1 MNLLKKNK
9 YSIRKYKVGI
19 FSTLIGT
26 VLLLSNPN
34 GAQAL
39 TTDHNVQGGSNQAL
53 PGNSQNTNADTNRD
67 IVNDSQNTPNAHA
80 TDNTSTN
87 QALTNHQNVD
97 VANQVGPAPIQP
109 SASPAQNNN
118 NSNANSTATEPAA
131 NTNNNLASNNN
142 TLNVPNN
149 TDNNDSARHL
159 TLKEIQEDVR
169 HSSDKPELVA
179 IAEEASNRP
188 KKRSRR
194 AAPTDPN
201 ATPADPTATP
211 ADPTAGNGSAPVA
224 ITAPYTPTTDP
235 NANNIGQNAP
245 NEVLSFDDNN
255 IRPSTNRSV
264 PTVTV
269 VDNLPGYTLINGGK
283 VGVFS
288 HAMVRTSMFDSG
300 DAKNYQAQGN
310 VIALGRIR
318 GNDTND
324 HGDFNGIEK
333 TLTVNPNS
341 ELIFEFNTMTT
352 KNYQAQGNVIALGRI
367 RGNDTN
373 DHGDFNGI
381 EKTLTVNPNSELI
394 FEFNTMTTKNYQG
407 MTNLIIKNADNDT
420 VIGEKVV
427 AYGPIWRLLK
437 VPENVSHLK
446 IQFVPKND
454 AITDARGIYQ
464 LRDGYKYYDFVDSIG
479 LHSGSHVYVERRTM
493 EPTATNNKEFTV
505 TTSLKN
511 NGNFGASFNTDDF
524 VYKIQLPEGVEYV
537 NNSLT
542 KDFPSGNSGVDI
554 NDMNVTYD
562 AANRIITIKSTGG
575 GTGNSPARLMPD
587 KILDLKYKLRVNN
600 VPTPRTVTFNDTL
613 TYKTYSQDFINS
625 PAESHTVSTNP
636 YTIDIIMNKD
646 ALQAEVDRRIQQ
658 ADYTFASL
666 DIFNDLKRR
675 AQTIL
680 DENRNN
686 VPLNKRVSQADI
698 DSLANQMQHTLIR
711 SVDAENAVNR
721 KVDDMEDL
729 VNQNDELTD
738 EEKQAAIQVIE
749 EHKNE
754 IIGNIGDQTTDD
766 GVTRIKDQGIQTLS
780 GDTATPVVK
789 PNAKQAIRDKAAKQR
804 EIINHTPDAT
814 QDEIQDALNQL
825 TTDETDAIDNV
836 TNATTNADVETAKNN
851 GINTIGAVAPQVT
864 HKQAARDAINQATAT
879 KRQQINSNRE
889 ATQEEKNAALNE
901 LTQATNH
908 ALEQIN
914 QATTND
920 DVDTAKGDGLNAINP
935 IAPVTVVKQAARD
948 AVSHDAQQHIAE
960 INANPDATQEE
971 RQAAIEKVNA
981 AVAVANTNILNANTN
996 ADVEQVKTN
1005 AIQGI
1010 QAIEP
1015 ATKVKTDAKNA
1026 IDQSAET
1033 QHNAIFNNNDATL
1046 EEQQA
1051 AQQLLDQAVATAK
1064 QNINAADTN
1073 QEVAQ
1078 AKDQGTQNIV
1088 VIQPAT
1094 QVKTDA
1100 RNAVNEKAREAI
1112 TNINA
1117 TPGATREEKQEAINR
1132 VNTLKNRALNDIG
1145 VTSTTAMVNS
1155 IRDDAVNQIGAVQPH
1170 VTKKQTATGVL
1181 TDLATAKK
1189 QEINQ
1194 NTNATTEEKQVAL
1207 NQVDQD
1213 LATAINNINQADTNA
1228 EVDQAQQ
1235 LGTKAIN
1242 AIQPNIVK
1250 KPAALAQTNQHYSA
1264 KLVEINATPDATDDE
1279 KNAAINTLN
1288 QDRQQAIE
1296 SIKQANTNAEVDQ
1309 AATVAENNIDA
1320 VQVDVVKKQAAR
1332 DKITAEVAKRIE
1344 AVKQTP
1350 NATDEEKQAAVNQIN
1365 QLKDQAFNQINQ
1377 NQTNDQVDATT
1388 NQAINAIDNVEAE
1401 VVIKPKAIADIEK
1414 AVKEKQQQ
1422 IDNSLDSTDNE
1433 KEVALQALAKEKE
1446 KALAAIDQAQTNS
1459 QVNQAATNGVSAIKI
1474 IQPETKIK
1482 PAAREKINQKANEL
1496 RAQINQDKEATAE
1509 ERQAA
1514 LDKINDLVA
1523 KAMTNIT
1530 NDRTNQQVNDSTN
1543 QALDD
1548 IALVTPDHIVRA
1560 AARDAVKQQYEAKKH
1575 EIEQA
1580 EHATDEEKQVALNQ
1594 LANNEKRALQNI
1606 NQAIANND
1614 VKRVESN
1621 GIATLKGVEPHIVV
1635 KPEAQ
1640 EAIKASADNQVE
1652 SIKDTPHATTD
1663 ELDEANQ
1670 QINDTLKQGQQD
1682 IDNTTQDAAVN
1693 DVRNQTIKAIEQIK
1707 PKVRRKR
1714 AALDN
1719 IDESNNNQLDA
1730 IRNTLDTTQDERNVA
1745 IAALNK
1751 IVNAIKNDIA
1761 QNKTNAEV
1769 DQTEA
1774 DGNNNIKVI
1783 LPKVQVK
1790 PAARQSVSAKA
1801 EAQNALI
1808 DQSDLS
1814 TEEERL
1820 AAKHLVEQALN
1831 QAIDQINHA
1840 DKTAQVNQNSIDA
1853 QNIIS
1858 KIKPATTVKATALQQ
1873 IQNIATNKI
1882 NLIKANNEA
1891 TDEEQNAAIVQVE
1904 KELIK
1909 AKQQIAGAVTNA
1921 DVAYLLHDGKNE
1933 IREIEPVINKKAT
1946 AREQLTTL
1954 FNDKKQ
1960 AIEANV
1966 QATVE
1971 ERNSIL
1977 AQLQNIYD
1985 TAIGQIDQ
1993 DRSNAQ
1999 VDKTATLNLQTIHDL
2014 DVHPI
2019 KKPDAE
2025 KTIND
2030 DLARVTH
2037 LVQNYR
2043 KVSDRN
2049 KADALKAIT
2058 ALKLQMDEELKTAR
2072 TNADVDAV
2080 LKRFNVALGDI
2091 EAVITEKENSL
2102 LRIDNIAQQT
2112 YAKFKAIATP
2122 EQLAKVKAL
2131 IDQYVADGN
2140 RMVDEDATLNDIKKD
2155 TQLIIDEILAIKLPA
2170 EVIKASPK
2178 VGQPAPKVCTPIKK
2192 EDKQEVR
2199 KVVKELPNTGS
2210 EEMDLPLKELALIT
2224 GAALLARRRSKKEK
2238 ES

>member
-39 TTDHNVQGGSNQAL
+39 TTDNNVQSDTNQAT
-53 PGNSQNTNADTNRD
+53 PVNSQDTNVANNRGLA
-67 IVNDSQNTPNAHA
+67 NSAQNTPNQSA
-80 TDNTSTN
+80 TTNQSTN
-87 QALTNHQNVD
+87 QALVNHNNGSI
-97 VANQVGPAPIQP
+97 ANQATPTSVQSSTP
-109 SASPAQNNN
+109 SVQNNN
-118 NSNANSTATEPAA
+118 HTDGNTTATETVSNAN
-131 NTNNNLASNNN
+131 NNDVVSNNT
-142 TLNVPNN
+142 TLNVPNKTN
-149 TDNNDSARHL
+149 ENGSGGHL

-179 IAEEASNRP
+179 IAEQASNRP

-194 AAPTDPN
+194 AAPADPN
-201 ATPADPTATP
+201 ATSADPAVAAANGTVPAGNTAT
-211 ADPTAGNGSAPVA
+211 
-224 ITAPYTPTTDP
+224 YTPTTDP
-235 NANNIGQNAP
+235 NANNAGQNAP
-245 NEVLSFDDNN
+245 NEVLSFDDNG

-264 PTVTV
+264 PTVNV
-269 VDNLPGYTLINGGK
+269 VNNLPGFTLINGGK

-300 DAKNYQAQGN
+300 DNKNYQAQGN
-310 VIALGRIR
+310 VIALGRIH
-318 GNDTND
+318 GTDTNG

-352 KNYQAQGNVIALGRI
+352 KNGQGATNV
-367 RGNDTN
+367 
-373 DHGDFNGI
+373 
-381 EKTLTVNPNSELI
+381 
-394 FEFNTMTTKNYQG
+394 
-407 MTNLIIKNADNDT
+407 IIKNADTNDT
-420 VIGEKVV
+420 IAEKTVEG
-427 AYGPIWRLLK
+427 GPTLRLFK
-437 VPENVSHLK
+437 VPDNVRNLK

-464 LRDGYKYYDFVDSIG
+464 LKDGYKYYSFVDSIG

-524 VYKIQLPEGVEYV
+524 VYKVQLPEGVEYV

-542 KDFPSGNSGVDI
+542 KDFPSSNSGVDM
-554 NDMNVTYD
+554 NDFNVTYD
-562 AANRIITIKSTGG
+562 AANRVITIKSTGG
-575 GTGNSPARLMPD
+575 GSGNSPARLMPD

-613 TYKTYSQDFINS
+613 TYKTYTQDFINS

-666 DIFNDLKRR
+666 DIFNSLKRR

-698 DSLANQMQHTLIR
+698 DALANQMQHTLIR
-711 SVDAENAVNR
+711 SVDAENAVNQ
-721 KVDDMEDL
+721 KVNQMEDL

-738 EEKQAAIQVIE
+738 EEKQDAIQVIE
-749 EHKNE
+749 QHKDE

-789 PNAKQAIRDKAAKQR
+789 PNAKKAIRDKATKQR
-804 EIINHTPDAT
+804 EIINATPDAT
-814 QDEIQDALNQL
+814 EDEIQDAINQL
-825 TTDETDAIDNV
+825 ATDETDAIDNV

-851 GINTIGAVAPQVT
+851 GINTIGAVVPQVT
-864 HKQAARDAINQATAT
+864 HKKAARDAINQATAT
-879 KRQQINSNRE
+879 KRQQINNNRE
-889 ATQEEKNAALNE
+889 ATQEEKDAALNE

-914 QATTND
+914 QATTNA
-920 DVDTAKGDGLNAINP
+920 DVDNAKGDGLNAINP

-971 RQAAIEKVNA
+971 RQAAIDKVNA
-981 AVAVANTNILNANTN
+981 AVTAANTNILNANTN
-996 ADVEQVKTN
+996 ANVEQVKTN

-1010 QAIEP
+1010 QAITP

-1026 IDQSAET
+1026 IDKSTET
-1033 QHNAIFNNNDATL
+1033 QHNTIFNNNDATL

-1100 RNAVNEKAREAI
+1100 RNVVNDKAREAI

-1132 VNTLKNRALNDIG
+1132 VNTLKNRALTDIG

-1181 TDLATAKK
+1181 NDLATAKK

-1207 NQVDQD
+1207 NQVDQE

-1250 KPAALAQTNQHYSA
+1250 KPAALAQINQHYNA
-1264 KLVEINATPDATDDE
+1264 KLAEINATPDATNDE

-1365 QLKDQAFNQINQ
+1365 QFKDQAFNQINQ

-1388 NQAINAIDNVEAE
+1388 NQAVNAIDNVEAE

-1433 KEVALQALAKEKE
+1433 KEVASQALAKEKE

-1474 IQPETKIK
+1474 IQPETKVK

-1496 RAQINQDKEATAE
+1496 RAKINQDKEATAE
-1509 ERQAA
+1509 ERQVA
-1514 LDKINDLVA
+1514 LDKINEFVNQ
-1523 KAMTNIT
+1523 AMTDIT
-1530 NDRTNQQVNDSTN
+1530 NNRTNQQVDDTTS
-1543 QALDD
+1543 QALDS
-1548 IALVTPDHIVRA
+1548 IALVTPEHIVRA
-1560 AARDAVKQQYEAKKH
+1560 GARDAVKQQYEAKKQ

-1594 LANNEKRALQNI
+1594 LANNEKLALQNI
-1606 NQAIANND
+1606 NQAVTNND
-1614 VKRVESN
+1614 VKRVETN
-1621 GIATLKGVEPHIVV
+1621 GIATLKGVQPHIVI

-1640 EAIKASADNQVE
+1640 QAIKASAENQVE
-1652 SIKDTPHATTD
+1652 SIKDTPHATVD

-1670 QINDTLKQGQQD
+1670 LISDTLKQAQQE
-1682 IDNTTQDAAVN
+1682 IENTNQDAAVT

-1714 AALDN
+1714 AALDS
-1719 IDESNNNQLDA
+1719 IEENNKNQLDA
-1730 IRNTLDTTQDERNVA
+1730 IRDTLDTTQDERDVA
-1745 IAALNK
+1745 IDTLNK
-1751 IVNAIKNDIA
+1751 IVNTIKNDIA

-1769 DQTEA
+1769 DRTET
-1774 DGNNNIKVI
+1774 DGNDNIKVI

-1790 PAARQSVSAKA
+1790 PSARQSVGVKA

-1840 DKTAQVNQNSIDA
+1840 DKTAQVNQDSINA

-1891 TDEEQNAAIVQVE
+1891 TDEEQNAAIAQVE

-1909 AKQQIAGAVTNA
+1909 AKQQIASAVTNA
-1921 DVAYLLHDGKNE
+1921 DVAYLLHDEKNE
-1933 IREIEPVINKKAT
+1933 IREIEPVINRKAS

-1960 AIEANV
+1960 AIEANI

-1999 VDKTATLNLQTIHDL
+1999 VDKTASLNIQTIHDL

-2030 DLARVTH
+2030 DLARVTA

-2080 LKRFNVALGDI
+2080 LKRFNVALSDI

-2122 EQLAKVKAL
+2122 EQLAKVKVL

-2140 RMVDEDATLNDIKKD
+2140 RMIDEDARLNDIKQH
-2155 TQLIIDEILAIKLPA
+2155 TQFIVDEILAIKLPA
-2170 EVIKASPK
+2170 EATKVSPK
-2178 VGQPAPKVCTPIKK
+2178 VIQSAPKVCTPIKK
-2192 EDKQEVR
+2192 EEIHESR
-2199 KVVKELPNTGS
+2199 KVEKELPNTGS
-2210 EEMDLPLKELALIT
+2210 EGMDLPLKEFALIT
-2224 GAALLARRRSKKEK
+2224 GAALLARRRTKNEK

>member
-53 PGNSQNTNADTNRD
+53 PGNSPNTNADTNRD
-67 IVNDSQNTPNAHA
+67 IVNGSQNTPNAHA

-87 QALTNHQNVD
+87 QALTNHQNVG
-97 VANQVGPAPIQP
+97 VANQVAPAPIQP
-109 SASPAQNNN
+109 STSSASNNN
-118 NSNANSTATEPAA
+118 HSDANSTATEPAA

-194 AAPTDPN
+194 AAPADPN
-201 ATPADPTATP
+201 ATP

-224 ITAPYTPTTDP
+224 ITAPFTPTTDP

-245 NEVLSFDDNN
+245 NEVLTFDDNN

-310 VIALGRIR
+310 VIALGRIK

-324 HGDFNGIEK
+324 HGG
-333 TLTVNPNS
+333 
-341 ELIFEFNTMTT
+341 
-352 KNYQAQGNVIALGRI
+352 
-367 RGNDTN
+367 
-373 DHGDFNGI
+373 FNGI

-600 VPTPRTVTFNDTL
+600 VPTPRTVTFNDIL
-613 TYKTYSQDFINS
+613 TYKTYTQDFINS

-666 DIFNDLKRR
+666 DIFNELKRR

-698 DSLANQMQHTLIR
+698 DSLVNQMQHTLIR

-804 EIINHTPDAT
+804 EIINNTPDAT

-836 TNATTNADVETAKNN
+836 TNATTNADVEIAKNN

-981 AVAVANTNILNANTN
+981 AVAAANTNILNANTN

-1100 RNAVNEKAREAI
+1100 RNAVNDKAREAI

-1194 NTNATTEEKQVAL
+1194 NTNATDEEKQVAL

-1250 KPAALAQTNQHYSA
+1250 KPTALAQINQHYNA
-1264 KLVEINATPDATDDE
+1264 KLAEINATPDATDDE

-1388 NQAINAIDNVEAE
+1388 NQAINAIDNVEAK

-1433 KEVALQALAKEKE
+1433 KEVALLALAKEKE

-1474 IQPETKIK
+1474 IQPETKVK

-1560 AARDAVKQQYEAKKH
+1560 TARDAVKQQYEAKKH

-1606 NQAIANND
+1606 DQAIANND

-1909 AKQQIAGAVTNA
+1909 AKQQIASAVTNA

-1954 FNDKKQ
+1954 FNDKKL

-1999 VDKTATLNLQTIHDL
+1999 VDKTASLNLQTIHDL

-2131 IDQYVADGN
+2131 IDQYVADGI
-2140 RMVDEDATLNDIKKD
+2140 RMIDEDATLNDIKQH
-2155 TQLIIDEILAIKLPA
+2155 TQFIVDEILAIKLPA
-2170 EVIKASPK
+2170 EATKVLPK
-2178 VGQPAPKVCTPIKK
+2178 VGQPAPKLCTSIKK
-2192 EDKQEVR
+2192 VDKQEVR

-2224 GAALLARRRSKKEK
+2224 GAALLARRRNKNEK

>member
-300 DAKNYQAQGN
+300 DA
-310 VIALGRIR
+310 
-318 GNDTND
+318 
-324 HGDFNGIEK
+324 
-333 TLTVNPNS
+333 
-341 ELIFEFNTMTT
+341 

-1145 VTSTTAMVNS
+1145 VTSTAMVNS

-1309 AATVAENNIDA
+1309 AATVAESNIDA

-2080 LKRFNVALGDI
+2080 LKRFNVTLGDI

>member
-39 TTDHNVQGGSNQAL
+39 TTDNNVQSDTNQAT
-53 PGNSQNTNADTNRD
+53 PVNSQDKDVANNRGLA
-67 IVNDSQNTPNAHA
+67 NSAQNTPNQSA
-80 TDNTSTN
+80 TTNQATN
-87 QALTNHQNVD
+87 QALVNHNNGSIV
-97 VANQVGPAPIQP
+97 NQATPTSVQSSTP
-109 SASPAQNNN
+109 SAQNNN
-118 NSNANSTATEPAA
+118 HTDGNTTATETVSNAN
-131 NTNNNLASNNN
+131 NNDAVSNNT
-142 TLNVPNN
+142 TLNVPNKTN
-149 TDNNDSARHL
+149 ENGSGGHL

-179 IAEEASNRP
+179 IAEPASNRP

-194 AAPTDPN
+194 AAPADPN
-201 ATPADPTATP
+201 ATPADPA
-211 ADPTAGNGSAPVA
+211 AAAAGNGGAPVA

-235 NANNIGQNAP
+235 NANNAGQNAP
-245 NEVLSFDDNN
+245 NEVLSFDDNG

-264 PTVTV
+264 PSVTV
-269 VDNLPGYTLINGGK
+269 VDNLPGFTLINGGK

-300 DAKNYQAQGN
+300 DNKNYQAQGN
-310 VIALGRIR
+310 VIALGRIN
-318 GNDTND
+318 GTDTND

-352 KNYQAQGNVIALGRI
+352 KNGQGATNV
-367 RGNDTN
+367 
-373 DHGDFNGI
+373 
-381 EKTLTVNPNSELI
+381 
-394 FEFNTMTTKNYQG
+394 
-407 MTNLIIKNADNDT
+407 IIKNADTNDT
-420 VIGEKVV
+420 IAEKTVEG
-427 AYGPIWRLLK
+427 GPTLRLFK
-437 VPENVSHLK
+437 VPDNVRNLK
-446 IQFVPKND
+446 IQFVSKND

-464 LRDGYKYYDFVDSIG
+464 LKDGYKYYSFVDSIG

-511 NGNFGASFNTDDF
+511 NGNSGASLDTDEF

-542 KDFPSGNSGVDI
+542 KDFPSNNSGVDV

-562 AANRIITIKSTGG
+562 AANRVITIKSTGG
-575 GTGNSPARLMPD
+575 GTTNSPARLMPD

-613 TYKTYSQDFINS
+613 TYKTYTQDFINS
-625 PAESHTVSTNP
+625 AAESHTVSTNP

-666 DIFNDLKRR
+666 DIFNDLKKR

-680 DENRNN
+680 AENRNN

-698 DSLANQMQHTLIR
+698 DTLTNQMQHTLIR
-711 SVDAENAVNR
+711 SVDAENAVNQ
-721 KVDDMEDL
+721 KADQMEDL

-749 EHKNE
+749 EHKGN
-754 IIGNIGDQTTDD
+754 IIGDIGDQTTDD

-789 PNAKQAIRDKAAKQR
+789 PNAKKAIRDKATKQR
-804 EIINHTPDAT
+804 EIINATPDAT
-814 QDEIQDALNQL
+814 EDEIQDAINQL
-825 TTDETDAIDNV
+825 ATDETDAIDNV

-851 GINTIGAVAPQVT
+851 GINTIGAVVPQVT
-864 HKQAARDAINQATAT
+864 HKKAARDAINQATAT

-914 QATTND
+914 QATTNA
-920 DVDTAKGDGLNAINP
+920 DVDNAKGDGLNAINP

-971 RQAAIEKVNA
+971 RQAAIDKVNA
-981 AVAVANTNILNANTN
+981 AVSAANTNILNANTN

-1010 QAIEP
+1010 QAITP

-1026 IDQSAET
+1026 IDKSAET
-1033 QHNAIFNNNDATL
+1033 QHNTIFNNNDATL

-1078 AKDQGTQNIV
+1078 AKDQGMQNIV

-1100 RNAVNEKAREAI
+1100 RNTVNEKAREAI

-1117 TPGATREEKQEAINR
+1117 TPGATREEKQEAIDR
-1132 VNTLKNRALNDIG
+1132 VNALKNRALTDIG

-1181 TDLATAKK
+1181 NDLATAKK

-1194 NTNATTEEKQVAL
+1194 NTNATTEEKQMAL

-1213 LATAINNINQADTNA
+1213 LATAINNINQADTNT

-1235 LGTKAIN
+1235 LGAQAIN

-1250 KPAALAQTNQHYSA
+1250 KPAALAQINQHYNA
-1264 KLVEINATPDATDDE
+1264 KLAEINATPDATDDE

-1296 SIKQANTNAEVDQ
+1296 SVKQANTNNEVDQ
-1309 AATVAENNIDA
+1309 AATTAENNIDA

-1377 NQTNDQVDATT
+1377 NQTNDQVDTTT
-1388 NQAINAIDNVEAE
+1388 NQALNAIDNVEAE

-1433 KEVALQALAKEKE
+1433 KEVASQALAKEKE

-1474 IQPETKIK
+1474 IQPETKVK

-1496 RAQINQDKEATAE
+1496 RAKINQDKEATAE
-1509 ERQAA
+1509 ERQVA
-1514 LDKINDLVA
+1514 LDKINEFVNQ
-1523 KAMTNIT
+1523 AMTDIT
-1530 NDRTNQQVNDSTN
+1530 NNRTNQQVDDTTS
-1543 QALDD
+1543 QALDS
-1548 IALVTPDHIVRA
+1548 IALVAPEHIVRA
-1560 AARDAVKQQYEAKKH
+1560 AARDAVKQQYEAKKQ

-1594 LANNEKRALQNI
+1594 LANNEKLALQNI
-1606 NQAIANND
+1606 NQAVTNND
-1614 VKRVESN
+1614 VKRVETN
-1621 GIATLKGVEPHIVV
+1621 GIATLKGVQPHIVI

-1640 EAIKASADNQVE
+1640 QAIKASAENQVE
-1652 SIKDTPHATTD
+1652 SIKDTPHATVD

-1670 QINDTLKQGQQD
+1670 LISDTLKQAQQE
-1682 IDNTTQDAAVN
+1682 IENTNQDAAVT

-1714 AALDN
+1714 AALDS
-1719 IDESNNNQLDA
+1719 IEENNKNQLDA
-1730 IRNTLDTTQDERNVA
+1730 IRNTLDTTQDERDVA
-1745 IAALNK
+1745 IDTLNK
-1751 IVNAIKNDIA
+1751 IVNTIKNDIA

-1769 DQTEA
+1769 DRTET
-1774 DGNNNIKVI
+1774 DGNDNIKVI

-1790 PAARQSVSAKA
+1790 PAARQSVGVKA

-1840 DKTAQVNQNSIDA
+1840 DKTAQVNQDSINA

-1891 TDEEQNAAIVQVE
+1891 TDEEQNIAIAQVE

-1909 AKQQIAGAVTNA
+1909 AKQQIASAVTNA
-1921 DVAYLLHDGKNE
+1921 DVAYLLHDEKNE
-1933 IREIEPVINKKAT
+1933 IREIEPVINRKAS

-1960 AIEANV
+1960 AIEANF

-1999 VDKTATLNLQTIHDL
+1999 VDKTASLNLQTIHDL

-2030 DLARVTH
+2030 DLARVTA

-2140 RMVDEDATLNDIKKD
+2140 RMIDEDATLNDIKQH
-2155 TQLIIDEILAIKLPA
+2155 TQFIVDEILAIKLPA
-2170 EVIKASPK
+2170 EAMKVSPK
-2178 VGQPAPKVCTPIKK
+2178 VIQPAPKVCTPIKK
-2192 EDKQEVR
+2192 EETHESR
-2199 KVVKELPNTGS
+2199 KVEKELPNTGS
-2210 EEMDLPLKELALIT
+2210 EGMDLPLKEFALIT
-2224 GAALLARRRSKKEK
+2224 GAALLARRRTKNEK

>member
-39 TTDHNVQGGSNQAL
+39 TTDNNVQSDTNQAT
-53 PGNSQNTNADTNRD
+53 PVNSQDKDVANNRGLA
-67 IVNDSQNTPNAHA
+67 NSAQNTPNQSA
-80 TDNTSTN
+80 TTNQATN
-87 QALTNHQNVD
+87 QALVNHNNGSIV
-97 VANQVGPAPIQP
+97 NQATPTSVQSSTP
-109 SASPAQNNN
+109 SAQNNN
-118 NSNANSTATEPAA
+118 HTDGNTTATETVSNAN
-131 NTNNNLASNNN
+131 NNDAVSNNT
-142 TLNVPNN
+142 TLNVPNKTN
-149 TDNNDSARHL
+149 ENGSGGHL

-179 IAEEASNRP
+179 IAEPASNRP
-188 KKRSRR
+188 KKRSKR
-194 AAPTDPN
+194 AAPADPN
-201 ATPADPTATP
+201 ATPADPA
-211 ADPTAGNGSAPVA
+211 AAAAGNGGAPVA

-235 NANNIGQNAP
+235 NANNAGQNAP
-245 NEVLSFDDNN
+245 NEVLSFDDNG

-264 PTVTV
+264 PSVTV
-269 VDNLPGYTLINGGK
+269 VDNLPGFTLINGGK

-288 HAMVRTSMFDSG
+288 HAMVRTSMFDSA

-310 VIALGRIR
+310 VIALGRI
-318 GNDTND
+318 
-324 HGDFNGIEK
+324 K
-333 TLTVNPNS
+333 
-341 ELIFEFNTMTT
+341 
-352 KNYQAQGNVIALGRI
+352 
-367 RGNDTN
+367 GNDTN

-407 MTNLIIKNADNDT
+407 VTNLIIKNADNDT
-420 VIGEKVV
+420 VIAEKSV
-427 AYGPIWRLLK
+427 AYGPIWRLFK

-524 VYKIQLPEGVEYV
+524 VYQVQLPEGVEYV

-542 KDFPSGNSGVDI
+542 KDFPSSNSGVDM
-554 NDMNVTYD
+554 NDFNVTYD
-562 AANRIITIKSTGG
+562 AANRVITIKSTGG
-575 GTGNSPARLMPD
+575 GSGNSPARLMPD

-613 TYKTYSQDFINS
+613 TYKTYTQDFINS
-625 PAESHTVSTNP
+625 PAESHTVRTNP

-698 DSLANQMQHTLIR
+698 DSLTNQMQHTLIR
-711 SVDAENAVNR
+711 SVDAENAVNK
-721 KVDDMEDL
+721 KVDQMEDL

-789 PNAKQAIRDKAAKQR
+789 PNAKKAIRDKATKQR
-804 EIINHTPDAT
+804 EIINATPDAT
-814 QDEIQDALNQL
+814 EDEIQDALNQL
-825 TTDETDAIDNV
+825 ATDETDAIDNV
-836 TNATTNADVETAKNN
+836 TNATTNADVEIAKNN
-851 GINTIGAVAPQVT
+851 GINTIGAVVPQVT

-914 QATTND
+914 QATTNA
-920 DVDTAKGDGLNAINP
+920 DVDNAKGDGLNAINP

-971 RQAAIEKVNA
+971 RQAAIDKVNA
-981 AVAVANTNILNANTN
+981 AVTAANTNILNANTN

-1010 QAIEP
+1010 QAITP

-1026 IDQSAET
+1026 IDKSAET
-1033 QHNAIFNNNDATL
+1033 QHNTIFNNNDATL

-1100 RNAVNEKAREAI
+1100 RNVVNDKAREAI

-1132 VNTLKNRALNDIG
+1132 VNTLKNRALTDIG

-1181 TDLATAKK
+1181 NDLATAKK

-1207 NQVDQD
+1207 NQVDQE

-1250 KPAALAQTNQHYSA
+1250 KPAALAQINQHYNA
-1264 KLVEINATPDATDDE
+1264 KLAEINATPDATNDE

-1288 QDRQQAIE
+1288 LDRQQAIE

-1377 NQTNDQVDATT
+1377 NQTNDQVDTTT
-1388 NQAINAIDNVEAE
+1388 NQALKAIDNVEAE

-1433 KEVALQALAKEKE
+1433 KEVASQALAKEKE

-1474 IQPETKIK
+1474 IQPETKVK

-1496 RAQINQDKEATAE
+1496 RAKINQDKEATAE
-1509 ERQAA
+1509 ERQVA
-1514 LDKINDLVA
+1514 LDKINEFVNQ
-1523 KAMTNIT
+1523 AMTDIT
-1530 NDRTNQQVNDSTN
+1530 NNRTNQQVDDTTS
-1543 QALDD
+1543 QALDS

-1560 AARDAVKQQYEAKKH
+1560 AARDAVKQQYEAKKR
-1575 EIEQA
+1575 ENEQA

-1606 NQAIANND
+1606 NQAVTNND
-1614 VKRVESN
+1614 VKRVETN
-1621 GIATLKGVEPHIVV
+1621 GIATLKGVQPHIVI

-1640 EAIKASADNQVE
+1640 QAIKASAENQVE
-1652 SIKDTPHATTD
+1652 SIKDTPHATVD

-1670 QINDTLKQGQQD
+1670 LISDTLKQAQQE
-1682 IDNTTQDAAVN
+1682 IENTNQDAAVT

-1714 AALDN
+1714 AALDS
-1719 IDESNNNQLDA
+1719 IEENNKNQLDA
-1730 IRNTLDTTQDERNVA
+1730 IRNTLDTTQDERDVA
-1745 IAALNK
+1745 IDTLNK
-1751 IVNAIKNDIA
+1751 IVNTIKNDIA

-1769 DQTEA
+1769 DRTET
-1774 DGNNNIKVI
+1774 DGNDNIKVI

-1790 PAARQSVSAKA
+1790 PAARQSVGVKA

-1840 DKTAQVNQNSIDA
+1840 DKTAQVNQDSINA

-1891 TDEEQNAAIVQVE
+1891 TDEEQNIAIAQVE

-1909 AKQQIAGAVTNA
+1909 AKQQIASAVTNA
-1921 DVAYLLHDGKNE
+1921 DVAYLLHDEKNE
-1933 IREIEPVINKKAT
+1933 IREIEPVINRKAS

-1960 AIEANV
+1960 AIEANI

-1999 VDKTATLNLQTIHDL
+1999 VDKTASLNLQTIHDL

-2030 DLARVTH
+2030 DLARVTA

-2043 KVSDRN
+2043 KVSNRN

-2080 LKRFNVALGDI
+2080 LKRFNVALSDI

-2122 EQLAKVKAL
+2122 EQLAKVKVL

-2140 RMVDEDATLNDIKKD
+2140 RMIDEDATLNDIKQH
-2155 TQLIIDEILAIKLPA
+2155 TQFIVDEILAIKLPA
-2170 EVIKASPK
+2170 EETKVSPK
-2178 VGQPAPKVCTPIKK
+2178 EIQPAPKVCTPIKK
-2192 EDKQEVR
+2192 EETHESR
-2199 KVVKELPNTGS
+2199 KVEKELPNTGS
-2210 EEMDLPLKELALIT
+2210 EGMDLPLKEFALIT
-2224 GAALLARRRSKKEK
+2224 GRLC
-2238 ES
+2238 

>member
-201 ATPADPTATP
+201 ATPADPTA
-211 ADPTAGNGSAPVA
+211 GNGSAPVA

-300 DAKNYQAQGN
+300 DA
-310 VIALGRIR
+310 
-318 GNDTND
+318 
-324 HGDFNGIEK
+324 
-333 TLTVNPNS
+333 
-341 ELIFEFNTMTT
+341 

-1858 KIKPATTVKATALQQ
+1858 KIKPAT
-1873 IQNIATNKI
+1873 
-1882 NLIKANNEA
+1882 
-1891 TDEEQNAAIVQVE
+1891 DEEQNAAIVQVE

-2192 EDKQEVR
+2192 
-2199 KVVKELPNTGS
+2199 
-2210 EEMDLPLKELALIT
+2210 
-2224 GAALLARRRSKKEK
+2224 RR
-2238 ES
+2238 

>member
-53 PGNSQNTNADTNRD
+53 PGNSPNTNADTNRD
-67 IVNDSQNTPNAHA
+67 IVNGSQNTPNAHA

-87 QALTNHQNVD
+87 QALTNHQNVG
-97 VANQVGPAPIQP
+97 VANQVAPAPIQP
-109 SASPAQNNN
+109 STSSASNNN
-118 NSNANSTATEPAA
+118 HSDANSTATEPAA

-194 AAPTDPN
+194 AAPADPN
-201 ATPADPTATP
+201 ATP

-224 ITAPYTPTTDP
+224 ITAPFTPTTDP

-245 NEVLSFDDNN
+245 NEVLTFDDNN

-310 VIALGRIR
+310 VIALGRIK

-324 HGDFNGIEK
+324 HGG
-333 TLTVNPNS
+333 
-341 ELIFEFNTMTT
+341 
-352 KNYQAQGNVIALGRI
+352 
-367 RGNDTN
+367 
-373 DHGDFNGI
+373 FNGI

-600 VPTPRTVTFNDTL
+600 VPTPRTVTFNDIL
-613 TYKTYSQDFINS
+613 TYKTYTQDFINS

-646 ALQAEVDRRIQQ
+646 VLQAEVDRRIQQ

-666 DIFNDLKRR
+666 DIFNELKRR

-698 DSLANQMQHTLIR
+698 DSLVNQMQHTLIR

-789 PNAKQAIRDKAAKQR
+789 TNAKQAIRDKAAKQR
-804 EIINHTPDAT
+804 EIINNTPDAT

-981 AVAVANTNILNANTN
+981 AVAAANTNILNANTN

-1100 RNAVNEKAREAI
+1100 RNAVNDKAREEI

-1194 NTNATTEEKQVAL
+1194 NTNATDEEKQVAL

-1250 KPAALAQTNQHYSA
+1250 KPTALAQINQHYNA
-1264 KLVEINATPDATDDE
+1264 KLAEINATPDATDDE

-1388 NQAINAIDNVEAE
+1388 NQAINAIDNVEAK

-1433 KEVALQALAKEKE
+1433 KEVALLALAKEKE

-1474 IQPETKIK
+1474 IQPETKVK

-1560 AARDAVKQQYEAKKH
+1560 TARDAVKQQYEAKKH

-1606 NQAIANND
+1606 DQAIANND

-1909 AKQQIAGAVTNA
+1909 AKQQIASAVTNA

-1954 FNDKKQ
+1954 FNDKKL

-1999 VDKTATLNLQTIHDL
+1999 VDKTASLNLQTIHDL

-2131 IDQYVADGN
+2131 IDQYVADGI
-2140 RMVDEDATLNDIKKD
+2140 RMIDEDATLNDIKQH
-2155 TQLIIDEILAIKLPA
+2155 TQFIVDEILAIKLPA
-2170 EVIKASPK
+2170 EATKVLPK
-2178 VGQPAPKVCTPIKK
+2178 VGQPAPKLCTSIKK
-2192 EDKQEVR
+2192 VDKQEVR

-2224 GAALLARRRSKKEK
+2224 GAALLARRRNKNEK

>member
-39 TTDHNVQGGSNQAL
+39 TTDNNVQSDTNQAT
-53 PGNSQNTNADTNRD
+53 PVNSQDKDVANNRGLA
-67 IVNDSQNTPNAHA
+67 NSAQNTPNQSA
-80 TDNTSTN
+80 TTNQATN
-87 QALTNHQNVD
+87 QALVNHNNGSIV
-97 VANQVGPAPIQP
+97 NQATPTSVQSSTP
-109 SASPAQNNN
+109 SAQNNN
-118 NSNANSTATEPAA
+118 HTDGNTTATETVSNAN
-131 NTNNNLASNNN
+131 NNDAVSNNT
-142 TLNVPNN
+142 TLNVPNKTN
-149 TDNNDSARHL
+149 ENGSGGHL

-179 IAEEASNRP
+179 IAEPASNRP

-194 AAPTDPN
+194 AAPADPN
-201 ATPADPTATP
+201 ATPADPA
-211 ADPTAGNGSAPVA
+211 AAAAGNGGAPVA

-235 NANNIGQNAP
+235 NANNAGQNAP
-245 NEVLSFDDNN
+245 NEVLSFDDNG

-264 PTVTV
+264 PSVTV
-269 VDNLPGYTLINGGK
+269 VDNLPGFTLINGGK

-288 HAMVRTSMFDSG
+288 HAMVRTSMFDSA

-310 VIALGRIR
+310 VIALGRI
-318 GNDTND
+318 
-324 HGDFNGIEK
+324 K
-333 TLTVNPNS
+333 
-341 ELIFEFNTMTT
+341 
-352 KNYQAQGNVIALGRI
+352 
-367 RGNDTN
+367 GNDTN

-407 MTNLIIKNADNDT
+407 VTNLIIKNADNDT
-420 VIGEKVV
+420 VIAEKSV
-427 AYGPIWRLLK
+427 AYGPIWRLFK

-524 VYKIQLPEGVEYV
+524 VYQVQLPEGVEYV

-542 KDFPSGNSGVDI
+542 KDFPSSNSGVDM
-554 NDMNVTYD
+554 NDFNVTYD
-562 AANRIITIKSTGG
+562 AANRVITIKSTGG
-575 GTGNSPARLMPD
+575 GSGNSPARLMPD

-613 TYKTYSQDFINS
+613 TYKTYTQDFINS

-698 DSLANQMQHTLIR
+698 DSLTNQMQHTLIR
-711 SVDAENAVNR
+711 SVDAENAVNK
-721 KVDDMEDL
+721 KVDQMEDL

-789 PNAKQAIRDKAAKQR
+789 PNAKKAIRDKATKQR
-804 EIINHTPDAT
+804 EIINATPDAT
-814 QDEIQDALNQL
+814 EDEIQDALNQL
-825 TTDETDAIDNV
+825 ATDETDAIDNV

-851 GINTIGAVAPQVT
+851 GINTIGAVVPQVT
-864 HKQAARDAINQATAT
+864 HKKAARDAINQATAT

-914 QATTND
+914 QATTNA
-920 DVDTAKGDGLNAINP
+920 DVDNAKGDGLNAINP

-971 RQAAIEKVNA
+971 RQAAIDKVNA
-981 AVAVANTNILNANTN
+981 AVTAANTNILNANTN

-1010 QAIEP
+1010 QAITP

-1026 IDQSAET
+1026 IDKSAET
-1033 QHNAIFNNNDATL
+1033 QHNTIFNNNDATL

-1100 RNAVNEKAREAI
+1100 RNVVNDKAREAI

-1132 VNTLKNRALNDIG
+1132 VNTLKNRALTDIG

-1181 TDLATAKK
+1181 NDLATAKK

-1207 NQVDQD
+1207 NQVDQE

-1250 KPAALAQTNQHYSA
+1250 KPAALAQINQHYNA
-1264 KLVEINATPDATDDE
+1264 KLAEINATPDATDDE

-1296 SIKQANTNAEVDQ
+1296 SVKQANTNAEVDQ

-1377 NQTNDQVDATT
+1377 NQTNDQVDTTT
-1388 NQAINAIDNVEAE
+1388 NQALNAIDNVEAE

-1433 KEVALQALAKEKE
+1433 KEVASQALAKEKE

-1474 IQPETKIK
+1474 IQPETKVK
-1482 PAAREKINQKANEL
+1482 PAAREKINQKVNEL
-1496 RAQINQDKEATAE
+1496 RAKINQDKEATAE
-1509 ERQAA
+1509 ERQVA
-1514 LDKINDLVA
+1514 LDKINEFVNQ
-1523 KAMTNIT
+1523 AMTDIT
-1530 NDRTNQQVNDSTN
+1530 NNRTNQQVDVTTS
-1543 QALDD
+1543 QALDS
-1548 IALVTPDHIVRA
+1548 IALVAPEHIVRA
-1560 AARDAVKQQYEAKKH
+1560 AARDAVKQQYEAKKQ

-1594 LANNEKRALQNI
+1594 LANNEKLALQNI
-1606 NQAIANND
+1606 NQAVTNND
-1614 VKRVESN
+1614 VKRVETN
-1621 GIATLKGVEPHIVV
+1621 GIATLKGVQPHIVI

-1640 EAIKASADNQVE
+1640 QAIKASAENQVE
-1652 SIKDTPHATTD
+1652 SIKDTPHATVD

-1670 QINDTLKQGQQD
+1670 LISDTLKQAQQE
-1682 IDNTTQDAAVN
+1682 IENTNQDAAVT

-1714 AALDN
+1714 AALDS
-1719 IDESNNNQLDA
+1719 IEENNKNQLDA
-1730 IRNTLDTTQDERNVA
+1730 IRNTLDTTQDERDVA
-1745 IAALNK
+1745 IDTLNK
-1751 IVNAIKNDIA
+1751 IVNTIKNDIA

-1769 DQTEA
+1769 DRTET
-1774 DGNNNIKVI
+1774 DGNDNIKVI

-1790 PAARQSVSAKA
+1790 PAARQSVGVKA

-1840 DKTAQVNQNSIDA
+1840 DKTAQVNQDSIDA

-1882 NLIKANNEA
+1882 NLSKANNEA
-1891 TDEEQNAAIVQVE
+1891 TDEEQNIAIAQVE
-1904 KELIK
+1904 KKLIK
-1909 AKQQIAGAVTNA
+1909 AKQQIASAVTNA
-1921 DVAYLLHDGKNE
+1921 DVAYLLHDEKNE
-1933 IREIEPVINKKAT
+1933 IREIEPVINRKAS

-1960 AIEANV
+1960 AIEANI

-1999 VDKTATLNLQTIHDL
+1999 VDKTASLNLQTIHDL

-2030 DLARVTH
+2030 DLARVTA

-2043 KVSDRN
+2043 KVSNRN

-2080 LKRFNVALGDI
+2080 LKRFNVALSDI

-2122 EQLAKVKAL
+2122 EQLAKVKVL

-2140 RMVDEDATLNDIKKD
+2140 RMIDEDATLNDIKQH
-2155 TQLIIDEILAIKLPA
+2155 TQFIVDEILAIKLPA
-2170 EVIKASPK
+2170 EPTKVSPK
-2178 VGQPAPKVCTPIKK
+2178 VIQPAPKVCTPIKK
-2192 EDKQEVR
+2192 EETHESR
-2199 KVVKELPNTGS
+2199 KVEKELPNTGS
-2210 EEMDLPLKELALIT
+2210 EGMDLPLKEFALIT
-2224 GAALLARRRSKKEK
+2224 GAALLARRRTKNEK

>member
-67 IVNDSQNTPNAHA
+67 IVNGSQNTTNAHA

-97 VANQVGPAPIQP
+97 VANQVAPAPIQP

-118 NSNANSTATEPAA
+118 HSNANSTATETAS
-131 NTNNNLASNNN
+131 NTNNHLASNNT

-149 TDNNDSARHL
+149 TNDNDSGRHL

-194 AAPTDPN
+194 AAPADPN
-201 ATPADPTATP
+201 ATPADPA
-211 ADPTAGNGSAPVA
+211 AGNGGAPVA
-224 ITAPYTPTTDP
+224 ITAPFTPTTDP
-235 NANNIGQNAP
+235 NNNNIGQNAP

-264 PTVTV
+264 PSVTV
-269 VDNLPGYTLINGGK
+269 VDNLPGFTLINGGK

-310 VIALGRIR
+310 VIALGRI
-318 GNDTND
+318 
-324 HGDFNGIEK
+324 K
-333 TLTVNPNS
+333 
-341 ELIFEFNTMTT
+341 
-352 KNYQAQGNVIALGRI
+352 
-367 RGNDTN
+367 GNDTN

-407 MTNLIIKNADNDT
+407 VTNLIIKNADNDT
-420 VIGEKVV
+420 VIAEKSV
-427 AYGPIWRLLK
+427 AYGPIWRLFK

-479 LHSGSHVYVERRTM
+479 LHSGSHLYVERRIM

-524 VYKIQLPEGVEYV
+524 VYKVQLPEGVEYV

-542 KDFPSGNSGVDI
+542 KDFPSSNSGVDM
-554 NDMNVTYD
+554 NDFNVTYD
-562 AANRIITIKSTGG
+562 AANRVITIKSTGG
-575 GTGNSPARLMPD
+575 GSGNSPARLMPD

-613 TYKTYSQDFINS
+613 TYKTYTQDFINS

-666 DIFNDLKRR
+666 DIFNGLKRR

-686 VPLNKRVSQADI
+686 VPLNNRVSQADI
-698 DSLANQMQHTLIR
+698 DSLTNQMQHTLIR
-711 SVDAENAVNR
+711 SVDAENAVNK
-721 KVDDMEDL
+721 KVDQMEDL

-754 IIGNIGDQTTDD
+754 IIGNIGDQTTDE

-789 PNAKQAIRDKAAKQR
+789 PNAKKAIRDKAAKQR
-804 EIINHTPDAT
+804 EIINNTPDAT

-825 TTDETDAIDNV
+825 ATDETDAIDNV
-836 TNATTNADVETAKNN
+836 TNATTNDDVETAKNN

-948 AVSHDAQQHIAE
+948 AVTHDAQQHIAE

-971 RQAAIEKVNA
+971 RQAAIDKVNA
-981 AVAVANTNILNANTN
+981 AVTAANTNILNANTN
-996 ADVEQVKTN
+996 DDVEQVKTN

-1010 QAIEP
+1010 QAITP
-1015 ATKVKTDAKNA
+1015 ATKVKSDVKNA
-1026 IDQSAET
+1026 IDKSAET

-1100 RNAVNEKAREAI
+1100 RNAVNDKAREAI

-1207 NQVDQD
+1207 NQVDQE
-1213 LATAINNINQADTNA
+1213 LATAINNINQADTNG

-1250 KPAALAQTNQHYSA
+1250 KPAALAQINQHYNA
-1264 KLVEINATPDATDDE
+1264 KLAEINATPDATDDE
-1279 KNAAINTLN
+1279 KNAAINILN

-1296 SIKQANTNAEVDQ
+1296 SVKQANTNAEVDQ
-1309 AATVAENNIDA
+1309 AATTAENNIDA
-1320 VQVDVVKKQAAR
+1320 VLVDVVKKQAAR

-1388 NQAINAIDNVEAE
+1388 NQVINAIDNVEAE

-1433 KEVALQALAKEKE
+1433 KEVALQALTKEKE

-1474 IQPETKIK
+1474 IQPETKVK

-1560 AARDAVKQQYEAKKH
+1560 AARDAVKQQYEAKKQ

-1606 NQAIANND
+1606 DQAIANND

-1640 EAIKASADNQVE
+1640 QAIKASADNQVE

-1745 IAALNK
+1745 IDALNK

-1891 TDEEQNAAIVQVE
+1891 TDEEQNAAIAQVE

-1909 AKQQIAGAVTNA
+1909 AKQQIASAVTNA

-1933 IREIEPVINKKAT
+1933 IREIEPVIKRKAS

-1960 AIEANV
+1960 AIEANI

-1985 TAIGQIDQ
+1985 SAIGQIDQ

-1999 VDKTATLNLQTIHDL
+1999 VDKTASLNLQTIHDL

-2058 ALKLQMDEELKTAR
+2058 ALKLQMDEELKIAR

-2140 RMVDEDATLNDIKKD
+2140 RMIDEDATLNDIKQH
-2155 TQLIIDEILAIKLPA
+2155 TQFIVDEILAIKLPA
-2170 EVIKASPK
+2170 EATKVSPK

-2192 EDKQEVR
+2192 EDKQEVS
-2199 KVVKELPNTGS
+2199 KVEKELPNTGS

>member
-39 TTDHNVQGGSNQAL
+39 TTDNNVQSDTNQAT
-53 PGNSQNTNADTNRD
+53 PVNSQDTNVANNRGLA
-67 IVNDSQNTPNAHA
+67 NSAQNTPNQSA
-80 TDNTSTN
+80 TTNQSTN
-87 QALTNHQNVD
+87 QALVNHNNGSI
-97 VANQVGPAPIQP
+97 ANQATPTSVQSSTP
-109 SASPAQNNN
+109 SAQNNN
-118 NSNANSTATEPAA
+118 HTDGNTTATETVSNAN
-131 NTNNNLASNNN
+131 NKDVVSNNT
-142 TLNVPNN
+142 TLNVPNKTN
-149 TDNNDSARHL
+149 ENGSGGHL

-179 IAEEASNRP
+179 IAEQASNRP

-194 AAPTDPN
+194 AAPADPN
-201 ATPADPTATP
+201 ATPADPA
-211 ADPTAGNGSAPVA
+211 AAAAGNGGAPVA

-235 NANNIGQNAP
+235 NANNAGQNAP
-245 NEVLSFDDNN
+245 NEVLSFDDNG

-264 PTVTV
+264 PSVTV
-269 VDNLPGYTLINGGK
+269 VDNLPGFTLINGGK

-310 VIALGRIR
+310 VIALGRIK

-333 TLTVNPNS
+333 S
-341 ELIFEFNTMTT
+341 
-352 KNYQAQGNVIALGRI
+352 
-367 RGNDTN
+367 
-373 DHGDFNGI
+373 
-381 EKTLTVNPNSELI
+381 LTVNPNSELI

-407 MTNLIIKNADNDT
+407 VTNLIIKNADNDT
-420 VIGEKVV
+420 VIAEKSV
-427 AYGPIWRLLK
+427 AYGPIWRLFK

-524 VYKIQLPEGVEYV
+524 VYKVQLPEGVEYV

-542 KDFPSGNSGVDI
+542 KDFPSSNSGVDM
-554 NDMNVTYD
+554 NDFNVTYD
-562 AANRIITIKSTGG
+562 AANRVITIKSTGG
-575 GTGNSPARLMPD
+575 GSGNSPARLMPD

-613 TYKTYSQDFINS
+613 TYKTYTQDFINS

-680 DENRNN
+680 YENRNN

-698 DSLANQMQHTLIR
+698 DSLTNQMQHTLIR
-711 SVDAENAVNR
+711 SVDAENAVNK
-721 KVDDMEDL
+721 KVDQMEDL

-789 PNAKQAIRDKAAKQR
+789 PNAKKAIRDKATKQR
-804 EIINHTPDAT
+804 EIINATPDAT
-814 QDEIQDALNQL
+814 EDEIQDALNQL
-825 TTDETDAIDNV
+825 ATDETDAIDNV
-836 TNATTNADVETAKNN
+836 TNATTNADVEIAKNN
-851 GINTIGAVAPQVT
+851 GINTIGAVVPQVT

-914 QATTND
+914 QATTNA
-920 DVDTAKGDGLNAINP
+920 DVDNAKGDGLNAINP

-971 RQAAIEKVNA
+971 RQAAIDKVNA
-981 AVAVANTNILNANTN
+981 AVTAANTNILNANTN

-1010 QAIEP
+1010 QAITP

-1026 IDQSAET
+1026 IDKSAET
-1033 QHNAIFNNNDATL
+1033 QHNTIFNNNDATL

-1100 RNAVNEKAREAI
+1100 RNAVNDKAREAI

-1132 VNTLKNRALNDIG
+1132 VNTLKNRALTDIG

-1181 TDLATAKK
+1181 NDLATAKK

-1207 NQVDQD
+1207 NQVDQE

-1250 KPAALAQTNQHYSA
+1250 KPAALAQINQHYNA
-1264 KLVEINATPDATDDE
+1264 KLAEINATPDATNDE

-1365 QLKDQAFNQINQ
+1365 QLKDQAINQINQ
-1377 NQTNDQVDATT
+1377 NQTNDQVDTTT
-1388 NQAINAIDNVEAE
+1388 NQAVNAIDNVEAE

-1433 KEVALQALAKEKE
+1433 KEVASQALAKEKE

-1474 IQPETKIK
+1474 IQPETKVK

-1496 RAQINQDKEATAE
+1496 RAKINQDKEATAE
-1509 ERQAA
+1509 ERQVA
-1514 LDKINDLVA
+1514 LDKINEFVNQ
-1523 KAMTNIT
+1523 AMTDIT
-1530 NDRTNQQVNDSTN
+1530 NNRTNQQVDDTTS
-1543 QALDD
+1543 QALDS
-1548 IALVTPDHIVRA
+1548 IALVAPEHIVRA
-1560 AARDAVKQQYEAKKH
+1560 AARDAVKQQYEAKKQ

-1594 LANNEKRALQNI
+1594 LANNEKLALQNI
-1606 NQAIANND
+1606 NQAVTNND
-1614 VKRVESN
+1614 VKRVETN
-1621 GIATLKGVEPHIVV
+1621 GIATLKGVQPHIVI

-1640 EAIKASADNQVE
+1640 QAIKATAENQVE
-1652 SIKDTPHATTD
+1652 SIKDTPHATVD

-1670 QINDTLKQGQQD
+1670 LISDTLKQAQQE
-1682 IDNTTQDAAVN
+1682 IENTNQDAAVT

-1714 AALDN
+1714 AALDS
-1719 IDESNNNQLDA
+1719 IEENNKNQLDA
-1730 IRNTLDTTQDERNVA
+1730 IRNTLDTTQDERDVA
-1745 IAALNK
+1745 IDTLNK
-1751 IVNAIKNDIA
+1751 IVNTIKNDIA

-1769 DQTEA
+1769 DRTET
-1774 DGNNNIKVI
+1774 DGNDNIKVI

-1790 PAARQSVSAKA
+1790 PAARQSVGVKA

-1840 DKTAQVNQNSIDA
+1840 DKTAQVNQDSIDA

-1891 TDEEQNAAIVQVE
+1891 TDEEQNIAIAQVE

-1909 AKQQIAGAVTNA
+1909 AKQQIASAVTNA
-1921 DVAYLLHDGKNE
+1921 DVAYLLHDEKNE
-1933 IREIEPVINKKAT
+1933 IREIEPVINRKAS

-1960 AIEANV
+1960 AIEANI

-1999 VDKTATLNLQTIHDL
+1999 VDKTASLNLQTIHDL

-2030 DLARVTH
+2030 DLARVTA

-2043 KVSDRN
+2043 KVSNRN

-2080 LKRFNVALGDI
+2080 LKRFNVALSDI

-2122 EQLAKVKAL
+2122 EQLAKVKVL

-2140 RMVDEDATLNDIKKD
+2140 RMIDEDATLNDIKQH
-2155 TQLIIDEILAIKLPA
+2155 TQFIVDEILAIKLPA
-2170 EVIKASPK
+2170 EATKVSPK
-2178 VGQPAPKVCTPIKK
+2178 EIQPAPKVCTPIKK
-2192 EDKQEVR
+2192 EETHESR
-2199 KVVKELPNTGS
+2199 KVEKELPNTGS
-2210 EEMDLPLKELALIT
+2210 EGMDLPLKEFALIT
-2224 GAALLARRRSKKEK
+2224 GAALLARRRTKNEK

>member
-39 TTDHNVQGGSNQAL
+39 TTDNNVQSDTNQAT
-53 PGNSQNTNADTNRD
+53 PVNSQDTNVANNRGLA
-67 IVNDSQNTPNAHA
+67 NSAQNTPNQSA
-80 TDNTSTN
+80 TTNQSTN
-87 QALTNHQNVD
+87 QALVNHNNGSI
-97 VANQVGPAPIQP
+97 ANQATPTSVQSSTP
-109 SASPAQNNN
+109 SAQNNN
-118 NSNANSTATEPAA
+118 HTDGNTTATETVSNAN
-131 NTNNNLASNNN
+131 NKDVVSNNT
-142 TLNVPNN
+142 TLNVPNKTN
-149 TDNNDSARHL
+149 ENGSGGHL

-179 IAEEASNRP
+179 IAEQASNRP

-194 AAPTDPN
+194 AAPADPN
-201 ATPADPTATP
+201 ATPADPA
-211 ADPTAGNGSAPVA
+211 AAAAGNGGAPVA

-235 NANNIGQNAP
+235 NANNAGQNAP
-245 NEVLSFDDNN
+245 NEVLSFDDNG

-264 PTVTV
+264 PSVTV
-269 VDNLPGYTLINGGK
+269 VDNLPGFTLINGGK

-310 VIALGRIR
+310 VIALGRIK

-333 TLTVNPNS
+333 S
-341 ELIFEFNTMTT
+341 
-352 KNYQAQGNVIALGRI
+352 
-367 RGNDTN
+367 
-373 DHGDFNGI
+373 
-381 EKTLTVNPNSELI
+381 LTVNPNSELI

-407 MTNLIIKNADNDT
+407 VTNLIIKNADNDT
-420 VIGEKVV
+420 VIAEKSV
-427 AYGPIWRLLK
+427 AYGPIWRLFK

-524 VYKIQLPEGVEYV
+524 VYKVQLPEGVEYV

-542 KDFPSGNSGVDI
+542 KDFPSSNSGVDM
-554 NDMNVTYD
+554 NDFNVTYD
-562 AANRIITIKSTGG
+562 AANRVITIKSTGG
-575 GTGNSPARLMPD
+575 GSGNSPARLMPD

-613 TYKTYSQDFINS
+613 TYKTYTQDFINS

-698 DSLANQMQHTLIR
+698 DSLTNQMQHTLIR
-711 SVDAENAVNR
+711 SVDAENAVNK
-721 KVDDMEDL
+721 KVDQMEDL

-789 PNAKQAIRDKAAKQR
+789 PNAKKAIRDKATKQR
-804 EIINHTPDAT
+804 EIINATP
-814 QDEIQDALNQL
+814 
-825 TTDETDAIDNV
+825 DAIDNV
-836 TNATTNADVETAKNN
+836 TNATTNADVEIAKNN
-851 GINTIGAVAPQVT
+851 GINTIGAVVPQVT

-914 QATTND
+914 QATTNA
-920 DVDTAKGDGLNAINP
+920 DVDNAKGDGLNAINP

-971 RQAAIEKVNA
+971 RQAAIDKVNA
-981 AVAVANTNILNANTN
+981 AVTAANTNILNANTN

-1010 QAIEP
+1010 QAITP

-1026 IDQSAET
+1026 IDKSAET
-1033 QHNAIFNNNDATL
+1033 QHNTIFNNNDATL

-1100 RNAVNEKAREAI
+1100 RNAVNDKAREAI

-1132 VNTLKNRALNDIG
+1132 VNTLKNRALTDIG

-1181 TDLATAKK
+1181 NDLATAKK

-1207 NQVDQD
+1207 NQVDQE

-1250 KPAALAQTNQHYSA
+1250 KPAALAQINQHYNA
-1264 KLVEINATPDATDDE
+1264 KLAEINATPDATNDE

-1365 QLKDQAFNQINQ
+1365 QLKDQAINQINQ
-1377 NQTNDQVDATT
+1377 NQTNDQVDTTT
-1388 NQAINAIDNVEAE
+1388 NQAVNAIDNVEAE
-1401 VVIKPKAIADIEK
+1401 VVIKPTAIADIEK

-1433 KEVALQALAKEKE
+1433 KEVASQALAKEKE

-1474 IQPETKIK
+1474 IQPETKVK

-1496 RAQINQDKEATAE
+1496 RAKINQDKEATAE
-1509 ERQAA
+1509 ERQVA
-1514 LDKINDLVA
+1514 LDKINEFVNQ
-1523 KAMTNIT
+1523 AMTDIT
-1530 NDRTNQQVNDSTN
+1530 NNRTNQQVDDTTS
-1543 QALDD
+1543 QALDS
-1548 IALVTPDHIVRA
+1548 IALVAPEHIVRA
-1560 AARDAVKQQYEAKKH
+1560 AARDAVKQQYEAKKQ

-1594 LANNEKRALQNI
+1594 LANNEKLALQNI
-1606 NQAIANND
+1606 NQAVTNND
-1614 VKRVESN
+1614 VKRVETN
-1621 GIATLKGVEPHIVV
+1621 GIATLKGVQPHIVI

-1640 EAIKASADNQVE
+1640 QAIKATAENQVE
-1652 SIKDTPHATTD
+1652 SIKDTPHATVD

-1670 QINDTLKQGQQD
+1670 LISDTLKQAQQE
-1682 IDNTTQDAAVN
+1682 IENTNQDAAVT

-1714 AALDN
+1714 AALDS
-1719 IDESNNNQLDA
+1719 IEENNKNQLDA
-1730 IRNTLDTTQDERNVA
+1730 IRNTLDTTQDERDVA
-1745 IAALNK
+1745 IDTLNK
-1751 IVNAIKNDIA
+1751 IVNTIKNDIA

-1769 DQTEA
+1769 DRTET
-1774 DGNNNIKVI
+1774 DGNDNIKVI

-1790 PAARQSVSAKA
+1790 PAARQSVGVKA

-1840 DKTAQVNQNSIDA
+1840 DKTAQVNQDSIDA

-1891 TDEEQNAAIVQVE
+1891 TDEEQNIAIAQVE

-1909 AKQQIAGAVTNA
+1909 AKQQIASAVTNA
-1921 DVAYLLHDGKNE
+1921 DVAYLLHDEKNE
-1933 IREIEPVINKKAT
+1933 IREIEPVINRKAS

-1960 AIEANV
+1960 AIEANI

-1999 VDKTATLNLQTIHDL
+1999 VDKTASLNLQTIHDL

-2030 DLARVTH
+2030 DLARVTA

-2043 KVSDRN
+2043 KVSNRN

-2080 LKRFNVALGDI
+2080 LKRFNVALSDI

-2122 EQLAKVKAL
+2122 EQLAKVKVL

-2140 RMVDEDATLNDIKKD
+2140 RMIDEDATLNDIKQH
-2155 TQLIIDEILAIKLPA
+2155 TQFIVDEILAIKLPA
-2170 EVIKASPK
+2170 EATKVSPK
-2178 VGQPAPKVCTPIKK
+2178 EIQPAPKVCTPIKK
-2192 EDKQEVR
+2192 EETHESR
-2199 KVVKELPNTGS
+2199 KVEKELPNTGS
-2210 EEMDLPLKELALIT
+2210 EGMDLPLKEFALIT
-2224 GAALLARRRSKKEK
+2224 GAALLARRRTKNEK

>member
-39 TTDHNVQGGSNQAL
+39 TTDNNVQSDTNQAT
-53 PGNSQNTNADTNRD
+53 PVNSQDKDVANNRGLA
-67 IVNDSQNTPNAHA
+67 NSAQNTPNQSA
-80 TDNTSTN
+80 TTNQATN
-87 QALTNHQNVD
+87 QALVNHNNGSIV
-97 VANQVGPAPIQP
+97 NQATPTSVQSSTP
-109 SASPAQNNN
+109 SAQNNN
-118 NSNANSTATEPAA
+118 HTDGNTTATETVSNAN
-131 NTNNNLASNNN
+131 NNDVASNNT
-142 TLNVPNN
+142 TLNVPNKTN
-149 TDNNDSARHL
+149 ENGSGGHL

-179 IAEEASNRP
+179 IAEPASNRP

-194 AAPTDPN
+194 AAPADPN
-201 ATPADPTATP
+201 ATPADPGA
-211 ADPTAGNGSAPVA
+211 AAAGNGGAPVA

-235 NANNIGQNAP
+235 NANNAGQNAP
-245 NEVLSFDDNN
+245 NEVLSFDDNS

-264 PTVTV
+264 PSVTV
-269 VDNLPGYTLINGGK
+269 VDNLPGFTLINGGK
-283 VGVFS
+283 VGVLS
-288 HAMVRTSMFDSG
+288 HAMVRTSMFEAGS
-300 DAKNYQAQGN
+300 NRTYQAQGN
-310 VIALGRIR
+310 VLALGRIS
-318 GNDTND
+318 GTDASN

-333 TLTVNPNS
+333 SLTVNPNS
-341 ELIFEFNTMTT
+341 ELIFEFNTMPT
-352 KNYQAQGNVIALGRI
+352 KNGQGATNV
-367 RGNDTN
+367 
-373 DHGDFNGI
+373 
-381 EKTLTVNPNSELI
+381 
-394 FEFNTMTTKNYQG
+394 
-407 MTNLIIKNADNDT
+407 IIKNADTNDT
-420 VIGEKVV
+420 IAEKTVEG
-427 AYGPIWRLLK
+427 GPTLRLFK
-437 VPENVSHLK
+437 VPDNVRNLK

-464 LRDGYKYYDFVDSIG
+464 LKDGYKYYSFVDSIG

-511 NGNFGASFNTDDF
+511 NGNSGASLDTDEF

-542 KDFPSGNSGVDI
+542 KDFPSNNSGVDV

-562 AANRIITIKSTGG
+562 AANRVITIKSTGG
-575 GTGNSPARLMPD
+575 GTTNSPARLMPD

-613 TYKTYSQDFINS
+613 TYKTYTQDFINS
-625 PAESHTVSTNP
+625 AAESHTVSTNP

-666 DIFNDLKRR
+666 DIFNDLKKR

-680 DENRNN
+680 AENRNN

-698 DSLANQMQHTLIR
+698 DTLTNQMQHTLIR
-711 SVDAENAVNR
+711 SVDAENAVNQ
-721 KVDDMEDL
+721 KADQMEDL

-749 EHKNE
+749 EHKGN
-754 IIGNIGDQTTDD
+754 IIGDIGDQTTDD

-789 PNAKQAIRDKAAKQR
+789 PNAKKAIRDKATKQR
-804 EIINHTPDAT
+804 EIINATPDAT
-814 QDEIQDALNQL
+814 EDEIQDAINQL
-825 TTDETDAIDNV
+825 ATDETDAIDNV

-851 GINTIGAVAPQVT
+851 GINTIGSVVPQVT

-914 QATTND
+914 QATTNA
-920 DVDTAKGDGLNAINP
+920 DVDNAKGDGLNAINP

-971 RQAAIEKVNA
+971 RQAAIDKVNA
-981 AVAVANTNILNANTN
+981 AVTAANTNILNANTN
-996 ADVEQVKTN
+996 AEVEQVKTN

-1010 QAIEP
+1010 QAITP

-1026 IDQSAET
+1026 IDKSAET
-1033 QHNAIFNNNDATL
+1033 QHNTIFNNNDATL

-1100 RNAVNEKAREAI
+1100 RNVVNDKAREAI

-1132 VNTLKNRALNDIG
+1132 VNTLKNRALTDIG

-1181 TDLATAKK
+1181 NDLATAKK

-1207 NQVDQD
+1207 NQVDQE

-1250 KPAALAQTNQHYSA
+1250 KPAALAQINQHYNA
-1264 KLVEINATPDATDDE
+1264 KLAEINATPDATNDE

-1377 NQTNDQVDATT
+1377 NQTNDQVDTTT
-1388 NQAINAIDNVEAE
+1388 NQALNAIDNVEAE

-1433 KEVALQALAKEKE
+1433 KEVASQALAKEKE

-1474 IQPETKIK
+1474 IQPETKVK

-1496 RAQINQDKEATAE
+1496 RAKINQDKEATAE
-1509 ERQAA
+1509 ERQVA
-1514 LDKINDLVA
+1514 LDKINEFVNQ
-1523 KAMTNIT
+1523 AMTDIT
-1530 NDRTNQQVNDSTN
+1530 NNRTNQQVDDTTS
-1543 QALDD
+1543 QALDS
-1548 IALVTPDHIVRA
+1548 IALVAPEHIVRA
-1560 AARDAVKQQYEAKKH
+1560 AARDAVKQQYEAKKQ
-1575 EIEQA
+1575 EIE
-1580 EHATDEEKQVALNQ
+1580 
-1594 LANNEKRALQNI
+1594 
-1606 NQAIANND
+1606 
-1614 VKRVESN
+1614 
-1621 GIATLKGVEPHIVV
+1621 
-1635 KPEAQ
+1635 
-1640 EAIKASADNQVE
+1640 
-1652 SIKDTPHATTD
+1652 
-1663 ELDEANQ
+1663 
-1670 QINDTLKQGQQD
+1670 
-1682 IDNTTQDAAVN
+1682 
-1693 DVRNQTIKAIEQIK
+1693 
-1707 PKVRRKR
+1707 
-1714 AALDN
+1714 
-1719 IDESNNNQLDA
+1719 
-1730 IRNTLDTTQDERNVA
+1730 
-1745 IAALNK
+1745 
-1751 IVNAIKNDIA
+1751 
-1761 QNKTNAEV
+1761 
-1769 DQTEA
+1769 
-1774 DGNNNIKVI
+1774 
-1783 LPKVQVK
+1783 
-1790 PAARQSVSAKA
+1790 
-1801 EAQNALI
+1801 
-1808 DQSDLS
+1808 
-1814 TEEERL
+1814 
-1820 AAKHLVEQALN
+1820 
-1831 QAIDQINHA
+1831 
-1840 DKTAQVNQNSIDA
+1840 
-1853 QNIIS
+1853 
-1858 KIKPATTVKATALQQ
+1858 
-1873 IQNIATNKI
+1873 
-1882 NLIKANNEA
+1882 
-1891 TDEEQNAAIVQVE
+1891 
-1904 KELIK
+1904 
-1909 AKQQIAGAVTNA
+1909 
-1921 DVAYLLHDGKNE
+1921 
-1933 IREIEPVINKKAT
+1933 
-1946 AREQLTTL
+1946 
-1954 FNDKKQ
+1954 
-1960 AIEANV
+1960 
-1966 QATVE
+1966 
-1971 ERNSIL
+1971 
-1977 AQLQNIYD
+1977 
-1985 TAIGQIDQ
+1985 
-1993 DRSNAQ
+1993 
-1999 VDKTATLNLQTIHDL
+1999 
-2014 DVHPI
+2014 
-2019 KKPDAE
+2019 
-2025 KTIND
+2025 
-2030 DLARVTH
+2030 
-2037 LVQNYR
+2037 
-2043 KVSDRN
+2043 
-2049 KADALKAIT
+2049 
-2058 ALKLQMDEELKTAR
+2058 
-2072 TNADVDAV
+2072 
-2080 LKRFNVALGDI
+2080 
-2091 EAVITEKENSL
+2091 
-2102 LRIDNIAQQT
+2102 
-2112 YAKFKAIATP
+2112 
-2122 EQLAKVKAL
+2122 
-2131 IDQYVADGN
+2131 
-2140 RMVDEDATLNDIKKD
+2140 
-2155 TQLIIDEILAIKLPA
+2155 
-2170 EVIKASPK
+2170 
-2178 VGQPAPKVCTPIKK
+2178 
-2192 EDKQEVR
+2192 
-2199 KVVKELPNTGS
+2199 
-2210 EEMDLPLKELALIT
+2210 
-2224 GAALLARRRSKKEK
+2224 
-2238 ES
+2238 

>member
-39 TTDHNVQGGSNQAL
+39 TTDNNVQSDTNQAT
-53 PGNSQNTNADTNRD
+53 PVNSQDKDVANNRGLA
-67 IVNDSQNTPNAHA
+67 NSAQNTPNQSA
-80 TDNTSTN
+80 TTNQATN
-87 QALTNHQNVD
+87 QALVNHNNGSIV
-97 VANQVGPAPIQP
+97 NQATPTSVQSSTP
-109 SASPAQNNN
+109 SAQNNN
-118 NSNANSTATEPAA
+118 HTDGNTTATETVSNAN
-131 NTNNNLASNNN
+131 NNDVASNNT
-142 TLNVPNN
+142 TLNVPNKTN
-149 TDNNDSARHL
+149 ENGSGGHL

-179 IAEEASNRP
+179 IAEPASNRP

-194 AAPTDPN
+194 AAPADPN
-201 ATPADPTATP
+201 ATPADPGA
-211 ADPTAGNGSAPVA
+211 AAAGNGGAPVA

-235 NANNIGQNAP
+235 NANNAGQNAP
-245 NEVLSFDDNN
+245 NEVLSFDDNS

-264 PTVTV
+264 PSVTV
-269 VDNLPGYTLINGGK
+269 VDNLPGFTLINGGK
-283 VGVFS
+283 VGVLS
-288 HAMVRTSMFDSG
+288 HAMVRTSMFEAGS
-300 DAKNYQAQGN
+300 NRTYQAQGN
-310 VIALGRIR
+310 VLALGRIS
-318 GNDTND
+318 GTDASN

-333 TLTVNPNS
+333 SLTVNPNS
-341 ELIFEFNTMTT
+341 ELIFEFNTMPT
-352 KNYQAQGNVIALGRI
+352 KNGQGATNV
-367 RGNDTN
+367 
-373 DHGDFNGI
+373 
-381 EKTLTVNPNSELI
+381 
-394 FEFNTMTTKNYQG
+394 
-407 MTNLIIKNADNDT
+407 IIKNADTNDT
-420 VIGEKVV
+420 IAEKTVEG
-427 AYGPIWRLLK
+427 GPTLRLFK
-437 VPENVSHLK
+437 VPDNVRNLK

-464 LRDGYKYYDFVDSIG
+464 LKDGYKYYSFVDSIG

-511 NGNFGASFNTDDF
+511 NGNSGASLDTDEF

-542 KDFPSGNSGVDI
+542 KDFPSNNSGVDV

-562 AANRIITIKSTGG
+562 AANRVITIKSTGG
-575 GTGNSPARLMPD
+575 GTTNSPARLMPD

-613 TYKTYSQDFINS
+613 TYKTYTQDFINS
-625 PAESHTVSTNP
+625 AAESHTVSTNP

-666 DIFNDLKRR
+666 DIFNDLKKR

-680 DENRNN
+680 AENRNN

-698 DSLANQMQHTLIR
+698 DTLTNQMQHTLIR
-711 SVDAENAVNR
+711 SVDAENAVNQ
-721 KVDDMEDL
+721 KADQMEDL

-749 EHKNE
+749 EHKGN
-754 IIGNIGDQTTDD
+754 IIGDIGDQTTDD

-789 PNAKQAIRDKAAKQR
+789 PNAKKAIRDKATKQR
-804 EIINHTPDAT
+804 EIINATPDAT
-814 QDEIQDALNQL
+814 EDEIQDAINQL
-825 TTDETDAIDNV
+825 ATDETDAIDNV

-851 GINTIGAVAPQVT
+851 GINTIGSVVPQVT

-914 QATTND
+914 QATTNA
-920 DVDTAKGDGLNAINP
+920 DVDNAKGDGLNAINP

-960 INANPDATQEE
+960 INANP
-971 RQAAIEKVNA
+971 
-981 AVAVANTNILNANTN
+981 
-996 ADVEQVKTN
+996 
-1005 AIQGI
+1005 
-1010 QAIEP
+1010 
-1015 ATKVKTDAKNA
+1015 
-1026 IDQSAET
+1026 
-1033 QHNAIFNNNDATL
+1033 DATL

-1100 RNAVNEKAREAI
+1100 RNVVNDKAREAI
-1112 TNINA
+1112 TNINS

-1132 VNTLKNRALNDIG
+1132 VNTLKNRALTDIG

-1181 TDLATAKK
+1181 NDLATAKK

-1207 NQVDQD
+1207 NQVDQE

-1250 KPAALAQTNQHYSA
+1250 KPAALAQINQHYNA
-1264 KLVEINATPDATDDE
+1264 KLAEINATPDATNDE

-1377 NQTNDQVDATT
+1377 NQTNDQVDTTT
-1388 NQAINAIDNVEAE
+1388 NQALNAIDNVEAE

-1433 KEVALQALAKEKE
+1433 KEVASQALAKEKE

-1474 IQPETKIK
+1474 IQPETKVK

-1496 RAQINQDKEATAE
+1496 RAKINQDKEATAE
-1509 ERQAA
+1509 ERQVA
-1514 LDKINDLVA
+1514 LDKINEFVNQ
-1523 KAMTNIT
+1523 AMTDIT
-1530 NDRTNQQVNDSTN
+1530 NNRTNQQVDDTTS
-1543 QALDD
+1543 QALDS
-1548 IALVTPDHIVRA
+1548 IALVAPEHIVRA
-1560 AARDAVKQQYEAKKH
+1560 AARDAVKQQYEAKKQ

-1594 LANNEKRALQNI
+1594 LANNKKLALQNI
-1606 NQAIANND
+1606 NQAVTNND
-1614 VKRVESN
+1614 VKRVETN
-1621 GIATLKGVEPHIVV
+1621 GIATLKGVQPHIVI

-1640 EAIKASADNQVE
+1640 QAIKASAENQVE
-1652 SIKDTPHATTD
+1652 SIKDTPHATVD

-1670 QINDTLKQGQQD
+1670 LISDTLKQAQQE
-1682 IDNTTQDAAVN
+1682 IENTNQDAAVT

-1714 AALDN
+1714 AALDS
-1719 IDESNNNQLDA
+1719 IEENNKNQLDA
-1730 IRNTLDTTQDERNVA
+1730 IRNTLDTTQDERDVA
-1745 IAALNK
+1745 IDTLNK
-1751 IVNAIKNDIA
+1751 IVNTIKNDIA

-1769 DQTEA
+1769 DRTET
-1774 DGNNNIKVI
+1774 DGNDNIKVI

-1790 PAARQSVSAKA
+1790 PAARQSVGVKA

-1840 DKTAQVNQNSIDA
+1840 DKTAQVNQDSIDA

-1891 TDEEQNAAIVQVE
+1891 TDEEQNIAIAQVE

-1909 AKQQIAGAVTNA
+1909 AKQQIASAVTNA
-1921 DVAYLLHDGKNE
+1921 DVAYLLHDEKNE
-1933 IREIEPVINKKAT
+1933 IREIEPVISRKAS

-1960 AIEANV
+1960 AIEANI

-1999 VDKTATLNLQTIHDL
+1999 VDKTASLNLQTIHDL

-2030 DLARVTH
+2030 DLARVTA

-2080 LKRFNVALGDI
+2080 LKRFNVALSDI

-2122 EQLAKVKAL
+2122 EQLAKVKVL

-2140 RMVDEDATLNDIKKD
+2140 RMIDEDATLNDIKQH
-2155 TQLIIDEILAIKLPA
+2155 TQFIVDEILAIKLPA
-2170 EVIKASPK
+2170 EAMKVSPK
-2178 VGQPAPKVCTPIKK
+2178 VIQPAPKVCTPIKK
-2192 EDKQEVR
+2192 EETHESR
-2199 KVVKELPNTGS
+2199 KVEKELPNTGS
-2210 EEMDLPLKELALIT
+2210 EEMDLPLKEFALIT
-2224 GAALLARRRSKKEK
+2224 GAALLARRRTKNEK

>member
-53 PGNSQNTNADTNRD
+53 PGNSPNTNADTNRD
-67 IVNDSQNTPNAHA
+67 IVNGSQNTPNAHA

-87 QALTNHQNVD
+87 QALTNHQNVG
-97 VANQVGPAPIQP
+97 VANQVAPAPIQP
-109 SASPAQNNN
+109 STSSASNNN
-118 NSNANSTATEPAA
+118 HSDANSTATEPAA
-131 NTNNNLASNNN
+131 NTNNNLALNNN

-194 AAPTDPN
+194 AAPADPN
-201 ATPADPTATP
+201 ATP

-224 ITAPYTPTTDP
+224 ITAPFTPTTDP

-245 NEVLSFDDNN
+245 NEVLTFDDNN

-310 VIALGRIR
+310 VIALGRIK

-324 HGDFNGIEK
+324 HGG
-333 TLTVNPNS
+333 
-341 ELIFEFNTMTT
+341 
-352 KNYQAQGNVIALGRI
+352 
-367 RGNDTN
+367 
-373 DHGDFNGI
+373 FNGI

-600 VPTPRTVTFNDTL
+600 VPTPRTVTFNDIL
-613 TYKTYSQDFINS
+613 TYKTYTQDFINS

-666 DIFNDLKRR
+666 DIFNELKRR

-698 DSLANQMQHTLIR
+698 DSLVNQMQHTLIR

-804 EIINHTPDAT
+804 EIINNTPDAT

-981 AVAVANTNILNANTN
+981 AVAAANTNILNANTN

-1100 RNAVNEKAREAI
+1100 RNAVNDKAREAI

-1194 NTNATTEEKQVAL
+1194 NTNATDEEKQVAL

-1250 KPAALAQTNQHYSA
+1250 KPTALAQINQHYNA
-1264 KLVEINATPDATDDE
+1264 KLAEINATPDATDDE

-1388 NQAINAIDNVEAE
+1388 NQAINAIDNVEAK

-1433 KEVALQALAKEKE
+1433 KEVALLALAKEKE

-1474 IQPETKIK
+1474 IQPETKVK

-1560 AARDAVKQQYEAKKH
+1560 TARDAVKQQYEAKKH

-1606 NQAIANND
+1606 DQAIANND

-1909 AKQQIAGAVTNA
+1909 AKQQIASAVTNA

-1954 FNDKKQ
+1954 FNDKKL

-1999 VDKTATLNLQTIHDL
+1999 VDKTASLNLQTIHDL

-2131 IDQYVADGN
+2131 IDQYVADGI
-2140 RMVDEDATLNDIKKD
+2140 RMIDEDATLNDIKQH
-2155 TQLIIDEILAIKLPA
+2155 TQFIVDEILAIKLPA
-2170 EVIKASPK
+2170 EATKVLPK
-2178 VGQPAPKVCTPIKK
+2178 VGQPAPKLCTSIKK
-2192 EDKQEVR
+2192 VDKQEVR

-2224 GAALLARRRSKKEK
+2224 GAALLARRRNKNEK

>member
-53 PGNSQNTNADTNRD
+53 PGNSPNTNADTNRD
-67 IVNDSQNTPNAHA
+67 IVNGSQNTPNAHA

-87 QALTNHQNVD
+87 QALTNHQNVG
-97 VANQVGPAPIQP
+97 VANQVAPAPIQP
-109 SASPAQNNN
+109 STSSASNNN
-118 NSNANSTATEPAA
+118 HSDANSTATEPAA

-194 AAPTDPN
+194 AAPADPN
-201 ATPADPTATP
+201 ATP

-224 ITAPYTPTTDP
+224 ITAPFTPTTDL

-245 NEVLSFDDNN
+245 NEVLTFDDNN

-310 VIALGRIR
+310 VIALGRIK

-324 HGDFNGIEK
+324 HGG
-333 TLTVNPNS
+333 
-341 ELIFEFNTMTT
+341 
-352 KNYQAQGNVIALGRI
+352 
-367 RGNDTN
+367 
-373 DHGDFNGI
+373 FNGI

-600 VPTPRTVTFNDTL
+600 VPTPRTVTFNDIL
-613 TYKTYSQDFINS
+613 TYKTYTQDFINS

-646 ALQAEVDRRIQQ
+646 VLQAEVDRRIQQ

-666 DIFNDLKRR
+666 DIFNELKRR

-698 DSLANQMQHTLIR
+698 DSLVNQMQHTLIR

-789 PNAKQAIRDKAAKQR
+789 TNAKQAIRDKAAKQR
-804 EIINHTPDAT
+804 EIINNTPDAT

-981 AVAVANTNILNANTN
+981 AVAAANTNILNANTN

-1100 RNAVNEKAREAI
+1100 RNAVNDKAREAI

-1194 NTNATTEEKQVAL
+1194 NTNATDEEKQVAL

-1250 KPAALAQTNQHYSA
+1250 KPTALAQINQHYNA
-1264 KLVEINATPDATDDE
+1264 KLAEINATPDATDDE

-1388 NQAINAIDNVEAE
+1388 NQAINAIDNVEAK

-1433 KEVALQALAKEKE
+1433 KEVALLALAKEKE

-1474 IQPETKIK
+1474 IQPETKVK

-1560 AARDAVKQQYEAKKH
+1560 TARDAVKQQYEAKKH

-1606 NQAIANND
+1606 DQAIANND

-1909 AKQQIAGAVTNA
+1909 AKQQIASAVTNA

-1954 FNDKKQ
+1954 FNDKKL

-1999 VDKTATLNLQTIHDL
+1999 VDKTASLNLQTIHDL

-2131 IDQYVADGN
+2131 IDQYVADGI
-2140 RMVDEDATLNDIKKD
+2140 RMIDEDATLNDIKQH
-2155 TQLIIDEILAIKLPA
+2155 TQFIVDEILAIKLPA
-2170 EVIKASPK
+2170 EATKVLPK
-2178 VGQPAPKVCTPIKK
+2178 VGQPAPKLCTSIKK
-2192 EDKQEVR
+2192 VDKQEVR

-2224 GAALLARRRSKKEK
+2224 GAALLARRRNKNEK

>member
-39 TTDHNVQGGSNQAL
+39 TTDNNVQSDTNQAT
-53 PGNSQNTNADTNRD
+53 PVNSQDTNVANNRGLA
-67 IVNDSQNTPNAHA
+67 NSAQNTPNQSA
-80 TDNTSTN
+80 TTNQSTN
-87 QALTNHQNVD
+87 QALVNHNNGSI
-97 VANQVGPAPIQP
+97 ANQATPTSVQSSTP
-109 SASPAQNNN
+109 SAQNNN
-118 NSNANSTATEPAA
+118 HTDGNTTATETVSNAN
-131 NTNNNLASNNN
+131 NKDVVSNNT
-142 TLNVPNN
+142 TLNVPNKTN
-149 TDNNDSARHL
+149 ENGSGGHL

-179 IAEEASNRP
+179 IAEQASNRP

-194 AAPTDPN
+194 AAPADPN
-201 ATPADPTATP
+201 ATPADPA
-211 ADPTAGNGSAPVA
+211 AAAAGNGGAPVA

-235 NANNIGQNAP
+235 NANNAGQNAP
-245 NEVLSFDDNN
+245 NEVLSFDDNG

-264 PTVTV
+264 PSVTV
-269 VDNLPGYTLINGGK
+269 VDNLPGFTLINGGK

-310 VIALGRIR
+310 VIALGRIK

-333 TLTVNPNS
+333 S
-341 ELIFEFNTMTT
+341 
-352 KNYQAQGNVIALGRI
+352 
-367 RGNDTN
+367 
-373 DHGDFNGI
+373 
-381 EKTLTVNPNSELI
+381 LTVNPNSELI

-407 MTNLIIKNADNDT
+407 VTNLIIKNADNDT
-420 VIGEKVV
+420 VIAEKSV
-427 AYGPIWRLLK
+427 AYGPIWRLFK

-524 VYKIQLPEGVEYV
+524 VYKVQLPEGVEYV

-542 KDFPSGNSGVDI
+542 KDFPSSNSGVDM
-554 NDMNVTYD
+554 NDFNVTYD
-562 AANRIITIKSTGG
+562 AANRVITIKSTGG
-575 GTGNSPARLMPD
+575 GSGNSPARLMPD

-613 TYKTYSQDFINS
+613 TYKTYTQGFINS

-698 DSLANQMQHTLIR
+698 DSLTNQMQHTLIR
-711 SVDAENAVNR
+711 SVDAENAVNK
-721 KVDDMEDL
+721 KVDQMEDL

-789 PNAKQAIRDKAAKQR
+789 PNAKKAIRDKATKQR
-804 EIINHTPDAT
+804 EIINATPDAT
-814 QDEIQDALNQL
+814 EDEIQDALNQL
-825 TTDETDAIDNV
+825 ATDETDAIDNV
-836 TNATTNADVETAKNN
+836 TNATTNADVEIAKNN
-851 GINTIGAVAPQVT
+851 GINTIGAVVPQVT

-914 QATTND
+914 QATTNA
-920 DVDTAKGDGLNAINP
+920 DVDNAKGDGLNAINP

-971 RQAAIEKVNA
+971 RQAAIDKVNA
-981 AVAVANTNILNANTN
+981 AVTAANTNILNANTN

-1010 QAIEP
+1010 QAITP

-1026 IDQSAET
+1026 IDKSAET
-1033 QHNAIFNNNDATL
+1033 QHNTIFNNNDATL

-1100 RNAVNEKAREAI
+1100 RNAVNDKAREAI

-1132 VNTLKNRALNDIG
+1132 VNTLKNRALTDIG

-1181 TDLATAKK
+1181 NDLATAKK

-1207 NQVDQD
+1207 NQVDQE

-1250 KPAALAQTNQHYSA
+1250 KPAALAQINQHYNA
-1264 KLVEINATPDATDDE
+1264 KLAEINATPDATNDE

-1365 QLKDQAFNQINQ
+1365 QLKDQAINQINQ
-1377 NQTNDQVDATT
+1377 NQTNDQVDTTT
-1388 NQAINAIDNVEAE
+1388 NQAVNAIDNVEAE
-1401 VVIKPKAIADIEK
+1401 VVIKPTAIADIEK

-1433 KEVALQALAKEKE
+1433 KEVASQALAKEKE

-1474 IQPETKIK
+1474 IQPETKVK

-1496 RAQINQDKEATAE
+1496 RTKINQDKEATAE
-1509 ERQAA
+1509 ERQVA
-1514 LDKINDLVA
+1514 LDKINEFVNQ
-1523 KAMTNIT
+1523 AMTDIT
-1530 NDRTNQQVNDSTN
+1530 NNRTNQQVDDTTS
-1543 QALDD
+1543 QALDS
-1548 IALVTPDHIVRA
+1548 IALVAPEHIVRA
-1560 AARDAVKQQYEAKKH
+1560 AARDAVKQQYEAKKQ

-1594 LANNEKRALQNI
+1594 LANNEKLALQNI
-1606 NQAIANND
+1606 NQAVTNND
-1614 VKRVESN
+1614 VKRVETN
-1621 GIATLKGVEPHIVV
+1621 GIATLKGVQPHIVI

-1640 EAIKASADNQVE
+1640 QAIKATAENQVE
-1652 SIKDTPHATTD
+1652 SIKDTPHATVD

-1670 QINDTLKQGQQD
+1670 LISDTLKQAQQE
-1682 IDNTTQDAAVN
+1682 IENTNQDAAVT

-1714 AALDN
+1714 AALDS
-1719 IDESNNNQLDA
+1719 IEENNKNQLDA
-1730 IRNTLDTTQDERNVA
+1730 IRNTLDTTQDERDVA
-1745 IAALNK
+1745 IDTLNK
-1751 IVNAIKNDIA
+1751 IVNTIKNDIA

-1769 DQTEA
+1769 DRTET
-1774 DGNNNIKVI
+1774 DGNDNIKVI

-1790 PAARQSVSAKA
+1790 PAARQSVGVKA

-1840 DKTAQVNQNSIDA
+1840 DKTAQVNQDSIDA

-1891 TDEEQNAAIVQVE
+1891 TDEEQNIAIAQVE

-1909 AKQQIAGAVTNA
+1909 AKQQIASAVTNA
-1921 DVAYLLHDGKNE
+1921 DVAYLLHDEKNE
-1933 IREIEPVINKKAT
+1933 IREIEPVINRKAS

-1960 AIEANV
+1960 AIEANI

-1999 VDKTATLNLQTIHDL
+1999 VDKTASLNLQTIHDL

-2030 DLARVTH
+2030 DLARVTA

-2043 KVSDRN
+2043 KVSNRN

-2080 LKRFNVALGDI
+2080 LKRFNVALSDI

-2122 EQLAKVKAL
+2122 EQLAKVKVL

-2140 RMVDEDATLNDIKKD
+2140 RMIDEDATLNDIKQH
-2155 TQLIIDEILAIKLPA
+2155 TQFIVDEILAIKLPA
-2170 EVIKASPK
+2170 EATKVSPK
-2178 VGQPAPKVCTPIKK
+2178 EIQPAPKVCTPIKK
-2192 EDKQEVR
+2192 EETHESR
-2199 KVVKELPNTGS
+2199 KVEKELPNTGS
-2210 EEMDLPLKELALIT
+2210 EGMDLPLKEFALIT
-2224 GAALLARRRSKKEK
+2224 GAALLARRRTKNEK

>member
-39 TTDHNVQGGSNQAL
+39 TTDNNVQSDTNQAT
-53 PGNSQNTNADTNRD
+53 PVNSQDTNVANNRGLA
-67 IVNDSQNTPNAHA
+67 NSAQNTPNQSA
-80 TDNTSTN
+80 TTNQSTN
-87 QALTNHQNVD
+87 QALVNHNNGSI
-97 VANQVGPAPIQP
+97 ANQATPTSVQSSTP
-109 SASPAQNNN
+109 SAQNNN
-118 NSNANSTATEPAA
+118 HTDGNTTATETVSNAN
-131 NTNNNLASNNN
+131 NKDVVSNNT
-142 TLNVPNN
+142 TLNVPNKTN
-149 TDNNDSARHL
+149 ENGSGGHL

-179 IAEEASNRP
+179 IAEQASNRL

-194 AAPTDPN
+194 AAPADPN
-201 ATPADPTATP
+201 ATPADPA
-211 ADPTAGNGSAPVA
+211 AAAAGNGGAPVA

-235 NANNIGQNAP
+235 NANNAGQNAP
-245 NEVLSFDDNN
+245 NEVLSFDDNG

-264 PTVTV
+264 PSVTV
-269 VDNLPGYTLINGGK
+269 VDNLPGFTLINGGK

-310 VIALGRIR
+310 VIALGRIK

-333 TLTVNPNS
+333 S
-341 ELIFEFNTMTT
+341 
-352 KNYQAQGNVIALGRI
+352 
-367 RGNDTN
+367 
-373 DHGDFNGI
+373 
-381 EKTLTVNPNSELI
+381 LTVNPNSELI

-407 MTNLIIKNADNDT
+407 VTNLIIKNADNDT
-420 VIGEKVV
+420 VIAEKSV
-427 AYGPIWRLLK
+427 AYGPIWRLFK

-524 VYKIQLPEGVEYV
+524 VYKVQLPEGVEYV

-542 KDFPSGNSGVDI
+542 KDFPSSNSGVDM
-554 NDMNVTYD
+554 NDFNVTYD
-562 AANRIITIKSTGG
+562 AANRVITIKSTGG
-575 GTGNSPARLMPD
+575 GSGNSPARLMPD

-613 TYKTYSQDFINS
+613 TYKTYTQDFINS

-698 DSLANQMQHTLIR
+698 DSLTNQMQHTLIR
-711 SVDAENAVNR
+711 SVDAENAVNK
-721 KVDDMEDL
+721 KVDQMEDL

-789 PNAKQAIRDKAAKQR
+789 PNAKKAIRDKATKQR
-804 EIINHTPDAT
+804 EIINATPDAT
-814 QDEIQDALNQL
+814 EDEIQDALNQL
-825 TTDETDAIDNV
+825 ATDETDAIDNV
-836 TNATTNADVETAKNN
+836 TNATTNADVEIAKNN
-851 GINTIGAVAPQVT
+851 GINTIGAVVPQVT

-914 QATTND
+914 QATTNA
-920 DVDTAKGDGLNAINP
+920 DVDNAKGDGLNAINP

-971 RQAAIEKVNA
+971 RQAAIDKVNA
-981 AVAVANTNILNANTN
+981 AVTAANTNILNANTN

-1010 QAIEP
+1010 QAITP

-1026 IDQSAET
+1026 IDKSAET
-1033 QHNAIFNNNDATL
+1033 QHNTIFNNNDATL

-1100 RNAVNEKAREAI
+1100 RNAVNDKAREAI

-1132 VNTLKNRALNDIG
+1132 VNTLKNRALTDIG

-1181 TDLATAKK
+1181 NDLATAKK
-1189 QEINQ
+1189 QKINQ

-1207 NQVDQD
+1207 NQVDQE

-1250 KPAALAQTNQHYSA
+1250 KPAALAQINQHYNA
-1264 KLVEINATPDATDDE
+1264 KLAEINATPDATNDE

-1365 QLKDQAFNQINQ
+1365 QLKDQAINQINQ
-1377 NQTNDQVDATT
+1377 NQTNDQVDTTT
-1388 NQAINAIDNVEAE
+1388 NQAVNAIDNVEAE

-1433 KEVALQALAKEKE
+1433 KEVASQALAKEKE

-1474 IQPETKIK
+1474 IQPETKVK

-1496 RAQINQDKEATAE
+1496 RAKINQDKEATAE
-1509 ERQAA
+1509 ERQVA
-1514 LDKINDLVA
+1514 LDKINEFVNQ
-1523 KAMTNIT
+1523 AMTDIT
-1530 NDRTNQQVNDSTN
+1530 NNRTNQQVDDTTS
-1543 QALDD
+1543 QALDS
-1548 IALVTPDHIVRA
+1548 IALVAPEHIVRA
-1560 AARDAVKQQYEAKKH
+1560 AARDAVKQQYEAKKQ

-1594 LANNEKRALQNI
+1594 LANNEKLALQNI
-1606 NQAIANND
+1606 NQAVTNND
-1614 VKRVESN
+1614 VKRVETN
-1621 GIATLKGVEPHIVV
+1621 GIATLKGVQPHIVI

-1640 EAIKASADNQVE
+1640 QAIKATAENQVE
-1652 SIKDTPHATTD
+1652 SIKDTPHATVD

-1670 QINDTLKQGQQD
+1670 LISDTLKQAQQE
-1682 IDNTTQDAAVN
+1682 IENTNQDAAVT

-1714 AALDN
+1714 AALDS
-1719 IDESNNNQLDA
+1719 IEENNKNQLDA
-1730 IRNTLDTTQDERNVA
+1730 IRNTLDTTQDERDVA
-1745 IAALNK
+1745 IDTLNK
-1751 IVNAIKNDIA
+1751 IVNTIKNDIA

-1769 DQTEA
+1769 DRTET
-1774 DGNNNIKVI
+1774 DGNDNIKVI

-1790 PAARQSVSAKA
+1790 PAARQSVGVKA

-1840 DKTAQVNQNSIDA
+1840 DKTAQVNQDSIDA

-1891 TDEEQNAAIVQVE
+1891 TDEEQNIAIAQVE

-1909 AKQQIAGAVTNA
+1909 AKQQIASAVTNA
-1921 DVAYLLHDGKNE
+1921 DVAYLLHDEKNE
-1933 IREIEPVINKKAT
+1933 IREIEPVINRKAS

-1960 AIEANV
+1960 AIEANI

-1999 VDKTATLNLQTIHDL
+1999 VDKTASLNLQTIHDL

-2030 DLARVTH
+2030 DLARVTA

-2043 KVSDRN
+2043 KVSNRN

-2080 LKRFNVALGDI
+2080 LKRFNVALSDI

-2122 EQLAKVKAL
+2122 EQLAKVKVL

-2140 RMVDEDATLNDIKKD
+2140 RMIDEDATLNDIKQH
-2155 TQLIIDEILAIKLPA
+2155 TQFIVDEILAIKLPA
-2170 EVIKASPK
+2170 EATKVSPK
-2178 VGQPAPKVCTPIKK
+2178 EIQPAPKVCTPIKK
-2192 EDKQEVR
+2192 EETHESR
-2199 KVVKELPNTGS
+2199 KVEKELPNTGS
-2210 EEMDLPLKELALIT
+2210 EGMDLPLKEFALIT
-2224 GAALLARRRSKKEK
+2224 GAALLARRRTKNEK

>member
-39 TTDHNVQGGSNQAL
+39 TTDNNVQSDTNQAT
-53 PGNSQNTNADTNRD
+53 PVNSQDTNVANNRGLA
-67 IVNDSQNTPNAHA
+67 NSAQNTPNQSA
-80 TDNTSTN
+80 TTNQSTN
-87 QALTNHQNVD
+87 QALVNHNNGSI
-97 VANQVGPAPIQP
+97 ANQATPTSVQSSTP
-109 SASPAQNNN
+109 SAQNNN
-118 NSNANSTATEPAA
+118 HTDGNTTATETVSNAN
-131 NTNNNLASNNN
+131 NKDVVSNNT
-142 TLNVPNN
+142 TLNVPNKTN
-149 TDNNDSARHL
+149 ENGSGGHL

-179 IAEEASNRP
+179 IAEQASNRP

-194 AAPTDPN
+194 AAPADPN
-201 ATPADPTATP
+201 ATPADPA
-211 ADPTAGNGSAPVA
+211 AAAAGNGGAPVA

-235 NANNIGQNAP
+235 NANNAGQNAP
-245 NEVLSFDDNN
+245 NEVLSFDDNG

-264 PTVTV
+264 PSVTV
-269 VDNLPGYTLINGGK
+269 VDNLPGFTLINGGK

-310 VIALGRIR
+310 VIALGRIK

-333 TLTVNPNS
+333 S
-341 ELIFEFNTMTT
+341 
-352 KNYQAQGNVIALGRI
+352 
-367 RGNDTN
+367 
-373 DHGDFNGI
+373 
-381 EKTLTVNPNSELI
+381 LTVNPNSELI

-407 MTNLIIKNADNDT
+407 VTNLIIKNADNDT
-420 VIGEKVV
+420 VIAEKSV
-427 AYGPIWRLLK
+427 AYGPIWRLFK

-524 VYKIQLPEGVEYV
+524 VYKVQLPEGVEYV

-542 KDFPSGNSGVDI
+542 KDFPSSNSGVDM
-554 NDMNVTYD
+554 NDFNVTYD
-562 AANRIITIKSTGG
+562 AANRVITIKSTGG
-575 GTGNSPARLMPD
+575 GSGNSPARLMPD

-613 TYKTYSQDFINS
+613 TYKTYTQDFINS

-698 DSLANQMQHTLIR
+698 DSLTNQMQHTLIR
-711 SVDAENAVNR
+711 SVDAENAVNK
-721 KVDDMEDL
+721 KVDQMEDL

-789 PNAKQAIRDKAAKQR
+789 PNAKKAIRDKATKQR
-804 EIINHTPDAT
+804 EIINATPDAT
-814 QDEIQDALNQL
+814 EDEIQDALNQL
-825 TTDETDAIDNV
+825 ATDETDAIDNV
-836 TNATTNADVETAKNN
+836 TNATTNADVEIAKNN
-851 GINTIGAVAPQVT
+851 GINTIGAVVPQVT

-914 QATTND
+914 QATTNA
-920 DVDTAKGDGLNAINP
+920 DVDNAKGDGLNAINP

-971 RQAAIEKVNA
+971 RQAAIDKVNA
-981 AVAVANTNILNANTN
+981 AVTAANTNILNANTN

-1010 QAIEP
+1010 QAITP

-1026 IDQSAET
+1026 IDKSAET
-1033 QHNAIFNNNDATL
+1033 QHNTIFNNNDATL

-1100 RNAVNEKAREAI
+1100 RNAVNDKAREAI

-1132 VNTLKNRALNDIG
+1132 VNTLKNRALTDIG

-1181 TDLATAKK
+1181 NDLATAKK

-1194 NTNATTEEKQVAL
+1194 NTNATTEEKQV
-1207 NQVDQD
+1207 
-1213 LATAINNINQADTNA
+1213 
-1228 EVDQAQQ
+1228 
-1235 LGTKAIN
+1235 
-1242 AIQPNIVK
+1242 
-1250 KPAALAQTNQHYSA
+1250 
-1264 KLVEINATPDATDDE
+1264 
-1279 KNAAINTLN
+1279 
-1288 QDRQQAIE
+1288 
-1296 SIKQANTNAEVDQ
+1296 
-1309 AATVAENNIDA
+1309 
-1320 VQVDVVKKQAAR
+1320 
-1332 DKITAEVAKRIE
+1332 
-1344 AVKQTP
+1344 
-1350 NATDEEKQAAVNQIN
+1350 
-1365 QLKDQAFNQINQ
+1365 
-1377 NQTNDQVDATT
+1377 
-1388 NQAINAIDNVEAE
+1388 
-1401 VVIKPKAIADIEK
+1401 
-1414 AVKEKQQQ
+1414 
-1422 IDNSLDSTDNE
+1422 
-1433 KEVALQALAKEKE
+1433 
-1446 KALAAIDQAQTNS
+1446 
-1459 QVNQAATNGVSAIKI
+1459 
-1474 IQPETKIK
+1474 
-1482 PAAREKINQKANEL
+1482 
-1496 RAQINQDKEATAE
+1496 
-1509 ERQAA
+1509 
-1514 LDKINDLVA
+1514 
-1523 KAMTNIT
+1523 
-1530 NDRTNQQVNDSTN
+1530 
-1543 QALDD
+1543 
-1548 IALVTPDHIVRA
+1548 
-1560 AARDAVKQQYEAKKH
+1560 
-1575 EIEQA
+1575 
-1580 EHATDEEKQVALNQ
+1580 
-1594 LANNEKRALQNI
+1594 
-1606 NQAIANND
+1606 
-1614 VKRVESN
+1614 
-1621 GIATLKGVEPHIVV
+1621 
-1635 KPEAQ
+1635 
-1640 EAIKASADNQVE
+1640 E
-1652 SIKDTPHATTD
+1652 SIKDTPHATVD

-1670 QINDTLKQGQQD
+1670 LISDTLKQAQQE
-1682 IDNTTQDAAVN
+1682 IENTNQDAAVT

-1714 AALDN
+1714 AALDS
-1719 IDESNNNQLDA
+1719 IEENNKNQLDA
-1730 IRNTLDTTQDERNVA
+1730 IRNTLDTTQDERDVA
-1745 IAALNK
+1745 IDTLNK
-1751 IVNAIKNDIA
+1751 IVNTIKNDIA

-1769 DQTEA
+1769 DRTET
-1774 DGNNNIKVI
+1774 DGNDNIKVI

-1790 PAARQSVSAKA
+1790 PAARQSVGVKA

-1840 DKTAQVNQNSIDA
+1840 DKTAQVNQDSIDA

-1891 TDEEQNAAIVQVE
+1891 TDEEQNIAIAQVE

-1909 AKQQIAGAVTNA
+1909 AKQQIASAVTNA
-1921 DVAYLLHDGKNE
+1921 DVAYLLHDEKNE
-1933 IREIEPVINKKAT
+1933 IREIEPVINRKAS

-1960 AIEANV
+1960 AIEANI

-1999 VDKTATLNLQTIHDL
+1999 VDKTASLNLQTIHDL

-2030 DLARVTH
+2030 DLARVTA

-2043 KVSDRN
+2043 KVSNRN

-2080 LKRFNVALGDI
+2080 LKRFNVALSDI

-2122 EQLAKVKAL
+2122 EQLAKVKVL

-2140 RMVDEDATLNDIKKD
+2140 RMIDEDATLNDIKQH
-2155 TQLIIDEILAIKLPA
+2155 TQFIVDEILAIKLPA
-2170 EVIKASPK
+2170 EATKVSPK
-2178 VGQPAPKVCTPIKK
+2178 EIQPAPKVCTPIKK
-2192 EDKQEVR
+2192 EETHESR
-2199 KVVKELPNTGS
+2199 KVEKELPNTGS
-2210 EEMDLPLKELALIT
+2210 EGMDLPLKEFALIT
-2224 GAALLARRRSKKEK
+2224 GAALLARRRTKNEK

>member
-39 TTDHNVQGGSNQAL
+39 TTDNNVQSDTNQAT
-53 PGNSQNTNADTNRD
+53 PVNSQDKDVANNRGLA
-67 IVNDSQNTPNAHA
+67 NSAQNTPNQSA
-80 TDNTSTN
+80 TTNQATN
-87 QALTNHQNVD
+87 QALVNHNNGSIV
-97 VANQVGPAPIQP
+97 NQATPTSVQSSTP
-109 SASPAQNNN
+109 SAQNNN
-118 NSNANSTATEPAA
+118 HTDGNTTATETVSNAN
-131 NTNNNLASNNN
+131 NNDVASNNT
-142 TLNVPNN
+142 TLNVPNKTN
-149 TDNNDSARHL
+149 ENGSGGHL

-179 IAEEASNRP
+179 IAEPASNRP

-194 AAPTDPN
+194 AAPADPN
-201 ATPADPTATP
+201 ATPADPGA
-211 ADPTAGNGSAPVA
+211 AAAGNGGAPVA

-235 NANNIGQNAP
+235 NANNAGQNAP
-245 NEVLSFDDNN
+245 NEVLSFDDNS

-264 PTVTV
+264 PSVTV
-269 VDNLPGYTLINGGK
+269 VDNLPGFTLINGGK
-283 VGVFS
+283 VGVLS
-288 HAMVRTSMFDSG
+288 HAMVRTSMFEAGS
-300 DAKNYQAQGN
+300 NRTYQAQGN
-310 VIALGRIR
+310 VLALGRIS
-318 GNDTND
+318 GTDASN

-333 TLTVNPNS
+333 SLTVNPNS
-341 ELIFEFNTMTT
+341 ELIFEFNTMPT
-352 KNYQAQGNVIALGRI
+352 KNGQGATNV
-367 RGNDTN
+367 
-373 DHGDFNGI
+373 
-381 EKTLTVNPNSELI
+381 
-394 FEFNTMTTKNYQG
+394 
-407 MTNLIIKNADNDT
+407 IIKNADTNDT
-420 VIGEKVV
+420 IAEKTVEG
-427 AYGPIWRLLK
+427 GPTLRLFK
-437 VPENVSHLK
+437 VPDNVRNLK

-464 LRDGYKYYDFVDSIG
+464 LKDGYKYYSFVDSIG

-511 NGNFGASFNTDDF
+511 NGNSGASLDTDEF

-542 KDFPSGNSGVDI
+542 KDFPSNNSGVDV

-562 AANRIITIKSTGG
+562 AANRVITIKSTGG
-575 GTGNSPARLMPD
+575 GTTNSPARLMPD

-613 TYKTYSQDFINS
+613 TYKTYTQDFINS
-625 PAESHTVSTNP
+625 AAESHTVSTNP

-666 DIFNDLKRR
+666 DIFNDLKKR

-680 DENRNN
+680 AENRNN

-698 DSLANQMQHTLIR
+698 DTLTNQMQHTLIR
-711 SVDAENAVNR
+711 SVDAENAVNQ
-721 KVDDMEDL
+721 KADQMEDL

-749 EHKNE
+749 EHKGN
-754 IIGNIGDQTTDD
+754 IIGDIGDQTTDD

-789 PNAKQAIRDKAAKQR
+789 PNAKKAIRDKATKQR
-804 EIINHTPDAT
+804 EIINATPDAT
-814 QDEIQDALNQL
+814 EDEIQDAINQL
-825 TTDETDAIDNV
+825 ATDETDAIDNV

-851 GINTIGAVAPQVT
+851 GINTIGSVVPQVT

-914 QATTND
+914 QATTNA
-920 DVDTAKGDGLNAINP
+920 DVDNAKGDGLNAINP

-971 RQAAIEKVNA
+971 RQAAIDKVNA
-981 AVAVANTNILNANTN
+981 AVTAANTNILNANTN
-996 ADVEQVKTN
+996 AEVEQVKTN

-1010 QAIEP
+1010 QAITP

-1026 IDQSAET
+1026 IDKSAET
-1033 QHNAIFNNNDATL
+1033 QHNTIFNNNDATL

-1100 RNAVNEKAREAI
+1100 RNVVNDKAREAI

-1132 VNTLKNRALNDIG
+1132 VNTLKNRALTDIG

-1181 TDLATAKK
+1181 NDLATAKK

-1207 NQVDQD
+1207 NQVDQE

-1250 KPAALAQTNQHYSA
+1250 KPAALAQINQHYNA
-1264 KLVEINATPDATDDE
+1264 KLAEINATPDATNDE

-1377 NQTNDQVDATT
+1377 NQTNDQVDTTT
-1388 NQAINAIDNVEAE
+1388 NQALNAIDNVEAE

-1433 KEVALQALAKEKE
+1433 KEVASQALAKEKE

-1474 IQPETKIK
+1474 IQPETKVK

-1496 RAQINQDKEATAE
+1496 RAKINQDKEATAE
-1509 ERQAA
+1509 ERQVA
-1514 LDKINDLVA
+1514 LDKINEFVNQ
-1523 KAMTNIT
+1523 AMTDIT
-1530 NDRTNQQVNDSTN
+1530 NNRTNQQVDDTTS
-1543 QALDD
+1543 QALDS
-1548 IALVTPDHIVRA
+1548 IALVAPEHIVRA
-1560 AARDAVKQQYEAKKH
+1560 AARDAVKQQYEAKKQ

-1594 LANNEKRALQNI
+1594 LANNKKLALQNI
-1606 NQAIANND
+1606 NQAVTNND
-1614 VKRVESN
+1614 VKRVETN
-1621 GIATLKGVEPHIVV
+1621 GIATLKGVQPHIVI

-1640 EAIKASADNQVE
+1640 QAIKASAENQVE
-1652 SIKDTPHATTD
+1652 LIKDTPHATVD

-1670 QINDTLKQGQQD
+1670 LISDTLKQAQQE
-1682 IDNTTQDAAVN
+1682 IENTNQDAAVT

-1714 AALDN
+1714 AALDS
-1719 IDESNNNQLDA
+1719 IEENNKNQLDA
-1730 IRNTLDTTQDERNVA
+1730 IRNTLDTTQDERDVA
-1745 IAALNK
+1745 IDTLNK
-1751 IVNAIKNDIA
+1751 IVNTIKNDIA

-1769 DQTEA
+1769 DRTET
-1774 DGNNNIKVI
+1774 DGNDNIKVI

-1790 PAARQSVSAKA
+1790 PAARQSVGVKA

-1840 DKTAQVNQNSIDA
+1840 DKTAQVNQDSIDA

-1891 TDEEQNAAIVQVE
+1891 TDEEQNIAIAQVE

-1909 AKQQIAGAVTNA
+1909 AKQQIASAVTNA
-1921 DVAYLLHDGKNE
+1921 DVAYLLHDEKNE
-1933 IREIEPVINKKAT
+1933 IREIEPVISRKAS

-1960 AIEANV
+1960 AIEANI

-1999 VDKTATLNLQTIHDL
+1999 VDKTASLNLQTIHDL

-2030 DLARVTH
+2030 DLARVTA

-2080 LKRFNVALGDI
+2080 LKRFNVALSDI

-2122 EQLAKVKAL
+2122 EQLAKVKVL

-2140 RMVDEDATLNDIKKD
+2140 RMIDEDATLNDIKQH
-2155 TQLIIDEILAIKLPA
+2155 TQFIVDEILAIKLPA
-2170 EVIKASPK
+2170 EAMKVSPK
-2178 VGQPAPKVCTPIKK
+2178 VIQPAPKVCTPIKK
-2192 EDKQEVR
+2192 EETHESR
-2199 KVVKELPNTGS
+2199 KVEKELPNTGS
-2210 EEMDLPLKELALIT
+2210 EEMDLPLKEFALIT
-2224 GAALLARRRSKKEK
+2224 GAALLARRRTKNEK

>member
-1 MNLLKKNK
+1 M
-9 YSIRKYKVGI
+9 
-19 FSTLIGT
+19 
-26 VLLLSNPN
+26 
-34 GAQAL
+34 
-39 TTDHNVQGGSNQAL
+39 
-53 PGNSQNTNADTNRD
+53 
-67 IVNDSQNTPNAHA
+67 
-80 TDNTSTN
+80 
-87 QALTNHQNVD
+87 
-97 VANQVGPAPIQP
+97 
-109 SASPAQNNN
+109 
-118 NSNANSTATEPAA
+118 SNAN
-131 NTNNNLASNNN
+131 NNDAVSNNT
-142 TLNVPNN
+142 TLNVPNKTN
-149 TDNNDSARHL
+149 ENGSGGHL

-179 IAEEASNRP
+179 IAEPASNRP

-194 AAPTDPN
+194 AAPADPN
-201 ATPADPTATP
+201 ATPADPA
-211 ADPTAGNGSAPVA
+211 AAAAGNGGAPVA

-235 NANNIGQNAP
+235 NANNAGQNAP
-245 NEVLSFDDNN
+245 NEVLSFDDNG

-264 PTVTV
+264 PSVTV
-269 VDNLPGYTLINGGK
+269 VDNLPGFTLINGGK

-288 HAMVRTSMFDSG
+288 HAMVRTSMFDSA

-310 VIALGRIR
+310 VIALGRI
-318 GNDTND
+318 
-324 HGDFNGIEK
+324 K
-333 TLTVNPNS
+333 
-341 ELIFEFNTMTT
+341 
-352 KNYQAQGNVIALGRI
+352 
-367 RGNDTN
+367 GNDTN

-407 MTNLIIKNADNDT
+407 VTNLIIKNADNDT
-420 VIGEKVV
+420 VIAEKSV
-427 AYGPIWRLLK
+427 AYGPIWRLFK

-524 VYKIQLPEGVEYV
+524 VYQVQLPEGVEYV

-542 KDFPSGNSGVDI
+542 KDFPSSNSGVDM
-554 NDMNVTYD
+554 NDFNVTYD
-562 AANRIITIKSTGG
+562 AANRVITIKSTGG
-575 GTGNSPARLMPD
+575 GSGNSPARLMPD

-613 TYKTYSQDFINS
+613 TYKTYTQDFINS

-698 DSLANQMQHTLIR
+698 DSLTNQMQHTLIR
-711 SVDAENAVNR
+711 SVDAENAVNK
-721 KVDDMEDL
+721 KVDQMEDL

-789 PNAKQAIRDKAAKQR
+789 PNAKKAIRDKATKQR
-804 EIINHTPDAT
+804 EIINATPDAT
-814 QDEIQDALNQL
+814 EDEIQDALNQL
-825 TTDETDAIDNV
+825 ATDETDAIDNV

-851 GINTIGAVAPQVT
+851 GINTIGAVVPQVT
-864 HKQAARDAINQATAT
+864 HKKAARDAINQATAT

-914 QATTND
+914 QAKTNA
-920 DVDTAKGDGLNAINP
+920 DVDNAKGDGLNAINP

-971 RQAAIEKVNA
+971 RQAAIDKVNA
-981 AVAVANTNILNANTN
+981 AVTAANTNILNANTN

-1010 QAIEP
+1010 QAITP

-1026 IDQSAET
+1026 IDKSAET
-1033 QHNAIFNNNDATL
+1033 QHNTIFNNNDATL

-1100 RNAVNEKAREAI
+1100 RNVVNDKAREAI

-1132 VNTLKNRALNDIG
+1132 VNTLKNRALTDIG

-1181 TDLATAKK
+1181 NDLATAKK

-1207 NQVDQD
+1207 NQVDQE

-1250 KPAALAQTNQHYSA
+1250 KPAALAQINQHYNA
-1264 KLVEINATPDATDDE
+1264 KLAEINATPDATDDE

-1296 SIKQANTNAEVDQ
+1296 SVKQANTNAEVDQ

-1377 NQTNDQVDATT
+1377 NQTNDQVDTTT
-1388 NQAINAIDNVEAE
+1388 NQALNAIDNVEAE

-1433 KEVALQALAKEKE
+1433 KEVASQALAKEKE

-1474 IQPETKIK
+1474 IQPETKVK
-1482 PAAREKINQKANEL
+1482 PAAREKINQKVNEL
-1496 RAQINQDKEATAE
+1496 RAKINQDKEATAE
-1509 ERQAA
+1509 ERQVA
-1514 LDKINDLVA
+1514 LDKINEFVNQ
-1523 KAMTNIT
+1523 AMTDIT
-1530 NDRTNQQVNDSTN
+1530 NNRTNQQVDDTTS
-1543 QALDD
+1543 QALDS
-1548 IALVTPDHIVRA
+1548 IALVAPEHIVRA
-1560 AARDAVKQQYEAKKH
+1560 AARDAVKQQYEAKKQ

-1594 LANNEKRALQNI
+1594 LANNEKLALQNI
-1606 NQAIANND
+1606 NQAVTNND
-1614 VKRVESN
+1614 VKRVETN
-1621 GIATLKGVEPHIVV
+1621 GIATLKGVQPHIVI

-1640 EAIKASADNQVE
+1640 QAIKASAENQVE
-1652 SIKDTPHATTD
+1652 SIKDTPHATVD

-1670 QINDTLKQGQQD
+1670 LINDTLKQAQQE
-1682 IDNTTQDAAVN
+1682 IENTNQDAAVT

-1714 AALDN
+1714 AALDS
-1719 IDESNNNQLDA
+1719 IEENNKNQLDA
-1730 IRNTLDTTQDERNVA
+1730 IRNTLDTTQDERDVA
-1745 IAALNK
+1745 IDTLNK
-1751 IVNAIKNDIA
+1751 IVNTIKNDIA

-1769 DQTEA
+1769 DRTET
-1774 DGNNNIKVI
+1774 DGNDNIKVI

-1790 PAARQSVSAKA
+1790 PAARQSVGVKA

-1840 DKTAQVNQNSIDA
+1840 DKTAQVNQDSIDA

-1882 NLIKANNEA
+1882 NLSKANNEA
-1891 TDEEQNAAIVQVE
+1891 TDEEQNIAIAQVE

-1909 AKQQIAGAVTNA
+1909 AKQQIASAVTNA
-1921 DVAYLLHDGKNE
+1921 DVAYLLHDEKNE
-1933 IREIEPVINKKAT
+1933 IREIEPVINRKAS

-1960 AIEANV
+1960 AIEANI

-1999 VDKTATLNLQTIHDL
+1999 VDKTASLNLQTIHDL

-2030 DLARVTH
+2030 DLARVTA

-2043 KVSDRN
+2043 KVSNRN

-2080 LKRFNVALGDI
+2080 LKRFNVALSDI

-2122 EQLAKVKAL
+2122 EQLAKVKVL

-2140 RMVDEDATLNDIKKD
+2140 RMIDEDATLNDIKQH
-2155 TQLIIDEILAIKLPA
+2155 TQFIVDEILAIKLPA
-2170 EVIKASPK
+2170 EPTKVSPK
-2178 VGQPAPKVCTPIKK
+2178 VIQPAPKVCTPIKK
-2192 EDKQEVR
+2192 EETHESR
-2199 KVVKELPNTGS
+2199 KVEKELPNTGS
-2210 EEMDLPLKELALIT
+2210 EGMDLPLKEFALIT
-2224 GAALLARRRSKKEK
+2224 GAALLARRRTKNEK

>member
-39 TTDHNVQGGSNQAL
+39 TTDNNVQSDTNQAT
-53 PGNSQNTNADTNRD
+53 PVNSQDKDVANNRGLA
-67 IVNDSQNTPNAHA
+67 NSAQNTPNQSA
-80 TDNTSTN
+80 TTNQATN
-87 QALTNHQNVD
+87 QALVNHNNGSIV
-97 VANQVGPAPIQP
+97 NQATPTSVQSSTP
-109 SASPAQNNN
+109 SAQNNN
-118 NSNANSTATEPAA
+118 HTDGNTTATETVSNAN
-131 NTNNNLASNNN
+131 NNDAVSNNT
-142 TLNVPNN
+142 TLNVPNKTN
-149 TDNNDSARHL
+149 ENGSGGHL

-179 IAEEASNRP
+179 IAEPASNRP

-194 AAPTDPN
+194 AAPADPN
-201 ATPADPTATP
+201 ATPADPA
-211 ADPTAGNGSAPVA
+211 AAAAGNGGAPVA

-235 NANNIGQNAP
+235 NANNAGQNAP
-245 NEVLSFDDNN
+245 NEVLSFDDNG

-264 PTVTV
+264 PSVTV
-269 VDNLPGYTLINGGK
+269 VDNLPGFTLINGGK

-288 HAMVRTSMFDSG
+288 HAMVRTSMFDSA

-310 VIALGRIR
+310 VIALGRI
-318 GNDTND
+318 
-324 HGDFNGIEK
+324 K
-333 TLTVNPNS
+333 
-341 ELIFEFNTMTT
+341 
-352 KNYQAQGNVIALGRI
+352 
-367 RGNDTN
+367 GNDTN

-407 MTNLIIKNADNDT
+407 VTNLIIKNADNDT
-420 VIGEKVV
+420 VIAEKSV
-427 AYGPIWRLLK
+427 AYGPIWRLFK

-524 VYKIQLPEGVEYV
+524 VYQVQLPEGVEYV

-542 KDFPSGNSGVDI
+542 KDFPSSNSGVDM
-554 NDMNVTYD
+554 NDFNVTYD
-562 AANRIITIKSTGG
+562 AANRVITIKSTGG
-575 GTGNSPARLMPD
+575 GSGNSPARLMPD

-613 TYKTYSQDFINS
+613 TYKTYTQDFINS

-698 DSLANQMQHTLIR
+698 DSLTNQMQHTLIR
-711 SVDAENAVNR
+711 SVDAENAVNK
-721 KVDDMEDL
+721 KVDQMEDL

-789 PNAKQAIRDKAAKQR
+789 PNAKKAIRDKATKQR
-804 EIINHTPDAT
+804 EIINATPDAT
-814 QDEIQDALNQL
+814 EDEIQDALNQL
-825 TTDETDAIDNV
+825 ATDETDAIDNV

-851 GINTIGAVAPQVT
+851 GINTIGAVVPQVT
-864 HKQAARDAINQATAT
+864 HKKAARDAINQATAT

-914 QATTND
+914 QATTNA
-920 DVDTAKGDGLNAINP
+920 DVDNAKGDGLNAINP

-971 RQAAIEKVNA
+971 RQAAIDKVNA
-981 AVAVANTNILNANTN
+981 AVTAANTNILNANTN

-1010 QAIEP
+1010 QAITP

-1026 IDQSAET
+1026 IDKSAET
-1033 QHNAIFNNNDATL
+1033 QHNTIFNNNDATL

-1100 RNAVNEKAREAI
+1100 RNVVNDKAREAI

-1132 VNTLKNRALNDIG
+1132 VNTLKNRALTDIG

-1181 TDLATAKK
+1181 NDLATAKK

-1207 NQVDQD
+1207 NQVDQE

-1250 KPAALAQTNQHYSA
+1250 KPAALAQINQHYNA
-1264 KLVEINATPDATDDE
+1264 KLAEINATPDATDDE

-1296 SIKQANTNAEVDQ
+1296 SVKQANTNAEVDQ

-1377 NQTNDQVDATT
+1377 NQTNDQVDTTT
-1388 NQAINAIDNVEAE
+1388 NQALNAIDNVEAE

-1433 KEVALQALAKEKE
+1433 KEVASQALAKEKE

-1474 IQPETKIK
+1474 IQPETKVK
-1482 PAAREKINQKANEL
+1482 PAAREKINQKVNEL
-1496 RAQINQDKEATAE
+1496 RAKINQDKEATAE
-1509 ERQAA
+1509 ERQVV
-1514 LDKINDLVA
+1514 LDKINEFVNQ
-1523 KAMTNIT
+1523 AMTDIT
-1530 NDRTNQQVNDSTN
+1530 NNRTNQQVDDTTS
-1543 QALDD
+1543 QALDS
-1548 IALVTPDHIVRA
+1548 IALVAPEHIVRA
-1560 AARDAVKQQYEAKKH
+1560 AARDAVKQQYEAKKQ

-1594 LANNEKRALQNI
+1594 LANNEKLALQNI
-1606 NQAIANND
+1606 NQAVTNND
-1614 VKRVESN
+1614 VKRVETN
-1621 GIATLKGVEPHIVV
+1621 GIATLKGVQPHIVI

-1640 EAIKASADNQVE
+1640 QAIKASAENQVE
-1652 SIKDTPHATTD
+1652 SIKDTPHATVD

-1670 QINDTLKQGQQD
+1670 LISDTLKQAQQE
-1682 IDNTTQDAAVN
+1682 IENTNQDAAVT

-1714 AALDN
+1714 AALDS
-1719 IDESNNNQLDA
+1719 IEENNKNQLDA
-1730 IRNTLDTTQDERNVA
+1730 IRNTLDTTQDERDVA
-1745 IAALNK
+1745 IDTLNK
-1751 IVNAIKNDIA
+1751 IVNTIKNDIA

-1769 DQTEA
+1769 DRTET
-1774 DGNNNIKVI
+1774 DGNDNIKVI

-1790 PAARQSVSAKA
+1790 PAARQSVGVKA

-1840 DKTAQVNQNSIDA
+1840 DKTAQVNQDSIDA

-1882 NLIKANNEA
+1882 NLSKANNEA
-1891 TDEEQNAAIVQVE
+1891 TDEEQNIAIAQVE

-1909 AKQQIAGAVTNA
+1909 AKQQIASAVTNA
-1921 DVAYLLHDGKNE
+1921 DVAYLLHDEKNE
-1933 IREIEPVINKKAT
+1933 IREIEPVINRKAS

-1960 AIEANV
+1960 AIEANI

-1999 VDKTATLNLQTIHDL
+1999 VDKTASLNLQTIHDL

-2030 DLARVTH
+2030 DLARVTA

-2043 KVSDRN
+2043 KVSNRN

-2080 LKRFNVALGDI
+2080 LKRFNVALSDI

-2122 EQLAKVKAL
+2122 EQLAKVKVL

-2140 RMVDEDATLNDIKKD
+2140 RMIDEDATLNDIKQH
-2155 TQLIIDEILAIKLPA
+2155 TQFIVDEILAIKLPA
-2170 EVIKASPK
+2170 EPTKVSPK
-2178 VGQPAPKVCTPIKK
+2178 VIQPAPKVCTPIKK
-2192 EDKQEVR
+2192 EETHESR
-2199 KVVKELPNTGS
+2199 KVEKELPNTGS
-2210 EEMDLPLKELALIT
+2210 EGMDLPLKEFALIT
-2224 GAALLARRRSKKEK
+2224 GAALLARRRTKNEK

>member
-39 TTDHNVQGGSNQAL
+39 TTDNNVQSDTNQAT
-53 PGNSQNTNADTNRD
+53 PVNSQDTNVANNRGLA
-67 IVNDSQNTPNAHA
+67 NSAQNTPNQSA
-80 TDNTSTN
+80 TTNQSTN
-87 QALTNHQNVD
+87 QALVNHNNGSI
-97 VANQVGPAPIQP
+97 ANQATPTSVQSSTP
-109 SASPAQNNN
+109 SAQNNN
-118 NSNANSTATEPAA
+118 HTDGNTTATETVSNAN
-131 NTNNNLASNNN
+131 NKDVVSNNT
-142 TLNVPNN
+142 TLNVPNKTN
-149 TDNNDSARHL
+149 ENGSGGHL

-179 IAEEASNRP
+179 IAEQASNRP

-194 AAPTDPN
+194 AAPADPN
-201 ATPADPTATP
+201 ATPADPA
-211 ADPTAGNGSAPVA
+211 AAAAGNGGAPVA

-235 NANNIGQNAP
+235 NANNAGQNAP
-245 NEVLSFDDNN
+245 NEVLSFDDNG

-264 PTVTV
+264 PSVTV
-269 VDNLPGYTLINGGK
+269 VDNLPGFTLINGGK

-310 VIALGRIR
+310 VIALGRIK

-333 TLTVNPNS
+333 S
-341 ELIFEFNTMTT
+341 
-352 KNYQAQGNVIALGRI
+352 
-367 RGNDTN
+367 
-373 DHGDFNGI
+373 
-381 EKTLTVNPNSELI
+381 LTVNPNSELI

-407 MTNLIIKNADNDT
+407 VTNLIIKNADNDT
-420 VIGEKVV
+420 VIAEKSV
-427 AYGPIWRLLK
+427 AYGPIWRLFK

-524 VYKIQLPEGVEYV
+524 VYKVQLPEGVEYV

-542 KDFPSGNSGVDI
+542 KDFPSSNSGVDM
-554 NDMNVTYD
+554 NDFNVTYD
-562 AANRIITIKSTGG
+562 AANRVITIKSTGG
-575 GTGNSPARLMPD
+575 GSGNSPARLMPD

-613 TYKTYSQDFINS
+613 TYKTYTQDFINS

-698 DSLANQMQHTLIR
+698 DSLTNQMQHTLIR
-711 SVDAENAVNR
+711 SVDAENAVNK
-721 KVDDMEDL
+721 KVDQMEDL

-789 PNAKQAIRDKAAKQR
+789 PNAKKAIRDKATKQR
-804 EIINHTPDAT
+804 EIINATPDAT
-814 QDEIQDALNQL
+814 EDEIQDALNQL
-825 TTDETDAIDNV
+825 ATDETDAIDNV
-836 TNATTNADVETAKNN
+836 TNATTNADVEIAKNN
-851 GINTIGAVAPQVT
+851 GINTIGAVVPQVT

-914 QATTND
+914 QATTNA
-920 DVDTAKGDGLNAINP
+920 DVDNAKGDGLNAINP

-971 RQAAIEKVNA
+971 RQAAIDKVNA
-981 AVAVANTNILNANTN
+981 AVTAANTNILNANTN

-1010 QAIEP
+1010 QAITP

-1026 IDQSAET
+1026 IDKSAET
-1033 QHNAIFNNNDATL
+1033 QHNTIFNNNDATL

-1100 RNAVNEKAREAI
+1100 RNAVNDKAREAI

-1132 VNTLKNRALNDIG
+1132 VNTLKNRALTDIG

-1181 TDLATAKK
+1181 NDLATAKK

-1207 NQVDQD
+1207 NQVDQE

-1250 KPAALAQTNQHYSA
+1250 KPAALAQINQHYNA
-1264 KLVEINATPDATDDE
+1264 KLAEINATPDATNDE
-1279 KNAAINTLN
+1279 KKAAINTLN

-1365 QLKDQAFNQINQ
+1365 QLKDQAINQINQ
-1377 NQTNDQVDATT
+1377 NQTNDQVDTTT
-1388 NQAINAIDNVEAE
+1388 NQAVNAIDNVEAE
-1401 VVIKPKAIADIEK
+1401 VVIKPTAIADIEK

-1433 KEVALQALAKEKE
+1433 KEVASQALAKEKE

-1474 IQPETKIK
+1474 IQPETKVK

-1496 RAQINQDKEATAE
+1496 RAKINQDKEATAE
-1509 ERQAA
+1509 ERQVA
-1514 LDKINDLVA
+1514 LDKINEFVNQ
-1523 KAMTNIT
+1523 AMTDIT
-1530 NDRTNQQVNDSTN
+1530 NNRTNQQVDDTTS
-1543 QALDD
+1543 QALDS
-1548 IALVTPDHIVRA
+1548 IALVAPEHIVRA
-1560 AARDAVKQQYEAKKH
+1560 AARDAVKQQYEAKKQ

-1594 LANNEKRALQNI
+1594 LANNEKLALQNI
-1606 NQAIANND
+1606 NQAVTNND
-1614 VKRVESN
+1614 VKRVETN
-1621 GIATLKGVEPHIVV
+1621 GIATLKGVQPHIVI

-1640 EAIKASADNQVE
+1640 QAIKATAENQVE
-1652 SIKDTPHATTD
+1652 SIKDTPHATVD

-1670 QINDTLKQGQQD
+1670 LISDTLKQAQQE
-1682 IDNTTQDAAVN
+1682 IENTNQDAAVT

-1714 AALDN
+1714 AALDS
-1719 IDESNNNQLDA
+1719 IEENNKNQLDA
-1730 IRNTLDTTQDERNVA
+1730 IRNTLDTTQDERDVA
-1745 IAALNK
+1745 IDTLNK
-1751 IVNAIKNDIA
+1751 IVNTIKNDIA

-1769 DQTEA
+1769 DRTET
-1774 DGNNNIKVI
+1774 DGNDNIKVI

-1790 PAARQSVSAKA
+1790 PAARQSVGVKA

-1840 DKTAQVNQNSIDA
+1840 DKTAQVNQDSIDA

-1891 TDEEQNAAIVQVE
+1891 TDEEQNIAIAQVE

-1909 AKQQIAGAVTNA
+1909 AKQQIASAVTNA
-1921 DVAYLLHDGKNE
+1921 DVAYLLHDEKNE
-1933 IREIEPVINKKAT
+1933 IREIEPVINRKAS

-1960 AIEANV
+1960 AIEANI

-1999 VDKTATLNLQTIHDL
+1999 VDKTASLNLQTIHDL

-2030 DLARVTH
+2030 DLARVTA

-2043 KVSDRN
+2043 KVSNRN

-2080 LKRFNVALGDI
+2080 LKRFNVALSDI

-2122 EQLAKVKAL
+2122 EQLAKVKVL

-2140 RMVDEDATLNDIKKD
+2140 RMIDEDATLNDIKQH
-2155 TQLIIDEILAIKLPA
+2155 TQFIVDEILAIKLPA
-2170 EVIKASPK
+2170 EATKVSPK
-2178 VGQPAPKVCTPIKK
+2178 EIQPAPKVCTPIKK
-2192 EDKQEVR
+2192 EETHESR
-2199 KVVKELPNTGS
+2199 KVEKELPNTGS
-2210 EEMDLPLKELALIT
+2210 EGMDLPLKEFALIT
-2224 GAALLARRRSKKEK
+2224 GAALLARRRTKNEK

>member
-39 TTDHNVQGGSNQAL
+39 TTDNNVQSDTNQAT
-53 PGNSQNTNADTNRD
+53 PVNSQDKDVANNRGLA
-67 IVNDSQNTPNAHA
+67 NSAQNTPNQSA
-80 TDNTSTN
+80 TTNQATN
-87 QALTNHQNVD
+87 QALVNHNNGSIV
-97 VANQVGPAPIQP
+97 NQATPTSVQSSTP
-109 SASPAQNNN
+109 SAQNNN
-118 NSNANSTATEPAA
+118 HTDGNTTATETVSNAN
-131 NTNNNLASNNN
+131 NNDAVSNNT
-142 TLNVPNN
+142 TLNVPNKTN
-149 TDNNDSARHL
+149 ENGSGGHL

-179 IAEEASNRP
+179 IAEPASNRP

-194 AAPTDPN
+194 AAPADPN
-201 ATPADPTATP
+201 ATPADPA
-211 ADPTAGNGSAPVA
+211 AAAAGNGGAPVA

-235 NANNIGQNAP
+235 NANNAGQNAP
-245 NEVLSFDDNN
+245 NEVLSFDDNG

-264 PTVTV
+264 PSVTV
-269 VDNLPGYTLINGGK
+269 VDNLPGFTLINGGK

-288 HAMVRTSMFDSG
+288 HAMVRTSMFDSA

-310 VIALGRIR
+310 VIALGRI
-318 GNDTND
+318 
-324 HGDFNGIEK
+324 K
-333 TLTVNPNS
+333 
-341 ELIFEFNTMTT
+341 
-352 KNYQAQGNVIALGRI
+352 
-367 RGNDTN
+367 GNDTN

-407 MTNLIIKNADNDT
+407 VTNLIIKNADNDT
-420 VIGEKVV
+420 VIAEKSV
-427 AYGPIWRLLK
+427 AYGPIWRLFK

-464 LRDGYKYYDFVDSIG
+464 LRDGYKYYDLVDSIG

-524 VYKIQLPEGVEYV
+524 VYQVQLPEGVEYV

-542 KDFPSGNSGVDI
+542 KDFPSSNSGVDM
-554 NDMNVTYD
+554 NDFNVTYD
-562 AANRIITIKSTGG
+562 AANRVITIKSTGG
-575 GTGNSPARLMPD
+575 GSGNSPARLMPD

-613 TYKTYSQDFINS
+613 TYKTYTQDFINS

-698 DSLANQMQHTLIR
+698 DSLTNQMQHTLIR
-711 SVDAENAVNR
+711 SVDAENAVNK
-721 KVDDMEDL
+721 KVDQMEDL

-754 IIGNIGDQTTDD
+754 IIGNICDQTTDD

-789 PNAKQAIRDKAAKQR
+789 PNAKKAIRDKATKQR
-804 EIINHTPDAT
+804 EIINATPDAT
-814 QDEIQDALNQL
+814 EDEIQDALNQL
-825 TTDETDAIDNV
+825 ATDETDAIDNV

-851 GINTIGAVAPQVT
+851 GINTIGAVVPQVT
-864 HKQAARDAINQATAT
+864 HKKAARDAINQATAT

-914 QATTND
+914 QATTNA
-920 DVDTAKGDGLNAINP
+920 DVDNAKGDGLNAINP

-971 RQAAIEKVNA
+971 RQAAIDKVNA
-981 AVAVANTNILNANTN
+981 AVTAANTNILNANTN

-1010 QAIEP
+1010 QAITP

-1026 IDQSAET
+1026 IDKSAET
-1033 QHNAIFNNNDATL
+1033 QHNTIFNNNDATL

-1100 RNAVNEKAREAI
+1100 RNVVNDKAREAI

-1132 VNTLKNRALNDIG
+1132 VNTLKNRALTDIG

-1181 TDLATAKK
+1181 NDLATAKK

-1207 NQVDQD
+1207 NQVDQE

-1250 KPAALAQTNQHYSA
+1250 KPAALAQINQHYNA
-1264 KLVEINATPDATDDE
+1264 KLAEINATPDATDDE

-1296 SIKQANTNAEVDQ
+1296 SVKQANTNAEVDQ

-1377 NQTNDQVDATT
+1377 NQTNDQVDTTT
-1388 NQAINAIDNVEAE
+1388 NQALNAIDNVEAE
-1401 VVIKPKAIADIEK
+1401 VVIKPKTIADIEK

-1433 KEVALQALAKEKE
+1433 KEVASQALAKEKE

-1474 IQPETKIK
+1474 IQPETKVK
-1482 PAAREKINQKANEL
+1482 PAAREKINQKVNEL
-1496 RAQINQDKEATAE
+1496 RAKINQDKEATAE
-1509 ERQAA
+1509 ERQVA
-1514 LDKINDLVA
+1514 LDKINEFVNQ
-1523 KAMTNIT
+1523 AMTDIT
-1530 NDRTNQQVNDSTN
+1530 NNRTNQQVDDTTS
-1543 QALDD
+1543 QALDS
-1548 IALVTPDHIVRA
+1548 IALVAPEHIVRA
-1560 AARDAVKQQYEAKKH
+1560 AARDAVKQQYEAKKQ

-1594 LANNEKRALQNI
+1594 LANNEKLALQNI
-1606 NQAIANND
+1606 NQAVTNND
-1614 VKRVESN
+1614 VKRVETN
-1621 GIATLKGVEPHIVV
+1621 GIATLKGVQPHIVI

-1640 EAIKASADNQVE
+1640 QAIKASAENQVE
-1652 SIKDTPHATTD
+1652 SIKDTPHATVD

-1670 QINDTLKQGQQD
+1670 LISDTLKQAQQE
-1682 IDNTTQDAAVN
+1682 IENTNQDAAVT

-1714 AALDN
+1714 AALDS
-1719 IDESNNNQLDA
+1719 IEENNKNQLDA
-1730 IRNTLDTTQDERNVA
+1730 IRNTLDTTQDERDVA
-1745 IAALNK
+1745 IDTLNK
-1751 IVNAIKNDIA
+1751 IVNTIKNDIA

-1769 DQTEA
+1769 DRTET
-1774 DGNNNIKVI
+1774 DGNDNIKVI

-1790 PAARQSVSAKA
+1790 PAARQSVGVKA

-1840 DKTAQVNQNSIDA
+1840 DKTAQVNQDSIDA

-1882 NLIKANNEA
+1882 NLSKANNEA
-1891 TDEEQNAAIVQVE
+1891 TDEEQNIAIAQVE

-1909 AKQQIAGAVTNA
+1909 AKQQIASAVTNA
-1921 DVAYLLHDGKNE
+1921 DVAYLLHDEKNE
-1933 IREIEPVINKKAT
+1933 IRGIEPVINRKAS

-1960 AIEANV
+1960 AIEANI

-1999 VDKTATLNLQTIHDL
+1999 VDKTASLNLQTIHDL

-2030 DLARVTH
+2030 DLARVTA

-2043 KVSDRN
+2043 KVSNRN

-2080 LKRFNVALGDI
+2080 LKRFNVALSDI

-2122 EQLAKVKAL
+2122 EQLAKVKVL

-2140 RMVDEDATLNDIKKD
+2140 RMIDEDATLNDIKQH
-2155 TQLIIDEILAIKLPA
+2155 TQFIVDEILAIKLPA
-2170 EVIKASPK
+2170 EPTKVSPK
-2178 VGQPAPKVCTPIKK
+2178 VIQPAPKVCTPIKK
-2192 EDKQEVR
+2192 EETHESR
-2199 KVVKELPNTGS
+2199 KVEKELPNTGS
-2210 EEMDLPLKELALIT
+2210 EGMDLPLKEFALIT
-2224 GAALLARRRSKKEK
+2224 GAALLARRRTKNEK

>member
-1 MNLLKKNK
+1 
-9 YSIRKYKVGI
+9 
-19 FSTLIGT
+19 
-26 VLLLSNPN
+26 
-34 GAQAL
+34 
-39 TTDHNVQGGSNQAL
+39 
-53 PGNSQNTNADTNRD
+53 
-67 IVNDSQNTPNAHA
+67 
-80 TDNTSTN
+80 
-87 QALTNHQNVD
+87 
-97 VANQVGPAPIQP
+97 
-109 SASPAQNNN
+109 
-118 NSNANSTATEPAA
+118 
-131 NTNNNLASNNN
+131 
-142 TLNVPNN
+142 
-149 TDNNDSARHL
+149 
-159 TLKEIQEDVR
+159 
-169 HSSDKPELVA
+169 
-179 IAEEASNRP
+179 
-188 KKRSRR
+188 
-194 AAPTDPN
+194 
-201 ATPADPTATP
+201 
-211 ADPTAGNGSAPVA
+211 
-224 ITAPYTPTTDP
+224 
-235 NANNIGQNAP
+235 
-245 NEVLSFDDNN
+245 
-255 IRPSTNRSV
+255 
-264 PTVTV
+264 
-269 VDNLPGYTLINGGK
+269 
-283 VGVFS
+283 
-288 HAMVRTSMFDSG
+288 
-300 DAKNYQAQGN
+300 
-310 VIALGRIR
+310 
-318 GNDTND
+318 
-324 HGDFNGIEK
+324 
-333 TLTVNPNS
+333 
-341 ELIFEFNTMTT
+341 
-352 KNYQAQGNVIALGRI
+352 
-367 RGNDTN
+367 
-373 DHGDFNGI
+373 
-381 EKTLTVNPNSELI
+381 
-394 FEFNTMTTKNYQG
+394 

-420 VIGEKVV
+420 VIAEKSV
-427 AYGPIWRLLK
+427 AYGPIWRLFK
-437 VPENVSHLK
+437 VPENVSRLK

-524 VYKIQLPEGVEYV
+524 VYKVQLPEGVEYV

-542 KDFPSGNSGVDI
+542 KDFPSSDSGVDM
-554 NDMNVTYD
+554 NDFNVTYD
-562 AANRIITIKSTGG
+562 ATNRVITIKSTGG
-575 GTGNSPARLMPD
+575 GSGNSPARLIPD

-600 VPTPRTVTFNDTL
+600 VPTPRTVSFNDTL
-613 TYKTYSQDFINS
+613 TYKTYTQDFINS

-666 DIFNDLKRR
+666 DIFNGLKQR

-698 DSLANQMQHTLIR
+698 DSLTNQMQHTLIR
-711 SVDAENAVNR
+711 SVDAENAVNK
-721 KVDDMEDL
+721 KVDQMEDL

-766 GVTRIKDQGIQTLS
+766 GVTRIKDQGIQTLI

-789 PNAKQAIRDKAAKQR
+789 PNAKKAIRDKATKQR
-804 EIINHTPDAT
+804 AIINATPDAT
-814 QDEIQDALNQL
+814 EDEIQDAINQL
-825 TTDETDAIDNV
+825 ATDETDAIDNV

-851 GINTIGAVAPQVT
+851 GINTIGAVVPQVT
-864 HKQAARDAINQATAT
+864 HKKAARDAINQATAT

-914 QATTND
+914 QATTNA
-920 DVDTAKGDGLNAINP
+920 DVDNAKGDGLNAINP

-971 RQAAIEKVNA
+971 RQAAIDKVNA
-981 AVAVANTNILNANTN
+981 TVTVANTNILNANTN

-1010 QAIEP
+1010 QAITP

-1026 IDQSAET
+1026 IDKSAET
-1033 QHNAIFNNNDATL
+1033 QHNTIFNNNDATL

-1073 QEVAQ
+1073 QEVVQ

-1094 QVKTDA
+1094 QIKTDA
-1100 RNAVNEKAREAI
+1100 RNAVNDKAREAI

-1132 VNTLKNRALNDIG
+1132 VNTLKNRALTDIG

-1181 TDLATAKK
+1181 NDLATAKK

-1207 NQVDQD
+1207 NQVDQE

-1250 KPAALAQTNQHYSA
+1250 KPAALAQINQHYNA
-1264 KLVEINATPDATDDE
+1264 KLAEINATPDATNDE
-1279 KNAAINTLN
+1279 KNVVINTLN

-1309 AATVAENNIDA
+1309 AATVAENNID
-1320 VQVDVVKKQAAR
+1320 QVDVVKKQAAR

-1350 NATDEEKQAAVNQIN
+1350 NATDEEKQATVNQIN

-1377 NQTNDQVDATT
+1377 NLTNDQVDATT
-1388 NQAINAIDNVEAE
+1388 NQAVNAIDNVEAE

-1433 KEVALQALAKEKE
+1433 KEVASQALAKEKE

-1474 IQPETKIK
+1474 IQPETKVK

-1496 RAQINQDKEATAE
+1496 RAKINQDKEATAE
-1509 ERQAA
+1509 ERQVA
-1514 LDKINDLVA
+1514 LDKINEFVNQ
-1523 KAMTNIT
+1523 AMTDIT
-1530 NDRTNQQVNDSTN
+1530 NNRTNQQVDDTTS
-1543 QALDD
+1543 QALDS
-1548 IALVTPDHIVRA
+1548 IALVTPEHIVRA
-1560 AARDAVKQQYEAKKH
+1560 GARDAIKQQYEAKKQ

-1594 LANNEKRALQNI
+1594 LANNEKLALQNI
-1606 NQAIANND
+1606 NQAVTNND
-1614 VKRVESN
+1614 VKRVETN
-1621 GIATLKGVEPHIVV
+1621 DIATLKGVQPHIVI

-1640 EAIKASADNQVE
+1640 QAIKASVENQVE
-1652 SIKDTPHATTD
+1652 SIKDTPHATVD

-1670 QINDTLKQGQQD
+1670 LISDTLKQAQQE
-1682 IDNTTQDAAVN
+1682 IENTNQDAAVT
-1693 DVRNQTIKAIEQIK
+1693 DVRNQTIKGIEQIK

-1714 AALDN
+1714 AALDS
-1719 IDESNNNQLDA
+1719 IEENNKNQLDA
-1730 IRNTLDTTQDERNVA
+1730 IRNTLDTTQDERDVA
-1745 IAALNK
+1745 IDTLNK
-1751 IVNAIKNDIA
+1751 IVNTIKNDIA

-1769 DQTEA
+1769 DRTET
-1774 DGNNNIKVI
+1774 DGNDNIKVI

-1790 PAARQSVSAKA
+1790 PAARQSVGVKA

-1820 AAKHLVEQALN
+1820 ATKHLVEQALN
-1831 QAIDQINHA
+1831 QAIEQINHA
-1840 DKTAQVNQNSIDA
+1840 DKTAQVNQDSINA

-1858 KIKPATTVKATALQQ
+1858 KIKPVTTVKATALQQ

-1891 TDEEQNAAIVQVE
+1891 TDEEQNTAIAQVE

-1909 AKQQIAGAVTNA
+1909 AKQQIASAVTNA
-1921 DVAYLLHDGKNE
+1921 DVAYLLHDEKNE
-1933 IREIEPVINKKAT
+1933 IREIESVINRKAS

-1960 AIEANV
+1960 AIEAII

-1999 VDKTATLNLQTIHDL
+1999 VDKTASLNLQTIYDL

-2030 DLARVTH
+2030 DLARVTA

-2122 EQLAKVKAL
+2122 EQLAKVKVL

-2140 RMVDEDATLNDIKKD
+2140 RMIDEDATLNDIKQH
-2155 TQLIIDEILAIKLPA
+2155 TQFIVDEILAIKLSA
-2170 EVIKASPK
+2170 EATKVSPK
-2178 VGQPAPKVCTPIKK
+2178 VIQPAPKVCTPIKK
-2192 EDKQEVR
+2192 EEAHESR
-2199 KVVKELPNTGS
+2199 KVEKELPNTGS
-2210 EEMDLPLKELALIT
+2210 EGMDLPLKEFVLIT
-2224 GAALLARRRSKKEK
+2224 GATLSARRRTKNEK

>member
-39 TTDHNVQGGSNQAL
+39 TTDNNVQSDTNQAT
-53 PGNSQNTNADTNRD
+53 PVNSQDKDVANNRGLA
-67 IVNDSQNTPNAHA
+67 NSAQNTPNQSA
-80 TDNTSTN
+80 TTNQATN
-87 QALTNHQNVD
+87 QALVNHNNGSIV
-97 VANQVGPAPIQP
+97 NQATPTSVQSSTP
-109 SASPAQNNN
+109 SAQNNN
-118 NSNANSTATEPAA
+118 HTDGNTTATETVSNAN
-131 NTNNNLASNNN
+131 NNDVASNNT
-142 TLNVPNN
+142 TLNVPNKTN
-149 TDNNDSARHL
+149 ENGSGGHL

-179 IAEEASNRP
+179 IAEPASNRP

-194 AAPTDPN
+194 AAPADPN
-201 ATPADPTATP
+201 ATPADPGA
-211 ADPTAGNGSAPVA
+211 AAAGNGGAPVA

-235 NANNIGQNAP
+235 NANNAGQNAP
-245 NEVLSFDDNN
+245 NEVLSFDDNS

-264 PTVTV
+264 PSVTV
-269 VDNLPGYTLINGGK
+269 VDNLPGFTLINGGK
-283 VGVFS
+283 VGVLS
-288 HAMVRTSMFDSG
+288 HAMVRTSMFEAGS
-300 DAKNYQAQGN
+300 NRTYQAQGN
-310 VIALGRIR
+310 VLALGRIS
-318 GNDTND
+318 GTDASN

-333 TLTVNPNS
+333 SLTVNPNS
-341 ELIFEFNTMTT
+341 ELIFEFNTMPT
-352 KNYQAQGNVIALGRI
+352 KNGQGATNV
-367 RGNDTN
+367 
-373 DHGDFNGI
+373 
-381 EKTLTVNPNSELI
+381 
-394 FEFNTMTTKNYQG
+394 
-407 MTNLIIKNADNDT
+407 IIKNADTNDT
-420 VIGEKVV
+420 IAEKTVEG
-427 AYGPIWRLLK
+427 GPTLRLFK
-437 VPENVSHLK
+437 VPDNVRNLK

-464 LRDGYKYYDFVDSIG
+464 LKDGYKYYSFVDSIG

-511 NGNFGASFNTDDF
+511 NGNSGASLDTDEF

-542 KDFPSGNSGVDI
+542 KDFPSNNSGVDV

-562 AANRIITIKSTGG
+562 AANRVITIKSTGG
-575 GTGNSPARLMPD
+575 GTTNSPARLMPD

-613 TYKTYSQDFINS
+613 TYKTYTQDFINS
-625 PAESHTVSTNP
+625 AAESHTVSTNP

-666 DIFNDLKRR
+666 DIFNDLKKR

-680 DENRNN
+680 AENRNN

-698 DSLANQMQHTLIR
+698 DTLTNQMQHTLIR
-711 SVDAENAVNR
+711 SVDAENAVNQ
-721 KVDDMEDL
+721 KADQMEDL

-749 EHKNE
+749 EHKGN
-754 IIGNIGDQTTDD
+754 IIGDIGDQTTDD

-789 PNAKQAIRDKAAKQR
+789 PNAKKAIRDKATKQR
-804 EIINHTPDAT
+804 EIINATPDAT
-814 QDEIQDALNQL
+814 EDEIQDAINQL
-825 TTDETDAIDNV
+825 ATDETDAIDNV

-851 GINTIGAVAPQVT
+851 GINTIGSVVPQVT

-914 QATTND
+914 QATTNA
-920 DVDTAKGDGLNAINP
+920 DVDNAKGDGLNAINP

-971 RQAAIEKVNA
+971 RQAAIDKVNA
-981 AVAVANTNILNANTN
+981 AVTAANTNILNANTN
-996 ADVEQVKTN
+996 AEVEQVKTN

-1010 QAIEP
+1010 QAITP

-1026 IDQSAET
+1026 IDKSAET
-1033 QHNAIFNNNDATL
+1033 QHNTIFNNNDATL

-1100 RNAVNEKAREAI
+1100 RNVVNDKAREAI

-1132 VNTLKNRALNDIG
+1132 VNTLKNRALTDIG

-1181 TDLATAKK
+1181 NDLATAKK

-1207 NQVDQD
+1207 NQVDQE

-1250 KPAALAQTNQHYSA
+1250 KPAALAQINQHYNA
-1264 KLVEINATPDATDDE
+1264 KLAEINATPDATNDE

-1309 AATVAENNIDA
+1309 AATVAENNIDV

-1377 NQTNDQVDATT
+1377 NQTNDQVDTTT
-1388 NQAINAIDNVEAE
+1388 NQALNAIDNVEAE

-1433 KEVALQALAKEKE
+1433 KEVASQALAKEKE

-1474 IQPETKIK
+1474 IQPETKVK

-1496 RAQINQDKEATAE
+1496 RAKINQDKEATAE
-1509 ERQAA
+1509 ERQVA
-1514 LDKINDLVA
+1514 LDKINEFVNQ
-1523 KAMTNIT
+1523 AMTDIT
-1530 NDRTNQQVNDSTN
+1530 NNRTNQQVDDTTS
-1543 QALDD
+1543 QALDS
-1548 IALVTPDHIVRA
+1548 IALVAPEHIVRA
-1560 AARDAVKQQYEAKKH
+1560 AARDAVKQQYEAKKQ

-1594 LANNEKRALQNI
+1594 LANNKKLALQNI
-1606 NQAIANND
+1606 NQAVTNND
-1614 VKRVESN
+1614 VKRVETN
-1621 GIATLKGVEPHIVV
+1621 GIATLKGVQPHIVI

-1640 EAIKASADNQVE
+1640 QAIKASAENQVE
-1652 SIKDTPHATTD
+1652 SIKDTPHATVD

-1670 QINDTLKQGQQD
+1670 LISDTLKQAQQE
-1682 IDNTTQDAAVN
+1682 IENTNQDAAVT

-1714 AALDN
+1714 AALDS
-1719 IDESNNNQLDA
+1719 IEENNKNQLDA
-1730 IRNTLDTTQDERNVA
+1730 IRNTLDTTQDERDVA
-1745 IAALNK
+1745 IDTLNK
-1751 IVNAIKNDIA
+1751 IVNTIKNDIA

-1769 DQTEA
+1769 DRTET
-1774 DGNNNIKVI
+1774 DGNDNIKVI

-1790 PAARQSVSAKA
+1790 PAARQSVGVKA

-1840 DKTAQVNQNSIDA
+1840 DKTAQVNQDSIDA

-1891 TDEEQNAAIVQVE
+1891 TDEEQNIAIAQVE

-1909 AKQQIAGAVTNA
+1909 AKQQIASAVTNA
-1921 DVAYLLHDGKNE
+1921 DVAYLLHDEKNE
-1933 IREIEPVINKKAT
+1933 IREIEPVISRKAS

-1960 AIEANV
+1960 AIEANI

-1999 VDKTATLNLQTIHDL
+1999 VDKTASLNLQTIHDL

-2030 DLARVTH
+2030 DLARVTA

-2080 LKRFNVALGDI
+2080 LKRFNVALSDI

-2122 EQLAKVKAL
+2122 EQLAKVKVL

-2140 RMVDEDATLNDIKKD
+2140 RMIDEDATLNDIKQH
-2155 TQLIIDEILAIKLPA
+2155 TQFIVDEILAIKLPA
-2170 EVIKASPK
+2170 EAMKVSPK
-2178 VGQPAPKVCTPIKK
+2178 VIQPAPKVCTPIKK
-2192 EDKQEVR
+2192 EETHESR
-2199 KVVKELPNTGS
+2199 KVEKELPNTGS
-2210 EEMDLPLKELALIT
+2210 EEMDLPLKEFALIT
-2224 GAALLARRRSKKEK
+2224 GAALLARRRTKNEK

>member
-39 TTDHNVQGGSNQAL
+39 TTDNNVQSDTNQAT
-53 PGNSQNTNADTNRD
+53 PVNSQDKDVANNRGLA
-67 IVNDSQNTPNAHA
+67 NSAQNTPNQSA
-80 TDNTSTN
+80 TTNQATN
-87 QALTNHQNVD
+87 QALVNHNNGSIV
-97 VANQVGPAPIQP
+97 NQATPTSVQSSTP
-109 SASPAQNNN
+109 SAQNNN
-118 NSNANSTATEPAA
+118 HTDGNTTATETVSNAN
-131 NTNNNLASNNN
+131 NNDVASNNT
-142 TLNVPNN
+142 TLNVPNKTN
-149 TDNNDSARHL
+149 ENGSGGHL

-179 IAEEASNRP
+179 IAEPASNRP

-194 AAPTDPN
+194 AAPADPN
-201 ATPADPTATP
+201 ATPADPGA
-211 ADPTAGNGSAPVA
+211 AAAGNGGAPVA

-235 NANNIGQNAP
+235 NANNAGQNAP
-245 NEVLSFDDNN
+245 NEVLSFDDNS

-264 PTVTV
+264 PSVTV
-269 VDNLPGYTLINGGK
+269 VDNLPGFTLINGGK
-283 VGVFS
+283 VGVLS
-288 HAMVRTSMFDSG
+288 HAMVRTSMFEAGS
-300 DAKNYQAQGN
+300 NRTYQAQGN
-310 VIALGRIR
+310 VLALGRIS
-318 GNDTND
+318 GTDASN

-333 TLTVNPNS
+333 SLTVNPNS
-341 ELIFEFNTMTT
+341 ELIFEFNTMPT
-352 KNYQAQGNVIALGRI
+352 KNGQGATNV
-367 RGNDTN
+367 
-373 DHGDFNGI
+373 
-381 EKTLTVNPNSELI
+381 
-394 FEFNTMTTKNYQG
+394 
-407 MTNLIIKNADNDT
+407 IIKNADTNDT
-420 VIGEKVV
+420 IAEKTVEG
-427 AYGPIWRLLK
+427 GPTLRLFK
-437 VPENVSHLK
+437 VPDNVRNLK

-464 LRDGYKYYDFVDSIG
+464 LKDGYKYYSFVDSIG

-511 NGNFGASFNTDDF
+511 NGNSGASLDTDEF

-542 KDFPSGNSGVDI
+542 KDFPSNNSGVDV

-562 AANRIITIKSTGG
+562 AANRVITIKSTGG
-575 GTGNSPARLMPD
+575 GTTNSPARLMPD

-613 TYKTYSQDFINS
+613 TYKTYTQDFINS
-625 PAESHTVSTNP
+625 AAESHTVSTNP

-666 DIFNDLKRR
+666 DIFNDLKKR

-680 DENRNN
+680 AENRNN

-698 DSLANQMQHTLIR
+698 DTLTNQMQHTLIR
-711 SVDAENAVNR
+711 SVDAENAVNQ
-721 KVDDMEDL
+721 KADQMEDL

-749 EHKNE
+749 EHKGN
-754 IIGNIGDQTTDD
+754 IIGDIGDQTTDD

-789 PNAKQAIRDKAAKQR
+789 PNAKKAIRDKATKQR
-804 EIINHTPDAT
+804 EIINATPDAT
-814 QDEIQDALNQL
+814 EDEIQDAINQL
-825 TTDETDAIDNV
+825 ATDETDAIDNV

-851 GINTIGAVAPQVT
+851 GINTIGSVVPQVT

-914 QATTND
+914 QATTNA
-920 DVDTAKGDGLNAINP
+920 DVDNAKGDGLNAINP

-971 RQAAIEKVNA
+971 RQAAIDKVNA
-981 AVAVANTNILNANTN
+981 AVTAANTNILNANTN
-996 ADVEQVKTN
+996 AEVEQVKTN

-1010 QAIEP
+1010 QAITP

-1026 IDQSAET
+1026 IDKSAET
-1033 QHNAIFNNNDATL
+1033 QHNTIFNNNDATL

-1100 RNAVNEKAREAI
+1100 RNVVNDKAREAI

-1132 VNTLKNRALNDIG
+1132 VNTLKNRALTDIG

-1181 TDLATAKK
+1181 NDLATAKK

-1207 NQVDQD
+1207 NQVDQE

-1250 KPAALAQTNQHYSA
+1250 KPAALAQINQHYNA
-1264 KLVEINATPDATDDE
+1264 KLAEINATPDATNDE

-1377 NQTNDQVDATT
+1377 NQTNDQVDTTT
-1388 NQAINAIDNVEAE
+1388 NQALNAIDNVEAE

-1433 KEVALQALAKEKE
+1433 KEVASQALAKEKE

-1474 IQPETKIK
+1474 IQPETKVK

-1496 RAQINQDKEATAE
+1496 RAKINQDKEATAE
-1509 ERQAA
+1509 ERQVA
-1514 LDKINDLVA
+1514 LDKINEFVNQ
-1523 KAMTNIT
+1523 AMTDIT
-1530 NDRTNQQVNDSTN
+1530 NNRTNQQVDDTTS
-1543 QALDD
+1543 QALDS
-1548 IALVTPDHIVRA
+1548 IALVAPEHIVRA
-1560 AARDAVKQQYEAKKH
+1560 AARDAVKQQYEAKKQ

-1594 LANNEKRALQNI
+1594 LANNKKLALQNI
-1606 NQAIANND
+1606 NQAVTNND
-1614 VKRVESN
+1614 VKRVETN
-1621 GIATLKGVEPHIVV
+1621 GIATLKGVQPHIVI

-1640 EAIKASADNQVE
+1640 QAIKASAENQVE
-1652 SIKDTPHATTD
+1652 SIKDTPHATVD

-1670 QINDTLKQGQQD
+1670 LISDTLKQAQQE
-1682 IDNTTQDAAVN
+1682 IENTNQDAAVT

-1714 AALDN
+1714 AALDS
-1719 IDESNNNQLDA
+1719 IEENNKNQLDA
-1730 IRNTLDTTQDERNVA
+1730 IRNTLDTTQDERDVA
-1745 IAALNK
+1745 IDTLNK
-1751 IVNAIKNDIA
+1751 IVNTIKNDIA

-1769 DQTEA
+1769 DRTET
-1774 DGNNNIKVI
+1774 DGNDNIKVI

-1790 PAARQSVSAKA
+1790 PAARQSVGVKA

-1840 DKTAQVNQNSIDA
+1840 DKTAQVNQDSIDA

-1891 TDEEQNAAIVQVE
+1891 TDEEQNIAIAQVE

-1909 AKQQIAGAVTNA
+1909 AKQQIASAVTNA
-1921 DVAYLLHDGKNE
+1921 DVAYLLHDEKNE
-1933 IREIEPVINKKAT
+1933 IREIEPVISRKAS

-1960 AIEANV
+1960 AIEANI

-1999 VDKTATLNLQTIHDL
+1999 VDKTASLNLQTIHDL

-2030 DLARVTH
+2030 DLARVTA

-2080 LKRFNVALGDI
+2080 LKRFNVALSDI

-2122 EQLAKVKAL
+2122 EQLAKVKVL

-2140 RMVDEDATLNDIKKD
+2140 RMIDEDATLNDTKQH
-2155 TQLIIDEILAIKLPA
+2155 TQFIVDEILAIKLPA
-2170 EVIKASPK
+2170 EAMKVSPK
-2178 VGQPAPKVCTPIKK
+2178 VIQPAPKVCTPIKK
-2192 EDKQEVR
+2192 EETHESR
-2199 KVVKELPNTGS
+2199 KVEKELPNTGS
-2210 EEMDLPLKELALIT
+2210 EEMDLPLKEFALIT
-2224 GAALLARRRSKKEK
+2224 GAALLARRRTKNEK

>member
-39 TTDHNVQGGSNQAL
+39 TTDNNVQSDTNQAT
-53 PGNSQNTNADTNRD
+53 PVNSQDTNVANNRGLA
-67 IVNDSQNTPNAHA
+67 NSAQNTLNQSA
-80 TDNTSTN
+80 TTNQSTN
-87 QALTNHQNVD
+87 QALVNHNNGSI
-97 VANQVGPAPIQP
+97 ANQATPTSVQSSTP
-109 SASPAQNNN
+109 SAQNNN
-118 NSNANSTATEPAA
+118 HTDGNTTATETVSNAN
-131 NTNNNLASNNN
+131 NKDVVSNNT
-142 TLNVPNN
+142 TLNVPNKTN
-149 TDNNDSARHL
+149 ENGSGGHL

-179 IAEEASNRP
+179 IAEQASNRP

-194 AAPTDPN
+194 AAPADPN
-201 ATPADPTATP
+201 ATPADPA
-211 ADPTAGNGSAPVA
+211 AAAAGNGGAPVA

-235 NANNIGQNAP
+235 NANNAGQNAP
-245 NEVLSFDDNN
+245 NEVLSFDDNG

-264 PTVTV
+264 PSVTV
-269 VDNLPGYTLINGGK
+269 VDNLPGFTLINGGK

-310 VIALGRIR
+310 VIALGRIK

-333 TLTVNPNS
+333 S
-341 ELIFEFNTMTT
+341 
-352 KNYQAQGNVIALGRI
+352 
-367 RGNDTN
+367 
-373 DHGDFNGI
+373 
-381 EKTLTVNPNSELI
+381 LTVNPNSELI

-407 MTNLIIKNADNDT
+407 VTNLIIKNADNDT
-420 VIGEKVV
+420 VIAEKSV
-427 AYGPIWRLLK
+427 AYGPIWRLFK

-524 VYKIQLPEGVEYV
+524 VYKVQLPEGVEYV

-542 KDFPSGNSGVDI
+542 KDFPSSNSGVDM
-554 NDMNVTYD
+554 NDFNVTYD
-562 AANRIITIKSTGG
+562 AANRVITIKSTGG
-575 GTGNSPARLMPD
+575 GSGNSPARLMPD

-613 TYKTYSQDFINS
+613 TYKTYTQDFINS

-698 DSLANQMQHTLIR
+698 DSLTNQMQHTLIR
-711 SVDAENAVNR
+711 SVDAENAVNK
-721 KVDDMEDL
+721 KVDQMEDL

-789 PNAKQAIRDKAAKQR
+789 PNAKKAIRDKATKQR
-804 EIINHTPDAT
+804 EIINATPDAT
-814 QDEIQDALNQL
+814 EDEIQDALNQL
-825 TTDETDAIDNV
+825 ATDETDAIDNV
-836 TNATTNADVETAKNN
+836 TNATTNADVEIAKNN
-851 GINTIGAVAPQVT
+851 GINTIGAVVPQVT

-914 QATTND
+914 QATTNA
-920 DVDTAKGDGLNAINP
+920 DVDNAKGDGLNAINP

-971 RQAAIEKVNA
+971 RQAAIDKVNA
-981 AVAVANTNILNANTN
+981 AVTAANTNILNANTN

-1010 QAIEP
+1010 QAITP

-1026 IDQSAET
+1026 IDKSAET
-1033 QHNAIFNNNDATL
+1033 QHNTIFNNNDATL

-1100 RNAVNEKAREAI
+1100 RNAVNDKAREAI

-1132 VNTLKNRALNDIG
+1132 VNTLKNRALTDIG

-1181 TDLATAKK
+1181 NDLATAKK

-1207 NQVDQD
+1207 NQVDQE

-1250 KPAALAQTNQHYSA
+1250 KPAALAQINQHYNA
-1264 KLVEINATPDATDDE
+1264 KLAEINATPDATNDE

-1365 QLKDQAFNQINQ
+1365 QLKDQAINQINQ
-1377 NQTNDQVDATT
+1377 NQTNDQVDTTT
-1388 NQAINAIDNVEAE
+1388 NQAVNAIDNVEAE

-1433 KEVALQALAKEKE
+1433 KEVASQALAKEKE

-1474 IQPETKIK
+1474 IQPETKVK

-1496 RAQINQDKEATAE
+1496 RAKINQDKEATAE
-1509 ERQAA
+1509 ERQVA
-1514 LDKINDLVA
+1514 LDKINEFVNQ
-1523 KAMTNIT
+1523 AMTDIT
-1530 NDRTNQQVNDSTN
+1530 NNRTNQQVDDTTS
-1543 QALDD
+1543 QALDS
-1548 IALVTPDHIVRA
+1548 IALVAPEHIVRA
-1560 AARDAVKQQYEAKKH
+1560 AARDAVKQQYEAKKQ

-1594 LANNEKRALQNI
+1594 LANNEKLALQNI
-1606 NQAIANND
+1606 NQAVTNND
-1614 VKRVESN
+1614 VKRVETN
-1621 GIATLKGVEPHIVV
+1621 GIATLKGVQPHIVI

-1640 EAIKASADNQVE
+1640 QAIKATAENQVE
-1652 SIKDTPHATTD
+1652 SIKDTPHATVD

-1670 QINDTLKQGQQD
+1670 LISDTLKQAQQE
-1682 IDNTTQDAAVN
+1682 IENTNQDAAVT

-1714 AALDN
+1714 AALDS
-1719 IDESNNNQLDA
+1719 IEENNKNQLDA
-1730 IRNTLDTTQDERNVA
+1730 IRNTLDTTQDERDVA
-1745 IAALNK
+1745 IDTLNK
-1751 IVNAIKNDIA
+1751 IVNTIKNDIA

-1769 DQTEA
+1769 DRTET
-1774 DGNNNIKVI
+1774 DGNDNIKVI

-1790 PAARQSVSAKA
+1790 PAARQSVGVKA

-1840 DKTAQVNQNSIDA
+1840 DKTAQVNQDSIDA

-1891 TDEEQNAAIVQVE
+1891 TDEEQNIAIAQVE

-1909 AKQQIAGAVTNA
+1909 AKQQIASAVTNA
-1921 DVAYLLHDGKNE
+1921 DVAYLLHDEKNE
-1933 IREIEPVINKKAT
+1933 IREIEPVINRKAS

-1960 AIEANV
+1960 AIEANI

-1999 VDKTATLNLQTIHDL
+1999 VDKTASLNLQTIHDL

-2030 DLARVTH
+2030 DLARVTA

-2043 KVSDRN
+2043 KVSNRN

-2080 LKRFNVALGDI
+2080 LKRFNVALSDI

-2122 EQLAKVKAL
+2122 EQLAKVKVL

-2140 RMVDEDATLNDIKKD
+2140 RMIDEDATLNDIKQH
-2155 TQLIIDEILAIKLPA
+2155 TQFIVDEILAIKLPA
-2170 EVIKASPK
+2170 EATKVSPK
-2178 VGQPAPKVCTPIKK
+2178 EIQPAPKVCTPIKK
-2192 EDKQEVR
+2192 EETHESR
-2199 KVVKELPNTGS
+2199 KVEKELPNTGS
-2210 EEMDLPLKELALIT
+2210 EGMDLPLKEFALIT
-2224 GAALLARRRSKKEK
+2224 GAALLARRRTKNEK
-2238 ES
+2238 NHN

>member
-39 TTDHNVQGGSNQAL
+39 TTDNNVQSDTNQAT
-53 PGNSQNTNADTNRD
+53 PVNSQDKDVANNRGLA
-67 IVNDSQNTPNAHA
+67 NSAQNTPNQTA
-80 TDNTSTN
+80 TTNQATN
-87 QALTNHQNVD
+87 QALVNHNNGSIV
-97 VANQVGPAPIQP
+97 NQATPTSVQSSTP
-109 SASPAQNNN
+109 SAQNNN
-118 NSNANSTATEPAA
+118 HTDGNTTATETVSNAN
-131 NTNNNLASNNN
+131 NNDAVSNNT
-142 TLNVPNN
+142 TLNVPNKTN
-149 TDNNDSARHL
+149 ENGSGGHL

-179 IAEEASNRP
+179 IAEPASNRP

-194 AAPTDPN
+194 AAPADPN
-201 ATPADPTATP
+201 ATPADPA
-211 ADPTAGNGSAPVA
+211 AAAAGNGGAPVA

-235 NANNIGQNAP
+235 NANNAGQNAP
-245 NEVLSFDDNN
+245 NEVLSFDDNG

-264 PTVTV
+264 PSVTV
-269 VDNLPGYTLINGGK
+269 VDNLPGFTLINGGK

-288 HAMVRTSMFDSG
+288 HAMVRTSMFDSA

-310 VIALGRIR
+310 VIALGRI
-318 GNDTND
+318 
-324 HGDFNGIEK
+324 K
-333 TLTVNPNS
+333 
-341 ELIFEFNTMTT
+341 
-352 KNYQAQGNVIALGRI
+352 
-367 RGNDTN
+367 GNDTN

-407 MTNLIIKNADNDT
+407 VTNLIIKNADNDT
-420 VIGEKVV
+420 VIAEKSV
-427 AYGPIWRLLK
+427 AYGPIWRLFK

-524 VYKIQLPEGVEYV
+524 VYQVQLPEGVEYV

-542 KDFPSGNSGVDI
+542 KDFPSSNSGVDM
-554 NDMNVTYD
+554 NDFNVTYD
-562 AANRIITIKSTGG
+562 AANRVITIKSTGG
-575 GTGNSPARLMPD
+575 GSGNLPARLMPD

-613 TYKTYSQDFINS
+613 TYKTYTQDFINS

-698 DSLANQMQHTLIR
+698 DSLTNQMQHTLIR
-711 SVDAENAVNR
+711 SVDAENAVNK
-721 KVDDMEDL
+721 KVDQMEDL

-789 PNAKQAIRDKAAKQR
+789 PNAKKAIRDKATKQR
-804 EIINHTPDAT
+804 EIINATPDAT
-814 QDEIQDALNQL
+814 EDEIQDALNQL
-825 TTDETDAIDNV
+825 ATDETDAIDNV

-851 GINTIGAVAPQVT
+851 GINTIGAVVPQVT
-864 HKQAARDAINQATAT
+864 HKKAARDAINQATAT

-914 QATTND
+914 QATTNA
-920 DVDTAKGDGLNAINP
+920 DVDNAKGDGLNAINP

-971 RQAAIEKVNA
+971 RQAAIDKVNA
-981 AVAVANTNILNANTN
+981 AVTAANTNILNANTN

-1010 QAIEP
+1010 QAITP

-1026 IDQSAET
+1026 IDKSAET
-1033 QHNAIFNNNDATL
+1033 QHNTIFNNNDATL

-1100 RNAVNEKAREAI
+1100 RNVVNDKAREAI

-1132 VNTLKNRALNDIG
+1132 VNTLKNRALTDIG

-1181 TDLATAKK
+1181 NDLATAKK

-1207 NQVDQD
+1207 NQVDQE

-1250 KPAALAQTNQHYSA
+1250 KPAALAQINQHYNA
-1264 KLVEINATPDATDDE
+1264 KLAEINATPDATDDE

-1296 SIKQANTNAEVDQ
+1296 SVKQANTNAEVDQ

-1377 NQTNDQVDATT
+1377 NQTNDQVDTTT
-1388 NQAINAIDNVEAE
+1388 NQALNAIDNVEAE

-1433 KEVALQALAKEKE
+1433 KEVASQALAKEKE

-1474 IQPETKIK
+1474 IQPETKVK
-1482 PAAREKINQKANEL
+1482 PAAREKINQKVNEL
-1496 RAQINQDKEATAE
+1496 RAKINQDKEATAE
-1509 ERQAA
+1509 ERQVA
-1514 LDKINDLVA
+1514 LDKINEFVNQ
-1523 KAMTNIT
+1523 AMTDIT
-1530 NDRTNQQVNDSTN
+1530 NNRTNQQVDDTTS
-1543 QALDD
+1543 QALDS
-1548 IALVTPDHIVRA
+1548 IALVAPEHIVRA
-1560 AARDAVKQQYEAKKH
+1560 AARDAVKQQYEAKKQ

-1594 LANNEKRALQNI
+1594 LANNEKLALQNI
-1606 NQAIANND
+1606 NQAVTNND
-1614 VKRVESN
+1614 VKRVETN
-1621 GIATLKGVEPHIVV
+1621 GIATLKGVQPHIVI

-1640 EAIKASADNQVE
+1640 QAIKASAENQVE
-1652 SIKDTPHATTD
+1652 SIKDTPHATVD

-1670 QINDTLKQGQQD
+1670 LISDTLKQAQQE
-1682 IDNTTQDAAVN
+1682 IENTNQDAAVT
-1693 DVRNQTIKAIEQIK
+1693 DVRNRTIKAIEQIK

-1714 AALDN
+1714 AALDS
-1719 IDESNNNQLDA
+1719 IEENNKNQLDA
-1730 IRNTLDTTQDERNVA
+1730 IRNTLDTTQDERDVA
-1745 IAALNK
+1745 IDTLNK
-1751 IVNAIKNDIA
+1751 IVNTIKNDIA

-1769 DQTEA
+1769 DRTET
-1774 DGNNNIKVI
+1774 DGNDNIKVI

-1790 PAARQSVSAKA
+1790 PAARQSVGVKA

-1840 DKTAQVNQNSIDA
+1840 DKTAQVNKDSIDA

-1882 NLIKANNEA
+1882 NLSKANNEA
-1891 TDEEQNAAIVQVE
+1891 TDEEQNIAIAQVE

-1909 AKQQIAGAVTNA
+1909 AKQQIASAVTNA
-1921 DVAYLLHDGKNE
+1921 DVAYLLHDEKNE
-1933 IREIEPVINKKAT
+1933 IREIEPVINRKAS

-1960 AIEANV
+1960 AIEANI

-1999 VDKTATLNLQTIHDL
+1999 VDKTASLNLQKIHDL

-2030 DLARVTH
+2030 DLARVTA

-2043 KVSDRN
+2043 KVSNRN

-2080 LKRFNVALGDI
+2080 LKRFNVALSDI

-2122 EQLAKVKAL
+2122 EQLAKVKVL

-2140 RMVDEDATLNDIKKD
+2140 RMIDEDATLNDIKQH
-2155 TQLIIDEILAIKLPA
+2155 TQFIVDEILAIKLPA
-2170 EVIKASPK
+2170 EPTKVSPK
-2178 VGQPAPKVCTPIKK
+2178 VIQPAPKVCTPIKK
-2192 EDKQEVR
+2192 EETHESR
-2199 KVVKELPNTGS
+2199 KVEKELPNTGS
-2210 EEMDLPLKELALIT
+2210 EGMDLPLKEFALIT
-2224 GAALLARRRSKKEK
+2224 GAALLARRHTKNEK

>member
-39 TTDHNVQGGSNQAL
+39 TTDNNVQSDTNQAT
-53 PGNSQNTNADTNRD
+53 PVNSQDTNVANNRGLA
-67 IVNDSQNTPNAHA
+67 NSAQNTPNQSA
-80 TDNTSTN
+80 TTNQSTN
-87 QALTNHQNVD
+87 QALVNHNNGSI
-97 VANQVGPAPIQP
+97 ANQATPTSVQSSTP
-109 SASPAQNNN
+109 SAQNNN
-118 NSNANSTATEPAA
+118 HTDGNTTATETVSNAN
-131 NTNNNLASNNN
+131 NKDVVSNNT
-142 TLNVPNN
+142 TLNVPNKTN
-149 TDNNDSARHL
+149 ENGSGGHL

-179 IAEEASNRP
+179 IAEQASNRP

-194 AAPTDPN
+194 AAPADPN
-201 ATPADPTATP
+201 ATPADPA
-211 ADPTAGNGSAPVA
+211 AAAAGNGGAPVA

-235 NANNIGQNAP
+235 NANNAGQNAP
-245 NEVLSFDDNN
+245 NEVLSFDDNG

-264 PTVTV
+264 PSVTV
-269 VDNLPGYTLINGGK
+269 VDNLPGFTLINGGK

-310 VIALGRIR
+310 VIALGRIK

-333 TLTVNPNS
+333 S
-341 ELIFEFNTMTT
+341 
-352 KNYQAQGNVIALGRI
+352 
-367 RGNDTN
+367 
-373 DHGDFNGI
+373 
-381 EKTLTVNPNSELI
+381 LTVNPNSELI

-407 MTNLIIKNADNDT
+407 VTNLIIKNADNDT
-420 VIGEKVV
+420 VIAEKSV
-427 AYGPIWRLLK
+427 AYGPIWRLFK

-524 VYKIQLPEGVEYV
+524 VYKVQLPEGVEYV

-542 KDFPSGNSGVDI
+542 KDFPSSNSGVDM
-554 NDMNVTYD
+554 NDFNVTYD
-562 AANRIITIKSTGG
+562 AANRVITIKSTGG
-575 GTGNSPARLMPD
+575 GSGNSPARLMPD

-613 TYKTYSQDFINS
+613 TYKTYTQDFINS

-698 DSLANQMQHTLIR
+698 DSLTNQMQHTLIR
-711 SVDAENAVNR
+711 SVDAENAVNK
-721 KVDDMEDL
+721 KVDQMEDL

-789 PNAKQAIRDKAAKQR
+789 PNAKKAIRDKATKQR
-804 EIINHTPDAT
+804 EIINATPDAT
-814 QDEIQDALNQL
+814 EDEIQDALNQL
-825 TTDETDAIDNV
+825 ATDETDAIDNV
-836 TNATTNADVETAKNN
+836 TNATTNADVEIAKNN
-851 GINTIGAVAPQVT
+851 GINTIGAVVPQVT

-914 QATTND
+914 QATTNA
-920 DVDTAKGDGLNAINP
+920 DVDNAKGDGLNAINP

-948 AVSHDAQQHIAE
+948 AVSHDAQQQIAE

-971 RQAAIEKVNA
+971 RQAAIDKVNA
-981 AVAVANTNILNANTN
+981 AVTAANTNILNANTN

-1010 QAIEP
+1010 QAITP

-1026 IDQSAET
+1026 IDKSAET
-1033 QHNAIFNNNDATL
+1033 QHNTIFNNNDATL

-1100 RNAVNEKAREAI
+1100 RNAVNDKAREAI

-1132 VNTLKNRALNDIG
+1132 VNTLKNRALTDIG

-1181 TDLATAKK
+1181 NDLATAKK

-1207 NQVDQD
+1207 NQVDQE

-1250 KPAALAQTNQHYSA
+1250 KPAALAQINQHYNA
-1264 KLVEINATPDATDDE
+1264 KLAEINATPDATNDE

-1365 QLKDQAFNQINQ
+1365 QLKDQAINQINQ
-1377 NQTNDQVDATT
+1377 NQTNDQVDTTT
-1388 NQAINAIDNVEAE
+1388 NQAVNAIDNVEAE
-1401 VVIKPKAIADIEK
+1401 VVIKPTAIADIEK

-1433 KEVALQALAKEKE
+1433 KEVASQALAKEKE

-1474 IQPETKIK
+1474 IQPETKVK

-1496 RAQINQDKEATAE
+1496 RAKINQDKEATAE
-1509 ERQAA
+1509 ERQVA
-1514 LDKINDLVA
+1514 LDKINEFVNQ
-1523 KAMTNIT
+1523 AMTDIT
-1530 NDRTNQQVNDSTN
+1530 NNRTNQQVDDTTS
-1543 QALDD
+1543 QALDS
-1548 IALVTPDHIVRA
+1548 IALVAPEHIVRA
-1560 AARDAVKQQYEAKKH
+1560 AARDAVKQQYEAKKQ

-1594 LANNEKRALQNI
+1594 LANNEKLALQNI
-1606 NQAIANND
+1606 NQAVTNND
-1614 VKRVESN
+1614 VKRVETN
-1621 GIATLKGVEPHIVV
+1621 GIATLKGVQPHIVI

-1640 EAIKASADNQVE
+1640 QAIKATAENQVE
-1652 SIKDTPHATTD
+1652 SIKDTPHATVD

-1670 QINDTLKQGQQD
+1670 LISDTLKQAQQE
-1682 IDNTTQDAAVN
+1682 IENTNQDAAVT

-1714 AALDN
+1714 AALDS
-1719 IDESNNNQLDA
+1719 IEENNKNQLDA
-1730 IRNTLDTTQDERNVA
+1730 IRNTLDTTQDERDVA
-1745 IAALNK
+1745 IDTLNK
-1751 IVNAIKNDIA
+1751 IVNTIKNDIA

-1769 DQTEA
+1769 DRTET
-1774 DGNNNIKVI
+1774 DGNDNIKVI

-1790 PAARQSVSAKA
+1790 PAARQSVGVKA

-1840 DKTAQVNQNSIDA
+1840 DKTAQVNQDSIDA

-1891 TDEEQNAAIVQVE
+1891 TDEEQNIAIAQVE

-1909 AKQQIAGAVTNA
+1909 AKQQIASAVTNA
-1921 DVAYLLHDGKNE
+1921 DVAYLLHDEKNE
-1933 IREIEPVINKKAT
+1933 IREIEPVINRKAS

-1960 AIEANV
+1960 AIEANI

-1999 VDKTATLNLQTIHDL
+1999 VDKTASLNLQTIHDL

-2030 DLARVTH
+2030 DLARVTA

-2043 KVSDRN
+2043 KVSNRN

-2080 LKRFNVALGDI
+2080 LKRFNVALSDI

-2122 EQLAKVKAL
+2122 EQLAKVKVL

-2140 RMVDEDATLNDIKKD
+2140 RMIDEDATLNDIKQH
-2155 TQLIIDEILAIKLPA
+2155 TQFIVDEILAIKLPA
-2170 EVIKASPK
+2170 EATKVSPK
-2178 VGQPAPKVCTPIKK
+2178 EIQPAPKVCTPIKK
-2192 EDKQEVR
+2192 EETHESR
-2199 KVVKELPNTGS
+2199 KVEKELPNTGS
-2210 EEMDLPLKELALIT
+2210 EGMDLPLKEFALIT
-2224 GAALLARRRSKKEK
+2224 GAALLARRRTKNEK

>member
-53 PGNSQNTNADTNRD
+53 PGNSQNTNADTNRN
-67 IVNDSQNTPNAHA
+67 IVNGSQNTPNADA

-87 QALTNHQNVD
+87 QALTNHQNVG
-97 VANQVGPAPIQP
+97 VANQVAPTPVQP
-109 SASPAQNNN
+109 NSLSELNNN
-118 NSNANSTATEPAA
+118 HSDAHATVTETASNTNHHLAA
-131 NTNNNLASNNN
+131 NNS

-149 TDNNDSARHL
+149 INDNDSERHL

-194 AAPTDPN
+194 AAPADPN
-201 ATPADPTATP
+201 ATPADPA
-211 ADPTAGNGSAPVA
+211 AGNGGAPVA

-310 VIALGRIR
+310 VIALGRI
-318 GNDTND
+318 
-324 HGDFNGIEK
+324 K
-333 TLTVNPNS
+333 
-341 ELIFEFNTMTT
+341 
-352 KNYQAQGNVIALGRI
+352 
-367 RGNDTN
+367 GNDTN

-407 MTNLIIKNADNDT
+407 MTNLVIKNADNDA
-420 VIGEKVV
+420 ILGEKVV
-427 AYGPIWRLLK
+427 AYGPIWRLFK

-446 IQFVPKND
+446 IQFSPKND
-454 AITDARGIYQ
+454 AITDVRGIYQ

-479 LHSGSHVYVERRTM
+479 LHSGSHLYVERRIM

-542 KDFPSGNSGVDI
+542 KDFPSGNSGVDMNDM

-562 AANRIITIKSTGG
+562 ATNRVITIKSTGG
-575 GTGNSPARLMPD
+575 GSGNSPARLMPD

-613 TYKTYSQDFINS
+613 TYKTFSQDFINS

-804 EIINHTPDAT
+804 EIINNTPDAT

-851 GINTIGAVAPQVT
+851 GINTIGAVVPQVT

-920 DVDTAKGDGLNAINP
+920 DVDTAKGDGLNVINP

-981 AVAVANTNILNANTN
+981 AVAAANTNILNANSN

-1078 AKDQGTQNIV
+1078 AKDQGTQNILA
-1088 VIQPAT
+1088 IQPAT

-1100 RNAVNEKAREAI
+1100 RNTVNEKAREAI
-1112 TNINA
+1112 SNINA
-1117 TPGATREEKQEAINR
+1117 TPGAT
-1132 VNTLKNRALNDIG
+1132 
-1145 VTSTTAMVNS
+1145 
-1155 IRDDAVNQIGAVQPH
+1155 
-1170 VTKKQTATGVL
+1170 
-1181 TDLATAKK
+1181 
-1189 QEINQ
+1189 
-1194 NTNATTEEKQVAL
+1194 
-1207 NQVDQD
+1207 
-1213 LATAINNINQADTNA
+1213 
-1228 EVDQAQQ
+1228 
-1235 LGTKAIN
+1235 
-1242 AIQPNIVK
+1242 
-1250 KPAALAQTNQHYSA
+1250 
-1264 KLVEINATPDATDDE
+1264 
-1279 KNAAINTLN
+1279 
-1288 QDRQQAIE
+1288 
-1296 SIKQANTNAEVDQ
+1296 
-1309 AATVAENNIDA
+1309 
-1320 VQVDVVKKQAAR
+1320 
-1332 DKITAEVAKRIE
+1332 
-1344 AVKQTP
+1344 
-1350 NATDEEKQAAVNQIN
+1350 
-1365 QLKDQAFNQINQ
+1365 
-1377 NQTNDQVDATT
+1377 
-1388 NQAINAIDNVEAE
+1388 
-1401 VVIKPKAIADIEK
+1401 
-1414 AVKEKQQQ
+1414 
-1422 IDNSLDSTDNE
+1422 
-1433 KEVALQALAKEKE
+1433 
-1446 KALAAIDQAQTNS
+1446 
-1459 QVNQAATNGVSAIKI
+1459 
-1474 IQPETKIK
+1474 
-1482 PAAREKINQKANEL
+1482 
-1496 RAQINQDKEATAE
+1496 
-1509 ERQAA
+1509 
-1514 LDKINDLVA
+1514 
-1523 KAMTNIT
+1523 
-1530 NDRTNQQVNDSTN
+1530 
-1543 QALDD
+1543 
-1548 IALVTPDHIVRA
+1548 
-1560 AARDAVKQQYEAKKH
+1560 
-1575 EIEQA
+1575 
-1580 EHATDEEKQVALNQ
+1580 
-1594 LANNEKRALQNI
+1594 
-1606 NQAIANND
+1606 
-1614 VKRVESN
+1614 
-1621 GIATLKGVEPHIVV
+1621 
-1635 KPEAQ
+1635 
-1640 EAIKASADNQVE
+1640 
-1652 SIKDTPHATTD
+1652 
-1663 ELDEANQ
+1663 
-1670 QINDTLKQGQQD
+1670 
-1682 IDNTTQDAAVN
+1682 
-1693 DVRNQTIKAIEQIK
+1693 
-1707 PKVRRKR
+1707 
-1714 AALDN
+1714 
-1719 IDESNNNQLDA
+1719 
-1730 IRNTLDTTQDERNVA
+1730 
-1745 IAALNK
+1745 
-1751 IVNAIKNDIA
+1751 
-1761 QNKTNAEV
+1761 
-1769 DQTEA
+1769 
-1774 DGNNNIKVI
+1774 
-1783 LPKVQVK
+1783 
-1790 PAARQSVSAKA
+1790 
-1801 EAQNALI
+1801 
-1808 DQSDLS
+1808 
-1814 TEEERL
+1814 
-1820 AAKHLVEQALN
+1820 
-1831 QAIDQINHA
+1831 
-1840 DKTAQVNQNSIDA
+1840 
-1853 QNIIS
+1853 
-1858 KIKPATTVKATALQQ
+1858 
-1873 IQNIATNKI
+1873 
-1882 NLIKANNEA
+1882 
-1891 TDEEQNAAIVQVE
+1891 
-1904 KELIK
+1904 
-1909 AKQQIAGAVTNA
+1909 
-1921 DVAYLLHDGKNE
+1921 
-1933 IREIEPVINKKAT
+1933 
-1946 AREQLTTL
+1946 
-1954 FNDKKQ
+1954 
-1960 AIEANV
+1960 
-1966 QATVE
+1966 
-1971 ERNSIL
+1971 
-1977 AQLQNIYD
+1977 
-1985 TAIGQIDQ
+1985 
-1993 DRSNAQ
+1993 
-1999 VDKTATLNLQTIHDL
+1999 
-2014 DVHPI
+2014 
-2019 KKPDAE
+2019 
-2025 KTIND
+2025 
-2030 DLARVTH
+2030 
-2037 LVQNYR
+2037 
-2043 KVSDRN
+2043 
-2049 KADALKAIT
+2049 
-2058 ALKLQMDEELKTAR
+2058 
-2072 TNADVDAV
+2072 
-2080 LKRFNVALGDI
+2080 
-2091 EAVITEKENSL
+2091 
-2102 LRIDNIAQQT
+2102 
-2112 YAKFKAIATP
+2112 
-2122 EQLAKVKAL
+2122 
-2131 IDQYVADGN
+2131 
-2140 RMVDEDATLNDIKKD
+2140 
-2155 TQLIIDEILAIKLPA
+2155 
-2170 EVIKASPK
+2170 
-2178 VGQPAPKVCTPIKK
+2178 
-2192 EDKQEVR
+2192 
-2199 KVVKELPNTGS
+2199 
-2210 EEMDLPLKELALIT
+2210 
-2224 GAALLARRRSKKEK
+2224 
-2238 ES
+2238 

>member
-300 DAKNYQAQGN
+300 DA
-310 VIALGRIR
+310 
-318 GNDTND
+318 
-324 HGDFNGIEK
+324 
-333 TLTVNPNS
+333 
-341 ELIFEFNTMTT
+341 

-836 TNATTNADVETAKNN
+836 T
-851 GINTIGAVAPQVT
+851 
-864 HKQAARDAINQATAT
+864 
-879 KRQQINSNRE
+879 
-889 ATQEEKNAALNE
+889 
-901 LTQATNH
+901 
-908 ALEQIN
+908 
-914 QATTND
+914 
-920 DVDTAKGDGLNAINP
+920 
-935 IAPVTVVKQAARD
+935 
-948 AVSHDAQQHIAE
+948 
-960 INANPDATQEE
+960 
-971 RQAAIEKVNA
+971 
-981 AVAVANTNILNANTN
+981 NANTN

>member
-53 PGNSQNTNADTNRD
+53 PGNSQNTNADTNRN
-67 IVNDSQNTPNAHA
+67 IVNGSQNTPNADA

-87 QALTNHQNVD
+87 QALTNHQNVG
-97 VANQVGPAPIQP
+97 VANQVAPTPVQP
-109 SASPAQNNN
+109 NSLSELNNN
-118 NSNANSTATEPAA
+118 HSDAHATVTETASNTNHHLAA
-131 NTNNNLASNNN
+131 NNS

-149 TDNNDSARHL
+149 INDNDSERHL

-194 AAPTDPN
+194 AAPADPN
-201 ATPADPTATP
+201 ATPADPA
-211 ADPTAGNGSAPVA
+211 AGNGGAPVA

-310 VIALGRIR
+310 VIALGRI
-318 GNDTND
+318 
-324 HGDFNGIEK
+324 K
-333 TLTVNPNS
+333 
-341 ELIFEFNTMTT
+341 
-352 KNYQAQGNVIALGRI
+352 
-367 RGNDTN
+367 GNDTN

-407 MTNLIIKNADNDT
+407 MTNLVIKNADNDA
-420 VIGEKVV
+420 ILGEKVV
-427 AYGPIWRLLK
+427 AYGPIWRLFK

-446 IQFVPKND
+446 IQFSPKND
-454 AITDARGIYQ
+454 AITDVRGIYQ

-479 LHSGSHVYVERRTM
+479 LHSGSHLYVERRIM

-542 KDFPSGNSGVDI
+542 KDFPSGNSGVDMNDM

-562 AANRIITIKSTGG
+562 ATNRVITIKSTGG
-575 GTGNSPARLMPD
+575 GSGNSPARLMPD

-613 TYKTYSQDFINS
+613 TYKTFSQDFINS

-804 EIINHTPDAT
+804 EIINNTPDAT

-851 GINTIGAVAPQVT
+851 GINTIGAVVPQVT

-920 DVDTAKGDGLNAINP
+920 DVDTAKGDGLNVINP

-981 AVAVANTNILNANTN
+981 AVAAANTNILNANSN

-1078 AKDQGTQNIV
+1078 AKDQGTQNILA
-1088 VIQPAT
+1088 IQPAT

-1100 RNAVNEKAREAI
+1100 RNTVNEKAREAI
-1112 TNINA
+1112 SNINA
-1117 TPGATREEKQEAINR
+1117 TPGATREEKQEAIDR
-1132 VNTLKNRALNDIG
+1132 VNTLKNRALTDIG

-1155 IRDDAVNQIGAVQPH
+1155 IRDDAVNQIGTVQPH
-1170 VTKKQTATGVL
+1170 VTKKQSATGVL

-1194 NTNATTEEKQVAL
+1194 NTNATDEEKQVAL

-1228 EVDQAQQ
+1228 EVDQALQAGKQ
-1235 LGTKAIN
+1235 AMN

-1250 KPAALAQTNQHYSA
+1250 KPAVLAQINQHYNA
-1264 KLVEINATPDATDDE
+1264 KLAEINATPDATDDE
-1279 KNAAINTLN
+1279 KNAAINILN

-1296 SIKQANTNAEVDQ
+1296 SIKLANTNAEVDQ

-1459 QVNQAATNGVSAIKI
+1459 QVNQAATDGITAIKM
-1474 IQPETKIK
+1474 IQPETKVK

-1560 AARDAVKQQYEAKKH
+1560 TARDVVKQQYEVKKH

-1606 NQAIANND
+1606 DQAIANND

-1640 EAIKASADNQVE
+1640 EAIKASEDNQVE

-1670 QINDTLKQGQQD
+1670 QINDTLKQGQQN

-1719 IDESNNNQLDA
+1719 IDESNNNQLAA

-1858 KIKPATTVKATALQQ
+1858 KIKPATTVKTTALQQ
-1873 IQNIATNKI
+1873 IQNIATHKI
-1882 NLIKANNEA
+1882 NLIKSNNEA
-1891 TDEEQNAAIVQVE
+1891 TDEEQNAAIAQVE
-1904 KELIK
+1904 QALIK
-1909 AKQQIAGAVTNA
+1909 AKQHIASAVTNA

-1933 IREIEPVINKKAT
+1933 IREIEPVINRKAS

-1954 FNDKKQ
+1954 LNDKKQ

-1971 ERNSIL
+1971 ERNSVL

-1985 TAIGQIDQ
+1985 AAIGQLDH

-1999 VDKTATLNLQTIHDL
+1999 VDKTASFNLQTIQGL
-2014 DVHPI
+2014 DVHPV
-2019 KKPDAE
+2019 KKPEAE
-2025 KTIND
+2025 KTINQD
-2030 DLARVTH
+2030 IARVTH

-2091 EAVITEKENSL
+2091 EAVITEKEHSL
-2102 LRIDNIAQQT
+2102 MRIENIAQQT

-2140 RMVDEDATLNDIKKD
+2140 RMIDEDATLNDIKQH
-2155 TQLIIDEILAIKLPA
+2155 TQFIIDEILAIKLPA

-2199 KVVKELPNTGS
+2199 KVEKELPNTGS

-2224 GAALLARRRSKKEK
+2224 GAALLARRRTKNEK

>member
-39 TTDHNVQGGSNQAL
+39 TTDNNVQSDTNQAT
-53 PGNSQNTNADTNRD
+53 PVNSQDTNVANNRGLA
-67 IVNDSQNTPNAHA
+67 NSAQNTPNQSA
-80 TDNTSTN
+80 TTNQSTN
-87 QALTNHQNVD
+87 QALVNHNNGSI
-97 VANQVGPAPIQP
+97 ANQATPTSVQSSTP
-109 SASPAQNNN
+109 SAQNNN
-118 NSNANSTATEPAA
+118 HTDGNTTATETVSNAN
-131 NTNNNLASNNN
+131 NKDVVSNNT
-142 TLNVPNN
+142 TLNVPNKTN
-149 TDNNDSARHL
+149 ENGSGGHL
-159 TLKEIQEDVR
+159 TLKAIQEDVR

-179 IAEEASNRP
+179 IAEQASNRP

-194 AAPTDPN
+194 AAPADPN
-201 ATPADPTATP
+201 ATPADPA
-211 ADPTAGNGSAPVA
+211 AAAAGNGGAPVA

-235 NANNIGQNAP
+235 NANNAGQNAP
-245 NEVLSFDDNN
+245 NEVLSFDDNG

-264 PTVTV
+264 PSVTV
-269 VDNLPGYTLINGGK
+269 VDNLPGFTLINGGK

-310 VIALGRIR
+310 VIALGRIK

-333 TLTVNPNS
+333 S
-341 ELIFEFNTMTT
+341 
-352 KNYQAQGNVIALGRI
+352 
-367 RGNDTN
+367 
-373 DHGDFNGI
+373 
-381 EKTLTVNPNSELI
+381 LTVNPNSELI

-407 MTNLIIKNADNDT
+407 VTNLIIKNADNDT
-420 VIGEKVV
+420 VIAEKSV
-427 AYGPIWRLLK
+427 AYGPIWRLFK

-524 VYKIQLPEGVEYV
+524 VYKVQLPEGVEYV

-542 KDFPSGNSGVDI
+542 KDFPSSNSGVDM
-554 NDMNVTYD
+554 NDFNVTYD
-562 AANRIITIKSTGG
+562 AANRVITIKSTGG
-575 GTGNSPARLMPD
+575 GSGNSPARLMPD

-613 TYKTYSQDFINS
+613 TYKTYTQDFINS

-698 DSLANQMQHTLIR
+698 DSLTNQMQHTLIR
-711 SVDAENAVNR
+711 SVDAENAVNK
-721 KVDDMEDL
+721 KVDQMEDL

-789 PNAKQAIRDKAAKQR
+789 PNAKKAIRDKATKQR
-804 EIINHTPDAT
+804 EIINATPDAT
-814 QDEIQDALNQL
+814 EDEIQDALNQL
-825 TTDETDAIDNV
+825 ATDETDAIDNV
-836 TNATTNADVETAKNN
+836 TNATTNADVEIAKNN
-851 GINTIGAVAPQVT
+851 GINTIGAVVPQVT

-914 QATTND
+914 QATTNA
-920 DVDTAKGDGLNAINP
+920 DVDNAKGDGLNAINP

-971 RQAAIEKVNA
+971 RQAAIDKVNA
-981 AVAVANTNILNANTN
+981 AVTAANTNILNANTN

-1010 QAIEP
+1010 QAITP

-1026 IDQSAET
+1026 IDKSAET
-1033 QHNAIFNNNDATL
+1033 QHNTIFNNNDATL

-1100 RNAVNEKAREAI
+1100 RNAVNDKAREAI

-1132 VNTLKNRALNDIG
+1132 VNTLKNRALTDIG

-1181 TDLATAKK
+1181 NDLATAKK

-1207 NQVDQD
+1207 NQVDQE

-1250 KPAALAQTNQHYSA
+1250 KPAALAQINQHYNA
-1264 KLVEINATPDATDDE
+1264 KLAEINATPDATNDE

-1365 QLKDQAFNQINQ
+1365 QLKDQAINQINQ
-1377 NQTNDQVDATT
+1377 NQTNDQVDTTT
-1388 NQAINAIDNVEAE
+1388 NQAVNAIDNVEAE

-1433 KEVALQALAKEKE
+1433 KEVASQALAKEKE

-1474 IQPETKIK
+1474 IQPETKVK

-1496 RAQINQDKEATAE
+1496 RAKINQDKEATAE
-1509 ERQAA
+1509 ERQVA
-1514 LDKINDLVA
+1514 LDKINEFVNQ
-1523 KAMTNIT
+1523 AMTDIT
-1530 NDRTNQQVNDSTN
+1530 NNRTNQQVDDTTS
-1543 QALDD
+1543 QALDS
-1548 IALVTPDHIVRA
+1548 IALVAPEHIVRA
-1560 AARDAVKQQYEAKKH
+1560 AARDAVKQQYEAKKQ

-1594 LANNEKRALQNI
+1594 LANNEKLALQNI
-1606 NQAIANND
+1606 NQAVTNND
-1614 VKRVESN
+1614 VKRVETN
-1621 GIATLKGVEPHIVV
+1621 GIATLKGVQPHIVI

-1640 EAIKASADNQVE
+1640 QAIKATAENQVE
-1652 SIKDTPHATTD
+1652 SIKDTPHATVD

-1670 QINDTLKQGQQD
+1670 LISDTLKQAQQE
-1682 IDNTTQDAAVN
+1682 IENTNQDAAVT

-1714 AALDN
+1714 AALDS
-1719 IDESNNNQLDA
+1719 IEENNKNQLDA
-1730 IRNTLDTTQDERNVA
+1730 IRNTLDTTQDERDVA
-1745 IAALNK
+1745 IDTLNK
-1751 IVNAIKNDIA
+1751 IVNTIKNDIA

-1769 DQTEA
+1769 DRTET
-1774 DGNNNIKVI
+1774 DGNDNIKVI

-1790 PAARQSVSAKA
+1790 PAARQSVGVKA

-1840 DKTAQVNQNSIDA
+1840 DKTAQVNQDSIDA

-1891 TDEEQNAAIVQVE
+1891 TDEEQNIAIAQVE

-1909 AKQQIAGAVTNA
+1909 AKQQIASAVTNA
-1921 DVAYLLHDGKNE
+1921 DVAYLLHDEKNE
-1933 IREIEPVINKKAT
+1933 IREIEPVINRKAS

-1960 AIEANV
+1960 AIEANI

-1999 VDKTATLNLQTIHDL
+1999 VDKTASLNLQTIHDL

-2030 DLARVTH
+2030 DLARVTA

-2043 KVSDRN
+2043 KVSNRN

-2080 LKRFNVALGDI
+2080 LKRFNVALSDI

-2122 EQLAKVKAL
+2122 EQLAKVKVL

-2140 RMVDEDATLNDIKKD
+2140 RMIDEDATLNDIKQH
-2155 TQLIIDEILAIKLPA
+2155 TQFIVDEILAIKLPA
-2170 EVIKASPK
+2170 EATKVSPK
-2178 VGQPAPKVCTPIKK
+2178 EIQPAPKVCTPIKK
-2192 EDKQEVR
+2192 EETHESR
-2199 KVVKELPNTGS
+2199 KVEKELPNTGS
-2210 EEMDLPLKELALIT
+2210 EGMDLPLKEFALIT
-2224 GAALLARRRSKKEK
+2224 GAALLARRRTKNEK

>member
-39 TTDHNVQGGSNQAL
+39 TTDNNVQSDTNQAT
-53 PGNSQNTNADTNRD
+53 PVNSQDTNVANNRGLA
-67 IVNDSQNTPNAHA
+67 NSAQNTPNQSA
-80 TDNTSTN
+80 TTNQSTN
-87 QALTNHQNVD
+87 QALVNHNNGSI
-97 VANQVGPAPIQP
+97 ANQATPTSVQSSTP
-109 SASPAQNNN
+109 SAQNNN
-118 NSNANSTATEPAA
+118 HTDGNTTATETVSNAN
-131 NTNNNLASNNN
+131 NKDVVSNNT
-142 TLNVPNN
+142 TLNVPNKTN
-149 TDNNDSARHL
+149 ENGSGGHL

-179 IAEEASNRP
+179 IAEQASNRP

-194 AAPTDPN
+194 AAPADPN
-201 ATPADPTATP
+201 ATPADPA
-211 ADPTAGNGSAPVA
+211 AAAAGNGGAPVA

-235 NANNIGQNAP
+235 NANNAGQNAP
-245 NEVLSFDDNN
+245 NEVLSFDDNG

-264 PTVTV
+264 PSVTV
-269 VDNLPGYTLINGGK
+269 VDNLPGFTLINGGK

-310 VIALGRIR
+310 VIALGRIK

-333 TLTVNPNS
+333 S
-341 ELIFEFNTMTT
+341 
-352 KNYQAQGNVIALGRI
+352 
-367 RGNDTN
+367 
-373 DHGDFNGI
+373 
-381 EKTLTVNPNSELI
+381 LTVNPNSELI

-407 MTNLIIKNADNDT
+407 VTNLIIKNADNDT
-420 VIGEKVV
+420 VIAEKSV
-427 AYGPIWRLLK
+427 AYGPIWRLFK

-524 VYKIQLPEGVEYV
+524 VYKVQLPEGVEYV

-542 KDFPSGNSGVDI
+542 KDFPSSNSGVDM
-554 NDMNVTYD
+554 NDFNVTYD
-562 AANRIITIKSTGG
+562 AANRVITIKSTGG
-575 GTGNSPARLMPD
+575 GSGNSPARLMPD

-613 TYKTYSQDFINS
+613 TYKTYTQDFINS

-698 DSLANQMQHTLIR
+698 DSLTNQMQHTLIR
-711 SVDAENAVNR
+711 SVDAENAVNK
-721 KVDDMEDL
+721 KVDQMEDL

-789 PNAKQAIRDKAAKQR
+789 PNAKKAIRDKATKQR
-804 EIINHTPDAT
+804 EIINATPDAT
-814 QDEIQDALNQL
+814 EDEIQDALNQL
-825 TTDETDAIDNV
+825 ATDETDAIDNV
-836 TNATTNADVETAKNN
+836 TNATTNADVEIAKNN
-851 GINTIGAVAPQVT
+851 GINTIGAVVPQVT

-914 QATTND
+914 QATTNA
-920 DVDTAKGDGLNAINP
+920 DVDNAKGDGLNAINP

-971 RQAAIEKVNA
+971 RQAAIDKVNA
-981 AVAVANTNILNANTN
+981 AVTAANTNILNANTN

-1010 QAIEP
+1010 QAITP

-1026 IDQSAET
+1026 IDKSAET
-1033 QHNAIFNNNDATL
+1033 QHNTIFNNNDATL

-1100 RNAVNEKAREAI
+1100 RNAVNDKAREAI

-1132 VNTLKNRALNDIG
+1132 VNTLKNRALTDIG

-1181 TDLATAKK
+1181 NDLATAKK

-1207 NQVDQD
+1207 NQVDQE

-1250 KPAALAQTNQHYSA
+1250 KPAALAQINQHYNA
-1264 KLVEINATPDATDDE
+1264 KLAEINATPDATNDE

-1365 QLKDQAFNQINQ
+1365 QLKDQAINQINQ
-1377 NQTNDQVDATT
+1377 NQTNDQVDTTT
-1388 NQAINAIDNVEAE
+1388 NQAVNAIDNVEAE

-1433 KEVALQALAKEKE
+1433 KEVASQALAKEKE

-1474 IQPETKIK
+1474 IQPETKVK

-1496 RAQINQDKEATAE
+1496 RAKINQDKEATAE
-1509 ERQAA
+1509 ERQVA
-1514 LDKINDLVA
+1514 LDKINEFVNQ
-1523 KAMTNIT
+1523 AMTDIT
-1530 NDRTNQQVNDSTN
+1530 NNRTNQQVDDTTS
-1543 QALDD
+1543 QALDS
-1548 IALVTPDHIVRA
+1548 IALVAPEHIVRA
-1560 AARDAVKQQYEAKKH
+1560 AARDAVKQQYEAKKQ

-1594 LANNEKRALQNI
+1594 LANNEKLALQNI
-1606 NQAIANND
+1606 NQAVTNND
-1614 VKRVESN
+1614 VKRVETN
-1621 GIATLKGVEPHIVV
+1621 GIATLKGVQPHIVI

-1640 EAIKASADNQVE
+1640 QAIKATAENQVE
-1652 SIKDTPHATTD
+1652 SIKDTPHATVD

-1670 QINDTLKQGQQD
+1670 LISDTLKQAQQE
-1682 IDNTTQDAAVN
+1682 IENTNQDAAVT

-1714 AALDN
+1714 AALDS
-1719 IDESNNNQLDA
+1719 IEENNKNQLDA
-1730 IRNTLDTTQDERNVA
+1730 IRNTLDTTQDERDVA
-1745 IAALNK
+1745 IDTLNK
-1751 IVNAIKNDIA
+1751 IVNTIKNDIA

-1769 DQTEA
+1769 DRTET
-1774 DGNNNIKVI
+1774 DGNDNIKVI

-1790 PAARQSVSAKA
+1790 PAARQSVGVKA

-1840 DKTAQVNQNSIDA
+1840 DKTAQVNQDSIDA

-1891 TDEEQNAAIVQVE
+1891 TDEEQNIAIAQVE

-1909 AKQQIAGAVTNA
+1909 AKQQIASAVTNA
-1921 DVAYLLHDGKNE
+1921 DVAYLLHDEKNE
-1933 IREIEPVINKKAT
+1933 IREIEPVINRKAS

-1960 AIEANV
+1960 AIEANI

-1999 VDKTATLNLQTIHDL
+1999 VDKTASLNLQTMHDL

-2030 DLARVTH
+2030 DLARVTA

-2043 KVSDRN
+2043 KVSNRN

-2080 LKRFNVALGDI
+2080 LKRFNVALSDI

-2122 EQLAKVKAL
+2122 EQLAKVKVL

-2140 RMVDEDATLNDIKKD
+2140 RMIDEDATLNDIKQH
-2155 TQLIIDEILAIKLPA
+2155 TQFIVDEILAIKLPA
-2170 EVIKASPK
+2170 EATKVSPK
-2178 VGQPAPKVCTPIKK
+2178 EIQPAPKVCTPIKK
-2192 EDKQEVR
+2192 EETHESR
-2199 KVVKELPNTGS
+2199 KVEKELPNTGS
-2210 EEMDLPLKELALIT
+2210 EGMDLPLKEFALIT
-2224 GAALLARRRSKKEK
+2224 GAALLARRRTKNEK

>member
-39 TTDHNVQGGSNQAL
+39 TTDNNVQSDTNQAT
-53 PGNSQNTNADTNRD
+53 PVNSQDTNVANNRGLA
-67 IVNDSQNTPNAHA
+67 NSAQNTPNQSA
-80 TDNTSTN
+80 TTNQSTN
-87 QALTNHQNVD
+87 QALVNHNNGSI
-97 VANQVGPAPIQP
+97 ANQATPTSVQSSTP
-109 SASPAQNNN
+109 SAQNNN
-118 NSNANSTATEPAA
+118 HTDGNTTATETVSNAN
-131 NTNNNLASNNN
+131 NKDVVSNNT
-142 TLNVPNN
+142 TLNVPNKTN
-149 TDNNDSARHL
+149 ENGSGGHL

-179 IAEEASNRP
+179 IAEQASNRP

-194 AAPTDPN
+194 AAPADPN
-201 ATPADPTATP
+201 ATPADPA
-211 ADPTAGNGSAPVA
+211 AAAAGNGGAPVA

-235 NANNIGQNAP
+235 NANNAGQNAP
-245 NEVLSFDDNN
+245 NEVLSFDDNG

-264 PTVTV
+264 PSVTV
-269 VDNLPGYTLINGGK
+269 VDNLPGFTLINGGK

-310 VIALGRIR
+310 VIALGRIK

-333 TLTVNPNS
+333 S
-341 ELIFEFNTMTT
+341 
-352 KNYQAQGNVIALGRI
+352 
-367 RGNDTN
+367 
-373 DHGDFNGI
+373 
-381 EKTLTVNPNSELI
+381 LTVNPNSELI

-407 MTNLIIKNADNDT
+407 VTNLIIKNADNDT
-420 VIGEKVV
+420 VIAEKSV
-427 AYGPIWRLLK
+427 AYGPIWRLFK

-524 VYKIQLPEGVEYV
+524 VYKVQLPEGVEYV

-542 KDFPSGNSGVDI
+542 KDFPSSNSGVDM
-554 NDMNVTYD
+554 NDFNVTYD
-562 AANRIITIKSTGG
+562 AANRVITIKSTGG
-575 GTGNSPARLMPD
+575 GSGNSPARLMPD

-613 TYKTYSQDFINS
+613 TYKTYTQDFINS

-698 DSLANQMQHTLIR
+698 DSLTNQMQHTLIR
-711 SVDAENAVNR
+711 SVDAENAVNK
-721 KVDDMEDL
+721 KVDQMEDL

-789 PNAKQAIRDKAAKQR
+789 PNAKKAIRDKATKQR
-804 EIINHTPDAT
+804 EIINATPDAT
-814 QDEIQDALNQL
+814 EDEIQDALNQL
-825 TTDETDAIDNV
+825 ATDETDAIDNV
-836 TNATTNADVETAKNN
+836 TNATTNADVEIAKNN
-851 GINTIGAVAPQVT
+851 GINTIGAVVPQVT

-914 QATTND
+914 QATTNA
-920 DVDTAKGDGLNAINP
+920 DVDNAKGDGLNAINP

-971 RQAAIEKVNA
+971 RQAAIDKVNA
-981 AVAVANTNILNANTN
+981 AVTAANTNILNANTN

-1010 QAIEP
+1010 QAITP

-1026 IDQSAET
+1026 IDKSAET
-1033 QHNAIFNNNDATL
+1033 QHNTIFNNNDATL

-1100 RNAVNEKAREAI
+1100 RNAVNDKAREAI

-1132 VNTLKNRALNDIG
+1132 VNTLKNRALTDIG

-1181 TDLATAKK
+1181 NDLATAKK

-1207 NQVDQD
+1207 NQVDQE

-1250 KPAALAQTNQHYSA
+1250 KPAALAQINQHYNA
-1264 KLVEINATPDATDDE
+1264 KLAEINATPDATNDE

-1365 QLKDQAFNQINQ
+1365 QLKDQAINQINQ
-1377 NQTNDQVDATT
+1377 NQTNDQVDTTT
-1388 NQAINAIDNVEAE
+1388 NQAVNAIDNVEAE
-1401 VVIKPKAIADIEK
+1401 VVIKPTAIADIEK

-1433 KEVALQALAKEKE
+1433 KEVASQALAKEKE

-1474 IQPETKIK
+1474 IQPETKVK

-1496 RAQINQDKEATAE
+1496 RAKINQDKEATAE
-1509 ERQAA
+1509 ERQVA
-1514 LDKINDLVA
+1514 LDKINEFVNQ
-1523 KAMTNIT
+1523 AMTDIT
-1530 NDRTNQQVNDSTN
+1530 NNRTNQQVDDTTS
-1543 QALDD
+1543 QALDS
-1548 IALVTPDHIVRA
+1548 IALVAPEHIVRA
-1560 AARDAVKQQYEAKKH
+1560 AARDAVKQQYEAKKQ

-1594 LANNEKRALQNI
+1594 LANNEKLALQNI
-1606 NQAIANND
+1606 NQAVTNND
-1614 VKRVESN
+1614 VKRVETN
-1621 GIATLKGVEPHIVV
+1621 GIATLKGVQPHIVI

-1640 EAIKASADNQVE
+1640 QAIKATAENQVE
-1652 SIKDTPHATTD
+1652 SIKDTPHATVD

-1670 QINDTLKQGQQD
+1670 LISDTLKQAQQE
-1682 IDNTTQDAAVN
+1682 IENTNQDAAVT

-1714 AALDN
+1714 AALDS
-1719 IDESNNNQLDA
+1719 IEENNKNQLDA
-1730 IRNTLDTTQDERNVA
+1730 IRNTLDTTQDERDVA
-1745 IAALNK
+1745 IDTLNK
-1751 IVNAIKNDIA
+1751 IVNTIKNDIA

-1769 DQTEA
+1769 DRTET
-1774 DGNNNIKVI
+1774 DGNDNIKVI

-1790 PAARQSVSAKA
+1790 PAARQSVGVKA

-1840 DKTAQVNQNSIDA
+1840 DKTAQVNQDSIDD

-1891 TDEEQNAAIVQVE
+1891 TDEEQNIAIAQVE

-1909 AKQQIAGAVTNA
+1909 AKQQIASAVTNA
-1921 DVAYLLHDGKNE
+1921 DVAYLLHDEKNE
-1933 IREIEPVINKKAT
+1933 IREIEPVINRKAS

-1960 AIEANV
+1960 AIEANI

-1999 VDKTATLNLQTIHDL
+1999 VDKTASLNLQTIHDL

-2030 DLARVTH
+2030 DLARVTA

-2043 KVSDRN
+2043 KVSNRN

-2080 LKRFNVALGDI
+2080 LKRFNVALSDI

-2122 EQLAKVKAL
+2122 EQLAKVKVL

-2140 RMVDEDATLNDIKKD
+2140 RMIDEDATLNDIKQH
-2155 TQLIIDEILAIKLPA
+2155 TQFIVDEILAIKLPA
-2170 EVIKASPK
+2170 EATKVSPK
-2178 VGQPAPKVCTPIKK
+2178 EIQPAPKVCTPIKK
-2192 EDKQEVR
+2192 EETHESR
-2199 KVVKELPNTGS
+2199 KVEKELPNTGS
-2210 EEMDLPLKELALIT
+2210 EGMDLPLKEFALIT
-2224 GAALLARRRSKKEK
+2224 GAALLARRRTKNEK

>member
-39 TTDHNVQGGSNQAL
+39 TTDNNVQSDTNQAT
-53 PGNSQNTNADTNRD
+53 PVNSQDTNVANNRGLA
-67 IVNDSQNTPNAHA
+67 NSAQNTPNQSA
-80 TDNTSTN
+80 TTNQSTN
-87 QALTNHQNVD
+87 QALVNHNNGSI
-97 VANQVGPAPIQP
+97 ANQATPTSVQSSTP
-109 SASPAQNNN
+109 SAQNNN
-118 NSNANSTATEPAA
+118 HTDGNTTATETVSNAN
-131 NTNNNLASNNN
+131 NKDVVSNNT
-142 TLNVPNN
+142 TLNVPNKTN
-149 TDNNDSARHL
+149 ENGSGGHL

-179 IAEEASNRP
+179 IAEQASNRP

-194 AAPTDPN
+194 AAPADPN
-201 ATPADPTATP
+201 ATPADPA
-211 ADPTAGNGSAPVA
+211 AAAAGNGGAPVA

-235 NANNIGQNAP
+235 NANNAGQNAP
-245 NEVLSFDDNN
+245 NEVLSFDDNG

-264 PTVTV
+264 PSVTV
-269 VDNLPGYTLINGGK
+269 VDNLPGFTLINGGK

-310 VIALGRIR
+310 VIALGRIK

-333 TLTVNPNS
+333 S
-341 ELIFEFNTMTT
+341 
-352 KNYQAQGNVIALGRI
+352 
-367 RGNDTN
+367 
-373 DHGDFNGI
+373 
-381 EKTLTVNPNSELI
+381 LTVNPNSELI

-407 MTNLIIKNADNDT
+407 VTNLIIKNADNDT
-420 VIGEKVV
+420 VIAEKSV
-427 AYGPIWRLLK
+427 AYGPIWRLFK

-524 VYKIQLPEGVEYV
+524 VYKVQLPEGVEYV

-542 KDFPSGNSGVDI
+542 KDFPSSNSGVDM
-554 NDMNVTYD
+554 NDFNVTYD
-562 AANRIITIKSTGG
+562 AANRVITIKSTGG
-575 GTGNSPARLMPD
+575 GSGNSPARLMPD

-613 TYKTYSQDFINS
+613 TYKTYTQDFINS

-698 DSLANQMQHTLIR
+698 DSLTNQMQHTLIR
-711 SVDAENAVNR
+711 SVDAENAVNK
-721 KVDDMEDL
+721 KVDQMEDL

-789 PNAKQAIRDKAAKQR
+789 PNAKKAIRDKATKQR
-804 EIINHTPDAT
+804 EIINATPDAT
-814 QDEIQDALNQL
+814 EDEIQDALNQL
-825 TTDETDAIDNV
+825 ATDETDAIDNV
-836 TNATTNADVETAKNN
+836 TNATTNADVEIAKNN
-851 GINTIGAVAPQVT
+851 GINTIGAVVPQVT

-914 QATTND
+914 QATTNA
-920 DVDTAKGDGLNAINP
+920 DVDNAKGDGLNAINP

-971 RQAAIEKVNA
+971 RQAAIDKVNA
-981 AVAVANTNILNANTN
+981 AVTAANTNILNANTN

-1010 QAIEP
+1010 QAITP

-1026 IDQSAET
+1026 IDKSAET
-1033 QHNAIFNNNDATL
+1033 QHNTIFNNNDATL

-1100 RNAVNEKAREAI
+1100 RNAVNDKAREAI

-1132 VNTLKNRALNDIG
+1132 VNTLKNRALTDIG

-1181 TDLATAKK
+1181 NDLATAKK

-1207 NQVDQD
+1207 NQVDQE

-1250 KPAALAQTNQHYSA
+1250 KPAALAQINQHYNA
-1264 KLVEINATPDATDDE
+1264 KLAEINATPDATNDE

-1365 QLKDQAFNQINQ
+1365 QLKDQAINQINQ
-1377 NQTNDQVDATT
+1377 NQTNDQVDTTT
-1388 NQAINAIDNVEAE
+1388 NQAVNAIDNVEAE

-1433 KEVALQALAKEKE
+1433 KEVASQALAKEKE

-1474 IQPETKIK
+1474 IQPETKVK

-1496 RAQINQDKEATAE
+1496 RAKINQDKEATAE
-1509 ERQAA
+1509 ERQVA
-1514 LDKINDLVA
+1514 LDKINEFVNQ
-1523 KAMTNIT
+1523 AMTDIT
-1530 NDRTNQQVNDSTN
+1530 NNRTNQQVDDTTS
-1543 QALDD
+1543 QALDS
-1548 IALVTPDHIVRA
+1548 IALVAPEHIVRA
-1560 AARDAVKQQYEAKKH
+1560 AARDAVKQQYEAKKQ

-1594 LANNEKRALQNI
+1594 LANNEKLALQNI
-1606 NQAIANND
+1606 NQAVTNND
-1614 VKRVESN
+1614 VKRVETN
-1621 GIATLKGVEPHIVV
+1621 GIATLKGVQPHIVI

-1640 EAIKASADNQVE
+1640 QAIKATAENQVE
-1652 SIKDTPHATTD
+1652 SIKDTPHATVD

-1670 QINDTLKQGQQD
+1670 LISDTLKQAQQE
-1682 IDNTTQDAAVN
+1682 IENTNQDAAVT

-1714 AALDN
+1714 AALDS
-1719 IDESNNNQLDA
+1719 IEENNKNQLDA
-1730 IRNTLDTTQDERNVA
+1730 IRNTLDTTQDERDVA
-1745 IAALNK
+1745 IDTLNK
-1751 IVNAIKNDIA
+1751 IVNTIKNDIA

-1769 DQTEA
+1769 DRTET
-1774 DGNNNIKVI
+1774 DGNDNIKVI

-1790 PAARQSVSAKA
+1790 PAARQSVGVKA

-1840 DKTAQVNQNSIDA
+1840 DKTAQVNQDSIDA

-1891 TDEEQNAAIVQVE
+1891 TDEEQNIAIAQVE

-1909 AKQQIAGAVTNA
+1909 AKQQIASAVTNA
-1921 DVAYLLHDGKNE
+1921 DVAYLLHDEKNE
-1933 IREIEPVINKKAT
+1933 IREIEPVINRKAS

-1960 AIEANV
+1960 AIEANI

-1999 VDKTATLNLQTIHDL
+1999 VDKTASLNLQTIHDL

-2030 DLARVTH
+2030 DLARVTA

-2043 KVSDRN
+2043 KVSNRN

-2072 TNADVDAV
+2072 TNADVDTV
-2080 LKRFNVALGDI
+2080 LKRFNVALSDI

-2122 EQLAKVKAL
+2122 EQLAKVKVL

-2140 RMVDEDATLNDIKKD
+2140 RMIDEDATLNDIKQH
-2155 TQLIIDEILAIKLPA
+2155 TQFIVDKILAIKLPA
-2170 EVIKASPK
+2170 EATKVSPK
-2178 VGQPAPKVCTPIKK
+2178 EIQPAPKVCTPIKK
-2192 EDKQEVR
+2192 EETHESR
-2199 KVVKELPNTGS
+2199 KVEKELPNTGS
-2210 EEMDLPLKELALIT
+2210 EGMDLPLKEFALIT
-2224 GAALLARRRSKKEK
+2224 GAALLARRRTKNEK

>member
-39 TTDHNVQGGSNQAL
+39 TTDNNVQSDTNQAT
-53 PGNSQNTNADTNRD
+53 PVNSQDTNVANNRGLA
-67 IVNDSQNTPNAHA
+67 NSAQNTPNQSA
-80 TDNTSTN
+80 TTNQSTN
-87 QALTNHQNVD
+87 QALVNHNNGSI
-97 VANQVGPAPIQP
+97 ANQATPTSVQSSTP
-109 SASPAQNNN
+109 SAQNNN
-118 NSNANSTATEPAA
+118 HTDGNTTATETVSNAN
-131 NTNNNLASNNN
+131 NKDVVSNNT
-142 TLNVPNN
+142 TLNVPNKTN
-149 TDNNDSARHL
+149 ENGSGGHL

-179 IAEEASNRP
+179 IAEQASNRP

-194 AAPTDPN
+194 AAPADPN
-201 ATPADPTATP
+201 ATPADPA
-211 ADPTAGNGSAPVA
+211 AAAAGNGGAPVA

-235 NANNIGQNAP
+235 NANNAGQNAP
-245 NEVLSFDDNN
+245 NEVLSFDDNG

-264 PTVTV
+264 PSVTV
-269 VDNLPGYTLINGGK
+269 VDNLPGFTLINGGK

-310 VIALGRIR
+310 VIALGRIK

-333 TLTVNPNS
+333 S
-341 ELIFEFNTMTT
+341 
-352 KNYQAQGNVIALGRI
+352 
-367 RGNDTN
+367 
-373 DHGDFNGI
+373 
-381 EKTLTVNPNSELI
+381 LTVNPNSELI

-407 MTNLIIKNADNDT
+407 VTNLIIKNADNDT
-420 VIGEKVV
+420 VIAEKSV
-427 AYGPIWRLLK
+427 AYGPIWRLFK

-524 VYKIQLPEGVEYV
+524 VYKVQLPEGVEYV

-542 KDFPSGNSGVDI
+542 KDFPSSNSGVDM
-554 NDMNVTYD
+554 NDFNVTYD
-562 AANRIITIKSTGG
+562 AANRVITIKSTGG
-575 GTGNSPARLMPD
+575 GSGNSPARLMPD

-613 TYKTYSQDFINS
+613 TYKTYTQDFINS

-698 DSLANQMQHTLIR
+698 DSLTNQMQHTLIR
-711 SVDAENAVNR
+711 SVDAENAVNK
-721 KVDDMEDL
+721 KVDQMEDL

-789 PNAKQAIRDKAAKQR
+789 PNAKKAIRDKATKQR
-804 EIINHTPDAT
+804 EIINATPDAT
-814 QDEIQDALNQL
+814 EDEVQDALNQL
-825 TTDETDAIDNV
+825 ATDETDAIDNV
-836 TNATTNADVETAKNN
+836 TNATTNADVEIAKNN
-851 GINTIGAVAPQVT
+851 GINTIGTVVPQVT

-914 QATTND
+914 QATTNA
-920 DVDTAKGDGLNAINP
+920 DVDNAKGDGLNAINP

-971 RQAAIEKVNA
+971 RQAAIDKVNA
-981 AVAVANTNILNANTN
+981 AVTAANTNILNANTN

-1010 QAIEP
+1010 QAITP

-1026 IDQSAET
+1026 IDKSAET
-1033 QHNAIFNNNDATL
+1033 QHNTIFNNNDATL

-1100 RNAVNEKAREAI
+1100 RNAVNDKAREAI

-1132 VNTLKNRALNDIG
+1132 VNTLKNRALTDIG

-1181 TDLATAKK
+1181 NDLATAKK

-1207 NQVDQD
+1207 NQVDQE

-1250 KPAALAQTNQHYSA
+1250 KPAALAQINQHYNA
-1264 KLVEINATPDATDDE
+1264 KLAEINATPDATNDE

-1365 QLKDQAFNQINQ
+1365 QLKDQAINQINQ
-1377 NQTNDQVDATT
+1377 NQTNNQVDTTT
-1388 NQAINAIDNVEAE
+1388 NQAVNAIDNVEAE
-1401 VVIKPKAIADIEK
+1401 VVIKPTAIADIEK

-1433 KEVALQALAKEKE
+1433 KEVASQALAKEKE

-1474 IQPETKIK
+1474 IQPETKVK

-1496 RAQINQDKEATAE
+1496 RAKINQDKEATAE
-1509 ERQAA
+1509 ERQVA
-1514 LDKINDLVA
+1514 LDKINEFVNQ
-1523 KAMTNIT
+1523 AMTDIT
-1530 NDRTNQQVNDSTN
+1530 NNRTNQQVDDTTS
-1543 QALDD
+1543 QALDS
-1548 IALVTPDHIVRA
+1548 IALVAPEHIVRA
-1560 AARDAVKQQYEAKKH
+1560 AARDAVKQQYEAKKQ

-1594 LANNEKRALQNI
+1594 LANNEKLALQNI
-1606 NQAIANND
+1606 NQAVTNND
-1614 VKRVESN
+1614 VKRVETN
-1621 GIATLKGVEPHIVV
+1621 GIATLKGVQPHIVI

-1640 EAIKASADNQVE
+1640 QAIKATAENQVE
-1652 SIKDTPHATTD
+1652 SIKDTPHATVD

-1670 QINDTLKQGQQD
+1670 LISDTLKQAQQE
-1682 IDNTTQDAAVN
+1682 IENTNQDAAVT

-1714 AALDN
+1714 AALDS
-1719 IDESNNNQLDA
+1719 IEENNKNQLDA
-1730 IRNTLDTTQDERNVA
+1730 IRNTLDTTQDERDVA
-1745 IAALNK
+1745 IDTLNK
-1751 IVNAIKNDIA
+1751 IVNTIKNDIA

-1769 DQTEA
+1769 DRTET
-1774 DGNNNIKVI
+1774 DGNDNIKVI

-1790 PAARQSVSAKA
+1790 PAARQSVGVKA

-1840 DKTAQVNQNSIDA
+1840 DKTAQVNQDSIDA

-1891 TDEEQNAAIVQVE
+1891 TDEEQNIAIAQVE

-1909 AKQQIAGAVTNA
+1909 AKQQIASAVTNA
-1921 DVAYLLHDGKNE
+1921 DVAYLLHDEKNE
-1933 IREIEPVINKKAT
+1933 IREIEPVINRKAS

-1960 AIEANV
+1960 AIEANI

-1999 VDKTATLNLQTIHDL
+1999 VDKTASLNLQTIHDL

-2030 DLARVTH
+2030 DLARVTA

-2043 KVSDRN
+2043 KVSNRN

-2080 LKRFNVALGDI
+2080 LKRFNVALSDI

-2122 EQLAKVKAL
+2122 EQLAKVKVL

-2140 RMVDEDATLNDIKKD
+2140 RMIDEDATLNDIKQH
-2155 TQLIIDEILAIKLPA
+2155 TQFIVDEILAIKLPA
-2170 EVIKASPK
+2170 EATKVSPK
-2178 VGQPAPKVCTPIKK
+2178 EIQPAPKVCTPIKK
-2192 EDKQEVR
+2192 EETHESR
-2199 KVVKELPNTGS
+2199 KVEKELPNTGS
-2210 EEMDLPLKELALIT
+2210 EGMDLPLKEFALIT
-2224 GAALLARRRSKKEK
+2224 GAALLARRRTKNEK

>member
-39 TTDHNVQGGSNQAL
+39 TTDNNVQSDTNQAT
-53 PGNSQNTNADTNRD
+53 PVNSQDKDVANNRGLA
-67 IVNDSQNTPNAHA
+67 NSAQNTPNQSA
-80 TDNTSTN
+80 TTNQATN
-87 QALTNHQNVD
+87 QALVNHNNGSIV
-97 VANQVGPAPIQP
+97 NQATPTSVQSSTP
-109 SASPAQNNN
+109 SAQNNN
-118 NSNANSTATEPAA
+118 HTDGNTTATETVSNAN
-131 NTNNNLASNNN
+131 NNDAVSNNT
-142 TLNVPNN
+142 TLNVPNKTN
-149 TDNNDSARHL
+149 ENGSGGHL

-179 IAEEASNRP
+179 IAEPASNRP
-188 KKRSRR
+188 KKRSKR
-194 AAPTDPN
+194 AAPADPN
-201 ATPADPTATP
+201 ATPADPA
-211 ADPTAGNGSAPVA
+211 AAAAGNGGAPVA

-235 NANNIGQNAP
+235 NANNAGQNAP
-245 NEVLSFDDNN
+245 NEVLSFDDNG

-264 PTVTV
+264 PSVTV
-269 VDNLPGYTLINGGK
+269 VDNLPGFTLINGGK

-288 HAMVRTSMFDSG
+288 HAMVRTSMFDSA

-310 VIALGRIR
+310 VIALGRI
-318 GNDTND
+318 
-324 HGDFNGIEK
+324 K
-333 TLTVNPNS
+333 
-341 ELIFEFNTMTT
+341 
-352 KNYQAQGNVIALGRI
+352 
-367 RGNDTN
+367 GNDTN

-407 MTNLIIKNADNDT
+407 VTNLIIKNADNDT
-420 VIGEKVV
+420 VIAEKSV
-427 AYGPIWRLLK
+427 AYGPIWRLFK

-524 VYKIQLPEGVEYV
+524 VYQVQLPEGVEYV

-542 KDFPSGNSGVDI
+542 KDFPSSNSGVDM
-554 NDMNVTYD
+554 NDFNVTYD
-562 AANRIITIKSTGG
+562 AANRVITIKSTGG
-575 GTGNSPARLMPD
+575 GSGNSPARLMPD

-613 TYKTYSQDFINS
+613 TYKTYTQDFINS
-625 PAESHTVSTNP
+625 PAESHTVRTNP

-698 DSLANQMQHTLIR
+698 DSLTNQMQHTLIR
-711 SVDAENAVNR
+711 SVDAENAVNK
-721 KVDDMEDL
+721 KVDQMEDL

-789 PNAKQAIRDKAAKQR
+789 PNAKKAIRDKATKQR
-804 EIINHTPDAT
+804 EIINATPDAT
-814 QDEIQDALNQL
+814 EDEIQDALNQL
-825 TTDETDAIDNV
+825 ATDETDAIDNV
-836 TNATTNADVETAKNN
+836 TNATTNADVEIAKNN
-851 GINTIGAVAPQVT
+851 GINTIGAVVPQVT

-914 QATTND
+914 QATTNA
-920 DVDTAKGDGLNAINP
+920 DVDNAKGDGLNAINP

-971 RQAAIEKVNA
+971 RQAAIDKVNA
-981 AVAVANTNILNANTN
+981 AVTAANTNILNANTN

-1010 QAIEP
+1010 QAITP

-1026 IDQSAET
+1026 IDKSAET
-1033 QHNAIFNNNDATL
+1033 QHNTIFNNNDATL

-1100 RNAVNEKAREAI
+1100 RNVVNDKAREAI

-1132 VNTLKNRALNDIG
+1132 VNTLKNRALTDIG

-1181 TDLATAKK
+1181 NDLATAKK

-1207 NQVDQD
+1207 NQVDQE

-1250 KPAALAQTNQHYSA
+1250 KPAALAQINQHYNA
-1264 KLVEINATPDATDDE
+1264 KLAEINATPDATNDE

-1288 QDRQQAIE
+1288 LDRQQAIE

-1377 NQTNDQVDATT
+1377 NQTNDQVDTTT
-1388 NQAINAIDNVEAE
+1388 NQALKAIDNVEAE

-1433 KEVALQALAKEKE
+1433 KEVASQALAKEKE

-1474 IQPETKIK
+1474 IQPETKVK

-1496 RAQINQDKEATAE
+1496 RAKINQDKEATAE
-1509 ERQAA
+1509 ERQVA
-1514 LDKINDLVA
+1514 LDKINEFVNQ
-1523 KAMTNIT
+1523 AMTDIT
-1530 NDRTNQQVNDSTN
+1530 NNRTNQQVDDTTS
-1543 QALDD
+1543 QALDS

-1560 AARDAVKQQYEAKKH
+1560 AARDAVKQQYEAKKR

-1606 NQAIANND
+1606 NQAVTNND
-1614 VKRVESN
+1614 VKRVETN
-1621 GIATLKGVEPHIVV
+1621 GIATLKGVQPHIVI

-1640 EAIKASADNQVE
+1640 QAIKASAENQVE
-1652 SIKDTPHATTD
+1652 SIKDTPHATVD

-1670 QINDTLKQGQQD
+1670 LISDTLKQAQQE
-1682 IDNTTQDAAVN
+1682 IENTNQDAAVT

-1714 AALDN
+1714 AALDS
-1719 IDESNNNQLDA
+1719 IEENNKNQLDA
-1730 IRNTLDTTQDERNVA
+1730 IRNTLDTTQDERDVA
-1745 IAALNK
+1745 IDTLNK
-1751 IVNAIKNDIA
+1751 IVNTIKNDIA

-1769 DQTEA
+1769 DRTET
-1774 DGNNNIKVI
+1774 DGNDNIKVI

-1790 PAARQSVSAKA
+1790 PAARQSVGVKA

-1840 DKTAQVNQNSIDA
+1840 DKTAQVNQDSINA

-1891 TDEEQNAAIVQVE
+1891 TDEEQNIAIAQVE

-1909 AKQQIAGAVTNA
+1909 AKQQIASSVTNA
-1921 DVAYLLHDGKNE
+1921 DVAYLLHDEKNE
-1933 IREIEPVINKKAT
+1933 IREIEPVINRKAS

-1960 AIEANV
+1960 AIEANI

-1999 VDKTATLNLQTIHDL
+1999 VDKTASLNLQTIHDL

-2030 DLARVTH
+2030 DLARVTA

-2043 KVSDRN
+2043 KVSNRN

-2080 LKRFNVALGDI
+2080 LKRFNVALSDI

-2122 EQLAKVKAL
+2122 EQLAKVKVL

-2140 RMVDEDATLNDIKKD
+2140 RMIDEDATLNDIKQH
-2155 TQLIIDEILAIKLPA
+2155 TQFIVDEILAIKLPA
-2170 EVIKASPK
+2170 EETKVSPK
-2178 VGQPAPKVCTPIKK
+2178 EIQPAPKVCTPIKK
-2192 EDKQEVR
+2192 EETHESR
-2199 KVVKELPNTGS
+2199 KVEKELPNTGS
-2210 EEMDLPLKELALIT
+2210 EGMDLPLKEFALIT
-2224 GAALLARRRSKKEK
+2224 GRLC
-2238 ES
+2238 